1 MRKDVLISLL
11 AITGAPVAA
20 LADADVV
27 IDKTAWTGDDLTV
40 SEDGSVT
47 VSTGKEVSIEKELAP
62 GKYMLQRATFTDN
75 AKIVAVYKGKEYA
88 PGVAF
93 TIDSDAPAKVKVK
106 VRAVTPGEFKFSGVK
121 FTLIFDFAAP
131 VKELGAQLGEIVSGT
146 SDYFRRTDAWTK
158 GKDGKPSL
166 EMQVADYAS
175 QLDIIE
181 KGDYEVYVK
190 NHLWQGKNSPELR
203 ALTDG
208 IAALAKVV
216 EKANDN
222 ENAYF
227 SAQNAYEAAEY
238 QFRSFS
244 STWYTVAEEIRATY
258 QADYNKIQQSINDF
272 KALAREKYD
281 AGEAKELKTAEF
293 TENFNR
299 MLNELEANI
308 GVSDAAWINIYAV
321 YQDGLR
327 VFNAA
332 QEEIHTQMPDDGN
345 YADWNEEAL
354 NAMRSAWKKV
364 SDLYKTIDADKT
376 KASELEEN
384 FRTLKEA
391 QVVVIN
397 ATKDEYLAKH
407 VDAEAKKAAADQ
419 LLSALEDGFQSLGD
433 DFQYLEKSDDV
444 NQKYANRVKEIRTAI
459 NALKDKVAKDYKAPH
474 NIRTASY
481 DADRDAIQAK
491 ISSLRSDA
499 GAIIQNYENYQK
511 LLKALGTETG
521 LQKKLDDAKA
531 AVAKMKPADEKDTY
545 DVAAHFQ
552 KTAAGLQKTIDEI
565 KAAVEK
571 SYQEKMLTETVRGD
585 FQSQIDA
592 AAMAIGKYQDD
603 ATAALDRYDVVS
615 TAIKDYEA
623 ALTTLRGT
631 VGPKTLVV
639 ATPATEVTGKTYGE
653 RITKLQTEIDRV
665 AGNFSAAKE
674 KLDADLLAAL
684 LAVQLKETILTD
696 AQALNAAFANDKVNS
711 DKTAKIEA
719 AKAMYDAASKVVDA
733 IKADIDKYKGV
744 PYEYYNVTWTEDN
757 LGLKYDELLQDL
769 NDIEASTNTQKAK
782 IQAVAATKDD
792 ITEDNAV
799 EAMSLLS
806 VIKGDVDAINDA
818 LSALLGRVD
827 EQKAHV
833 NAENQAYTD
842 FIGNQ
847 YYYYP
852 KGAEL
857 VSRTLTEAKK
867 AFVIPGESIDPQIQA
882 TTTKL
887 EALKAEAA
895 TARAKEILQES
906 CKDSYDAE
914 GHVVK
919 GITSRLSDL
928 QLEANALKAMATDS
942 TANYNAY
949 QKLKEN
955 FDGQKIDIWNYTYGS
970 GYYAREDYSTHYGF
984 VSAFD
989 AVRTRINQKTDGTN
1003 ADYYRGLLAYPDGVH
1018 FKEREAIKQAIED
1031 AYKAGKAWTG
1041 TLKYNSYTYKYEPVL
1056 NTEIVRRMTDLSN
1069 VLKMLPKQAY
1079 NDKTNYYTQVDEG
1092 NKCQTLWD
1100 EVNGLFNASDLR
1112 PETLKPY
1119 LSQLGDL
1126 LKRIKEQKALVV
1138 KYYAEGLTTTNNS
1151 DVSKAYRRI
1160 ETELGGLKA
1169 FIEGNSEYNAAI
1181 AGDNLTRYN
1190 TFCEK
1195 VQETENKYGEGT
1207 AQIAGYQN
1215 ISTEELKELV
1225 NVESIIAA
1233 QENIYKY
1240 AALIKNLKDDAAA
1253 TYAETTSPALW
1264 DIAEANAKKAQEY
1277 TDQIEA
1283 YKKELDL
1290 AVNTA
1295 VRAKLEEMLA
1305 NLNDNQL
1312 APAKEK
1318 VASYDKNVR
1327 DNAFANVQEFYDRV
1341 SADDYK
1347 KSQLLVSNLDN
1358 DWNFFGMVPNLLV
1371 ADLEQAAQN
1380 EWKALYEGVY
1390 VGVDGTLTEGDD
1402 RYAGAKA
1409 DNEKWLAALEGF
1421 AYEGKDD
1428 DFKSYKD
1435 CVAKYLTPA
1444 TELAA
1449 KAADGT
1455 FTGKIADL
1463 QRYIDAFY
1471 AEAGAVYTSAKAK
1484 ADAYDANIKNFDQ
1497 LTIDYNTVTERIKAA
1512 QEYYGAFNVASSR
1525 IEANIASAFNQVKRW
1540 QADLTR
1546 QNASQEMSKRIYGLT
1561 IGEDKQWYDCHSI
1574 KILSIDGIYNA
1585 ANQAEVDAIK
1595 ADIVAIETQKR
1606 EALDNLTGT
1615 AADEVKAYYDEHCKN
1630 LAKELDDLLK
1640 EFDENATL
1648 AEAKKDAGLLALEK
1662 KVAQARMGLIKLV
1675 NAELIEG
1682 VANSL
1687 EMLVSQAES
1696 GYSAVNITYDGVY
1709 TPVKVEYKSA
1719 LDACREELDGVKNL
1733 ITSYGDEIV
1742 TYKTKVIHLLNVLID
1757 RMGATRMDII
1767 EANKPYV
1774 AHAKAMENLQNAY
1787 DALVAEQTRV
1797 KELIASYQHSSTV
1810 LEESSYKQVG
1820 NEVFVLERGKSYME
1834 NYEKLFFNVA
1844 SEKAEEVSGVLEQA
1858 AKTLEEGPVS
1868 AILTDS
1874 QVESYKDGCLYD
1886 AYAKL
1891 AVAEVFGAWYETT
1904 QVYQSNVWGA
1914 RSAMENSFDKSGTKI
1929 YDEDGALREQFDNLK
1944 LACRNFDNY
1953 LTSENGRIDL
1963 ILPTKDI
1970 NGNAWL
1976 NPDGSVAV
1984 VKPINYPK
1992 DEEYG
1997 VKLVAATSESLVES
2011 MNALR
2016 TSIEENTYVLGDV
2029 TEDGVVL
2036 TDDYLAVL
2044 NALLDPETLEGGK
2057 VFAAADVNRDG
2068 KISIADVTLI
2078 AAKVTN
2084 GLWPSLGGSLNAP
2097 MVGSEN
2103 FTVSAEDNNGVQ
2115 RIAINLENRKDYVA
2129 CQMDIVLPAG
2139 MTVVGESVGNRANG
2153 HALYSK
2159 DINGVHRVVI
2169 STIENNSFPN
2179 GSAILY
2185 LDVQGGSIDKVALDN
2200 VIFAEANGRET
2211 TITGNDATG
2220 INGMETEGSLK
2231 QKIYTVGGQLLDK
2244 VKQGINIVRNANGK
2258 TQKVTGK

>member
-27 IDKTAWTGDDLTV
+27 IDKTAWSGDDLTV

-88 PGVAF
+88 PEVAF
-93 TIDSDAPAKVKVK
+93 TIEGDAPAKVRVK

-181 KGDYEVYVK
+181 KGDYDVYVK

-203 ALTDG
+203 ALAEG
-208 IAALAKVV
+208 IGALAKVV

-345 YADWNEEAL
+345 YADWNAEAL

-376 KASELEEN
+376 KASKLEEN

-419 LLSALEDGFQSLGD
+419 LLADLED
-433 DFQYLEKSDDV
+433 DFQYLEKSEDV
-444 NQKYANRVKEIRTAI
+444 NLKYANRVKEIRTAI
-459 NALKDKVAKDYKAPH
+459 NTLKAKVDKDYKAPH

-531 AVAKMKPADEKDTY
+531 AVAKMKPAAEGDTY
-545 DVAAHFQ
+545 DMAAHFQ

-571 SYQEKMLTETVRGD
+571 GYQEKTLTETVRGD

-592 AAMAIGKYQDD
+592 AAMAVGKYQDD
-603 ATAALDRYDVVS
+603 ATAAMARYDVVN
-615 TAIKDYEA
+615 TAIKDYKG
-623 ALTTLRGT
+623 ALATLRAT
-631 VGPKTLVV
+631 VGTKTLVV

-653 RITKLQTEIDRV
+653 RITQLQTEIDRV

-733 IKADIDKYKGV
+733 IKADIDEYKGV

-769 NDIEASTNTQKAK
+769 NEIEANANTQKAK
-782 IQAVAATKDD
+782 IQAVAATEDD

-818 LSALLGRVD
+818 LSELLTRVNA
-827 EQKAHV
+827 QKAHV
-833 NAENQAYTD
+833 NAEKQAYTD

-857 VSRTLTEAKK
+857 VSRTLTEAKN

-919 GITSRLSDL
+919 GITSRLNDL
-928 QLEANALKAMATDS
+928 QLEANALKALAIDS
-942 TANYNAY
+942 TANYDAY
-949 QKLKEN
+949 QKLKDN
-955 FDGQKIDIWNYTYGS
+955 FVGQRIDIWNYSSWG
-970 GYYAREDYSTHYGF
+970 RDYTTTHYGF
-984 VSAFD
+984 ANAFD
-989 AVRTRINQKTDGTN
+989 AVRTRINQKTNGTN
-1003 ADYYRGLLAYPDGVH
+1003 AAYYLSLLAYPDGVH
-1018 FKEREAIKQAIED
+1018 FKERQAIEQAIEA

-1041 TLKYNSYTYKYEPVL
+1041 SFKYNYNTYKNEPEL
-1056 NTEIVRRMTDLSN
+1056 NTGIARRMTDLSN

-1079 NDKTNYYTQVDEG
+1079 NDYTNNSTQVDEG
-1092 NKCQTLWD
+1092 NKCQALWD

-1119 LSQLGDL
+1119 LSKLGDL
-1126 LKRIKEQKALVV
+1126 LKRIKEQKTLVE
-1138 KYYAEGLTTTNNS
+1138 KYYAEGLTTTNHKT
-1151 DVSKAYRRI
+1151 VSEAYRSI
-1160 ETELGGLKA
+1160 KLKLDELKA
-1169 FIEGNSEYNAAI
+1169 FIEGNSEYNGAI

-1190 TFCEK
+1190 TFCAK
-1195 VQETENKYGEGT
+1195 VQETEDKYGEGT

-1240 AALIKNLKDDAAA
+1240 AVLIKDLKDEAAA
-1253 TYAETTSPALW
+1253 TYANTTSPALW
-1264 DIAEANAKKAQEY
+1264 DIEEANAKKAQKY

-1347 KSQLLVSNLDN
+1347 KSQLLVSNLDD
-1358 DWNFFGMVPNLLV
+1358 DWSFFGMVPNLLV

-1428 DFKSYKD
+1428 DLKSYKD

-1497 LTIDYNTVTERIKAA
+1497 LTIDYNTVAERIKAA
-1512 QEYYGAFNVASSR
+1512 QDYYGAFNVASSR

-1546 QNASQEMSKRIYGLT
+1546 QNASQEMSKRVYGLI
-1561 IGEDKQWYDCHSI
+1561 IGEDEQWYDCHSI

-1640 EFDENATL
+1640 EFDENATP

-1696 GYSAVNITYDGVY
+1696 SYSNVNITYDGVY

-1719 LDACREELDGVKNL
+1719 LDACRNELDGVKNL

-1774 AHAKAMENLQNAY
+1774 AHAKAMKDLQDAY

-1810 LEESSYKQVG
+1810 LEESSWKQVG
-1820 NEVFVLERGKSYME
+1820 NEVFVFERGKSYME

-1874 QVESYKDGCLYD
+1874 QVESYKDGSLKD

-1891 AVAEVFGAWYETT
+1891 AVAEVFGAWNETQ
-1904 QVYQSNVWGA
+1904 QVYKPNVL
-1914 RSAMENSFDKSGTKI
+1914 SALDDMEKSFYKSGAKV

-1976 NPDGSVAV
+1976 NPDGSVAA

-2036 TDDYLAVL
+2036 TDDYLTVL
-2044 NALLDPETLEGGK
+2044 NAVLDPETLEGGK

-2084 GLWPSLGGSLNAP
+2084 GLWPSLGGTLNAP

-2103 FTVSAEDNNGVQ
+2103 LTVSAEDNNGVQ

-2129 CQMDIVLPAG
+2129 CQMDIILPAG

-2159 DINGVHRVVI
+2159 DIDGVHRVVI
-2169 STIENNSFPN
+2169 STIENNCFTN

-2185 LDVQGGSIDKVALDN
+2185 LDVQGGSIDKVALDK

-2211 TITGNDATG
+2211 YITGSDATG
-2220 INGMETEGSLK
+2220 INGMEAEGSLK

>member
-62 GKYMLQRATFTDN
+62 GKYMLQPATFTDN

-93 TIDSDAPAKVKVK
+93 TIDGAAPAKVKVK

-121 FTLIFDFAAP
+121 FTLLFDFAAP
-131 VKELGAQLGEIVSGT
+131 VKELSAQLGEIVSGT
-146 SDYFRRTDAWTK
+146 SEYFRTTDAWKK
-158 GKDGKPSL
+158 GNDEKPSL

-190 NHLWQGKNSPELR
+190 NHLWQGENSPELR

-208 IAALAKVV
+208 IGALADVV
-216 EKANDN
+216 EKANVN
-222 ENAYF
+222 ENSYKSAWDAYTD
-227 SAQNAYEAAEY
+227 AKR
-238 QFRSFS
+238 QFDGFYW
-244 STWYTVAEEIRATY
+244 TWYYTDKAMKDTY
-258 QADYNKIQQSINDF
+258 QADYDKIKKDIEDF
-272 KALAREKYD
+272 GTLAKQKYN
-281 AGEAKELKTAEF
+281 AGAANELKTDEF
-293 TENFNR
+293 TENFSWQFNT
-299 MLNELEANI
+299 LKANI
-308 GVSDAAWINIYAV
+308 GTSGNAWLNISAT
-321 YQDGLR
+321 YQDGLSS
-327 VFNAA
+327 FNAA
-332 QEEIHTQMPDDGN
+332 QEEIHTRMPDDGN

-354 NAMRSAWKKV
+354 NAMRKEWKKV

-376 KASELEEN
+376 KASEQEKK
-384 FRTLKEA
+384 FRTLKEE
-391 QVVVIN
+391 QVLAIN
-397 ATKDEYLAKH
+397 AIKDKYLANYD
-407 VDAEAKKAAADQ
+407 DAQAKKAAADQ
-419 LLSALEDGFQSLGD
+419 LLADLKD
-433 DFQYLEKSDDV
+433 DFQYLEESDDV

-459 NALKDKVAKDYKAPH
+459 NALRDKVEKDYKAPH

-531 AVAKMKPADEKDTY
+531 AVAKMKPAAEGDTY
-545 DVAAHFQ
+545 DMAAHFQ

-571 SYQEKMLTETVRGD
+571 GYQEKTLTETVRGD

-592 AAMAIGKYQDD
+592 AAMAVVKYQDD
-603 ATAALDRYDVVS
+603 ATAAMARYDVVN
-615 TAIKDYEA
+615 TAIKDYKD
-623 ALTTLRGT
+623 ALATLRAT
-631 VGPKTLVV
+631 VGTKTLVV

-696 AQALNAAFANDKVNS
+696 AQALNDAFANDKVNS

-733 IKADIDKYKGV
+733 IKADIDEYKGV

-769 NDIEASTNTQKAK
+769 NEIEANANTQKAK
-782 IQAVAATKDD
+782 IQAVAATEDD

-818 LSALLGRVD
+818 LSELLTRVNA
-827 EQKAHV
+827 QKAHV
-833 NAENQAYTD
+833 NAEKQAYTD

-857 VSRTLTEAKK
+857 VSRTLTEAKN

-919 GITSRLSDL
+919 GITSRLNDL
-928 QLEANALKAMATDS
+928 QLEANALKALAIDS
-942 TANYNAY
+942 TANYDAY
-949 QKLKEN
+949 QKLKDN
-955 FDGQKIDIWNYTYGS
+955 FVGQRIDIWNYSSWG
-970 GYYAREDYSTHYGF
+970 RDYTTTHYGF
-984 VSAFD
+984 ANAFD
-989 AVRTRINQKTDGTN
+989 AVRTRINQKTNGTN
-1003 ADYYRGLLAYPDGVH
+1003 AAYYLSLLAYPDGVH
-1018 FKEREAIKQAIED
+1018 FKERQAIEQAIEA

-1041 TLKYNSYTYKYEPVL
+1041 SFKYNYNTYKNEPEL
-1056 NTEIVRRMTDLSN
+1056 NTGIARRMTDLSN

-1079 NDKTNYYTQVDEG
+1079 NDYTNNSTQVDEG
-1092 NKCQTLWD
+1092 NKCQALWD

-1119 LSQLGDL
+1119 LSKLGDL
-1126 LKRIKEQKALVV
+1126 LKRIKEQKTLVE
-1138 KYYAEGLTTTNNS
+1138 KYYAEGLTTTNHKT
-1151 DVSKAYRRI
+1151 VSEAYRSI
-1160 ETELGGLKA
+1160 KLKLDELKA
-1169 FIEGNSEYNAAI
+1169 FIEGNSEYNGAI

-1190 TFCEK
+1190 TFCAK
-1195 VQETENKYGEGT
+1195 VQETEDKYGEGT

-1240 AALIKNLKDDAAA
+1240 AVLIKDLKDEAAA
-1253 TYAETTSPALW
+1253 TYANTTSPALW
-1264 DIAEANAKKAQEY
+1264 DIEEANAKKAQKY

-1318 VASYDKNVR
+1318 VAGFDKNVR

-1347 KSQLLVSNLDN
+1347 KSQLLVSNLDD
-1358 DWNFFGMVPNLLV
+1358 DWSFFGMVPNLLV

-1428 DFKSYKD
+1428 DLKSYKD

-1546 QNASQEMSKRIYGLT
+1546 QNASQEMSKRVYGLI

-1640 EFDENATL
+1640 EFDENATP

-1696 GYSAVNITYDGVY
+1696 SYSNVNITYDGVY

-1719 LDACREELDGVKNL
+1719 LDACRNELDGVKNL

-1774 AHAKAMENLQNAY
+1774 AHAKAMKDLQDAY
-1787 DALVAEQTRV
+1787 DALVAEQSRV
-1797 KELIASYQHSSTV
+1797 KELIASYQHSSNV
-1810 LEESSYKQVG
+1810 LEMSSGVEIEGDFFVFES
-1820 NEVFVLERGKSYME
+1820 GKSYME

-1874 QVESYKDGCLYD
+1874 QVESYKDGSLKD

-1891 AVAEVFGAWYETT
+1891 AVAEVFGAWNETQ
-1904 QVYQSNVWGA
+1904 QVYKPNVL
-1914 RSAMENSFDKSGTKI
+1914 SALDDMEKSFYKSGAKV

-1976 NPDGSVAV
+1976 NPDGSVAA

-2036 TDDYLAVL
+2036 TDDYLTVL
-2044 NALLDPETLEGGK
+2044 NAVLDPETLEGGK

-2084 GLWPSLGGSLNAP
+2084 GLWPSLGGTLNAP

-2103 FTVSAEDNNGVQ
+2103 LTVSAEDNNGVQ

-2129 CQMDIVLPAG
+2129 CQMDIILPAG

-2159 DINGVHRVVI
+2159 DIDGVHRVVI
-2169 STIENNSFPN
+2169 STIENNCFTN

-2185 LDVQGGSIDKVALDN
+2185 LDVQGGSIDKVALDK

-2211 TITGNDATG
+2211 YITGSDATG
-2220 INGMETEGSLK
+2220 INGMEAEGSLK

>member
-62 GKYMLQRATFTDN
+62 GEYKLQDAPELFTDN

-93 TIDSDAPAKVKVK
+93 TIDGDAPAKVKVK

-121 FTLIFDFAAP
+121 FILVFKFENLL
-131 VKELGAQLGEIVSGT
+131 KELDAQLGEIVSGT
-146 SDYFRRTDAWTK
+146 SKYFRNTDAWKK

-166 EMQVADYAS
+166 EMQVSDYAS
-175 QLDIIE
+175 QIAIIQ
-181 KGDYEVYVK
+181 KGGYEVYVK
-190 NHLWQGKNSPELR
+190 NHLWQGEKSPELL
-203 ALTDG
+203 ALKNG

-222 ENAYF
+222 ENAYLR
-227 SAQNAYEAAEY
+227 ARNTYEAAEY
-238 QFRSFS
+238 RLRNFDS
-244 STWYTVAEEIRATY
+244 WYGADEEIQATY
-258 QADYNKIQQSINDF
+258 QADYDKLQSYINDF
-272 KALAREKYD
+272 KALALQKYN
-281 AGEAKELKTAEF
+281 AGDAKELKTDEF
-293 TENFNR
+293 AENFDS
-299 MLNELEANI
+299 MLNKLKFNI
-308 GVSDAAWINIYAV
+308 GASNDAWRNINAV

-332 QEEIHTQMPDDGN
+332 QEEIHIQMPDDGN

-376 KASELEEN
+376 KASEQEEN
-384 FRTLKEA
+384 FRTQKEA

-407 VDAEAKKAAADQ
+407 ADAEAKKAAADQ
-419 LLSALEDGFQSLGD
+419 LLSALED

-474 NIRTASY
+474 NIRTANY
-481 DADRDAIQAK
+481 DADCDAIQTK

-521 LQKKLDDAKA
+521 LQKKLDDAKT
-531 AVAKMKPADEKDTY
+531 AVAKMKPAAKGDTY
-545 DVAAHFQ
+545 DMAAHFQ

-571 SYQEKMLTETVRGD
+571 GYQEKTLTETVRGD

-592 AAMAIGKYQDD
+592 AAMAVVKYQDD
-603 ATAALDRYDVVS
+603 ATAAMARYDVVN
-615 TAIKDYEA
+615 TAIKDYKD
-623 ALTTLRGT
+623 ALATLRAT
-631 VGPKTLVV
+631 VGTKTLVV

-665 AGNFSAAKE
+665 AGDFSAAKK

-684 LAVQLKETILTD
+684 LTVKLKETILTD
-696 AQALNAAFANDKVNS
+696 AQALNDAFANDKVNS

-733 IKADIDKYKGV
+733 IKADIDEYKGV

-769 NDIEASTNTQKAK
+769 NEIEANANTQKAK
-782 IQAVAATKDD
+782 IQAVAATEDD

-818 LSALLGRVD
+818 LSELLARVNA
-827 EQKAHV
+827 QKAHV
-833 NAENQAYTD
+833 NAEKQAYTD

-857 VSRTLTEAKK
+857 VSRTLTEAKN

-887 EALKAEAA
+887 GALKAEAA

-919 GITSRLSDL
+919 GITSRLNDL
-928 QLEANALKAMATDS
+928 QLEADALKALAIDS
-942 TANYNAY
+942 TANYDAY
-949 QKLKEN
+949 QKLKDN
-955 FDGQKIDIWNYTYGS
+955 FVGQRIDIWNYSSWG
-970 GYYAREDYSTHYGF
+970 RDYTTTHYGF
-984 VSAFD
+984 ANAFD
-989 AVRTRINQKTDGTN
+989 AVRTRINQKTNGTN
-1003 ADYYRGLLAYPDGVH
+1003 AAYYLSLLAYPDGVH
-1018 FKEREAIKQAIED
+1018 FKERQAIEQAIEA

-1041 TLKYNSYTYKYEPVL
+1041 SFKYNYNTYKNEPEL
-1056 NTEIVRRMTDLSN
+1056 NTGIARRMTDLSN

-1079 NDKTNYYTQVDEG
+1079 NDYTNNSTQVDEG
-1092 NKCQTLWD
+1092 NKCQALWD

-1126 LKRIKEQKALVV
+1126 LKRIKEQKALVE
-1138 KYYAEGLTTTNNS
+1138 KYYAEALTTTNHKT
-1151 DVSKAYRRI
+1151 VSEAYRSI
-1160 ETELGGLKA
+1160 KFELDGLKA
-1169 FIEGNSEYNAAI
+1169 FIEGNSEYNGAI
-1181 AGDNLTRYN
+1181 AGDNLARYN
-1190 TFCEK
+1190 TFCTK
-1195 VQETENKYGEGT
+1195 VQETEDKYGEGT

-1253 TYAETTSPALW
+1253 TYAKTTSPALW
-1264 DIAEANAKKAQEY
+1264 DIDEANAAKAMEY
-1277 TDQIEA
+1277 TAQIEA
-1283 YKKELDL
+1283 YKKDLDL

-1318 VASYDKNVR
+1318 VAGFDKNVR

-1347 KSQLLVSNLDN
+1347 KSQLLVSNLDD
-1358 DWNFFGMVPNLLV
+1358 DWSFFGMVPNLLV

-1421 AYEGKDD
+1421 AYEGKGDD
-1428 DFKSYKD
+1428 LKSYKD

-1463 QRYIDAFY
+1463 QRYINAFY

-1512 QEYYGAFNVASSR
+1512 QDYYGAFNVASSR
-1525 IEANIASAFNQVKRW
+1525 IEANIASTFDQVKRW

-1546 QNASQEMSKRIYGLT
+1546 QNASQEMSKRVYGLI

-1585 ANQAEVDAIK
+1585 ANLAEVDAIK

-1640 EFDENATL
+1640 EFDENATP

-1675 NAELIEG
+1675 NAELIDG
-1682 VANSL
+1682 VASSL
-1687 EMLVSQAES
+1687 GTLVSQAETT
-1696 GYSAVNITYDGVY
+1696 YSSVNTTYEQVY
-1709 TPVKVEYKSA
+1709 APVKVEYKSA

-1774 AHAKAMENLQNAY
+1774 AHAKAMKDLQDAY

-1810 LEESSYKQVG
+1810 LEESSWKQVG
-1820 NEVFVLERGKSYME
+1820 NEVFVFESGKSYME

-1874 QVESYKDGCLYD
+1874 QVESYKDGSLKD

-1891 AVAEVFGAWYETT
+1891 ETVEVLGAWYETK
-1904 QVYQSNVWGA
+1904 QVYQFNVL
-1914 RSAMENSFDKSGTKI
+1914 SALYDMDKSFNKSGTKI

-1944 LACRNFDNY
+1944 LARQNFDNY
-1953 LTSENGRIDL
+1953 LAFGEMGQIDL

-1976 NPDGSVAV
+1976 NPDGSVAA

-2016 TSIEENTYVLGDV
+2016 ASVEENTYVLGDV

-2103 FTVSAEDNNGVQ
+2103 LTVSAEDNNGVQ

-2129 CQMDIVLPAG
+2129 CQMDIILPAG

-2159 DINGVHRVVI
+2159 DIDGVHRVVI
-2169 STIENNSFPN
+2169 STIENNSFTN

-2185 LDVQGGSIDKVALDN
+2185 LDVQGGSIDKVALDK

-2211 TITGNDATG
+2211 TITGSDATG
-2220 INGMETEGSLK
+2220 ISGMEAEGSLK

>member
-216 EKANDN
+216 EAANDN
-222 ENAYF
+222 ENAYH
-227 SAQNAYEAAEY
+227 SARNAYEAAEY
-238 QFRSFS
+238 RLRNFYS
-244 STWYTVAEEIRATY
+244 WYGAAEEIQATY
-258 QADYNKIQQSINDF
+258 QADYNKIQQSITDF
-272 KALAREKYD
+272 KVLAQQKYN
-281 AGEAKELKTAEF
+281 AGTAKELKTAEF

-299 MLNELEANI
+299 MLNELETNI
-308 GVSDAAWINIYAV
+308 GVSGDAWRNIKDV

-345 YADWNEEAL
+345 YADWNAEAL

-376 KASELEEN
+376 KASKLEEN
-384 FRTLKEA
+384 FRTLKKA
-391 QVVVIN
+391 QVLEIN
-397 ATKDEYLAKH
+397 ATKDKYLAKH
-407 VDAEAKKAAADQ
+407 ADAEAKKAAADQ
-419 LLSALEDGFQSLGD
+419 LLSALED

-521 LQKKLDDAKA
+521 LQKKLDDATA

-585 FQSQIDA
+585 FQQQIDA

-603 ATAALDRYDVVS
+603 AKAALDRYDVVS

-782 IQAVAATKDD
+782 IQAVAATEDD
-792 ITEDNAV
+792 ITEANAV

-818 LSALLGRVD
+818 LSELLMRVD
-827 EQKAHV
+827 AQKAHV
-833 NAENQAYTD
+833 NAETQAYTN

-847 YYYYP
+847 SYYYAT
-852 KGAEL
+852 GAGL
-857 VSRTLTEAKK
+857 VSRTLTEAKD
-867 AFVIPGESIDPQIQA
+867 AFKIPGESIDPQIQA

-887 EALKAEAA
+887 DALKAEAA

-919 GITSRLSDL
+919 GITSRLNDL

-955 FDGQKIDIWNYTYGS
+955 FDGQKIDIWNYTYG
-970 GYYAREDYSTHYGF
+970 YYAKDYYSTHDGF

-1041 TLKYNSYTYKYEPVL
+1041 TLKYNNYTYEYEPVL
-1056 NTEIVRRMTDLSN
+1056 NTGIVRRMTDLSN

-1079 NDKTNYYTQVDEG
+1079 NDCTNYYSQVNEG
-1092 NKCQTLWD
+1092 NTCQTLWD

-1119 LSQLGDL
+1119 LSKLGDL
-1126 LKRIKEQKALVV
+1126 LKRIKEQKALVE

-1151 DVSKAYRRI
+1151 DVSEAYRSI
-1160 ETELGGLKA
+1160 KLELDGLKA

-1181 AGDNLTRYN
+1181 AGDNLKRYN
-1190 TFCEK
+1190 TFCVK

-1240 AALIKNLKDDAAA
+1240 AALIKKLKDKAAA

-1264 DIAEANAKKAQEY
+1264 DIAEVNAKEAQKY

-1283 YKKELDL
+1283 YKKDLDL

-1347 KSQLLVSNLDN
+1347 KSQLLVSNLDG
-1358 DWNFFGMVPNLLV
+1358 DWSFFGMVPNLLV
-1371 ADLEQAAQN
+1371 ADLEQAAKD

-1428 DFKSYKD
+1428 DLKSYKD
-1435 CVAKYLTPA
+1435 RVAKYLTPA

-1463 QRYIDAFY
+1463 QRYINAFY

-1546 QNASQEMSKRIYGLT
+1546 QNASQEMSKRVYGLI

-1615 AADEVKAYYDEHCKN
+1615 AADEVKAYYDEYCKN

-1640 EFDENATL
+1640 EFDENATP

-1696 GYSAVNITYDGVY
+1696 GYSAVNNTYNGVY

-1774 AHAKAMENLQNAY
+1774 AHAKAMKDLQNAY

-1797 KELIASYQHSSTV
+1797 KELIASYQHAS
-1810 LEESSYKQVG
+1810 
-1820 NEVFVLERGKSYME
+1820 EVREHSDWQGLGEMFYFEGGKSYME
-1834 NYEKLFFNVA
+1834 NYEKLFFNEA
-1844 SEKAEEVSGVLEQA
+1844 SEKAEVVSDVLEQA

-1868 AILTDS
+1868 AILTDN
-1874 QVESYKDGCLYD
+1874 QVESYKDGCLNE
-1886 AYAKL
+1886 AYAEL
-1891 AVAEVFGAWYETT
+1891 ATVEAFGAWKET
-1904 QVYQSNVWGA
+1904 QSVYQVNVNSA
-1914 RSAMENSFDKSGTKI
+1914 RYAMENSFNKSGTNI
-1929 YDEDGALREQFDNLK
+1929 YDEDNTLWEQFNNLER
-1944 LACRNFDNY
+1944 ACQNFDNY
-1953 LTSENGRIDL
+1953 RNFVDIYR

-1976 NPDGSVAV
+1976 NPDGSEAWQ
-1984 VKPINYPK
+1984 KEINYSK

-2084 GLWPSLGGSLNAP
+2084 GLWPSLGGTLNAP

-2103 FTVSAEDNNGVQ
+2103 LTVSAEDNNGVQ

-2129 CQMDIVLPAG
+2129 CQMDIILPAG

-2159 DINGVHRVVI
+2159 DIDGVHRVVI
-2169 STIENNSFPN
+2169 STIENNSFTN

-2185 LDVQGGSIDKVALDN
+2185 LDVQGGSIDKVALDK

-2211 TITGNDATG
+2211 YITGSDATG
-2220 INGMETEGSLK
+2220 ISGMEAEGSLK

>member
-62 GKYMLQRATFTDN
+62 GEYKLQDAPELFTDN

-93 TIDSDAPAKVKVK
+93 TIDGDAPAKVKVK

-121 FTLIFDFAAP
+121 FILIFDFAAP
-131 VKELGAQLGEIVSGT
+131 VKELSAQLGEIVSGT

-216 EKANDN
+216 EAANDN
-222 ENAYF
+222 ENAYN
-227 SAQNAYEAAEY
+227 SARNAYEAAEY
-238 QFRSFS
+238 RLRNFYS
-244 STWYTVAEEIRATY
+244 WYGAAEEIQATY
-258 QADYNKIQQSINDF
+258 QADYNKIQQSITDF
-272 KALAREKYD
+272 KVLAQQKYN
-281 AGEAKELKTAEF
+281 AGTAKELKTAEF

-299 MLNELEANI
+299 MLNELETNI
-308 GVSDAAWINIYAV
+308 GVSGDAWRNIKDV

-327 VFNAA
+327 VFSAA

-345 YADWNEEAL
+345 YADWNAEAL

-376 KASELEEN
+376 KASKLEEN
-384 FRTLKEA
+384 FRTLKKA
-391 QVVVIN
+391 QVLEIN
-397 ATKDEYLAKH
+397 ATKDKYLAKH
-407 VDAEAKKAAADQ
+407 ADAEAKKAAADQ
-419 LLSALEDGFQSLGD
+419 LLSALED

-531 AVAKMKPADEKDTY
+531 AVAKMKPAAEGDTY
-545 DVAAHFQ
+545 DMAAHFQ

-571 SYQEKMLTETVRGD
+571 GYQEKTLTETVRGD

-592 AAMAIGKYQDD
+592 AAMAVVKYQDD
-603 ATAALDRYDVVS
+603 ATAAMGRYDVVN
-615 TAIKDYEA
+615 TAIKNYKD
-623 ALTTLRGT
+623 ALATLRAT
-631 VGPKTLVV
+631 VGTKTLVV

-696 AQALNAAFANDKVNS
+696 AQALDAAFANDKVNS

-733 IKADIDKYKGV
+733 IKADIDEYKGV

-818 LSALLGRVD
+818 LSELLTRVNA
-827 EQKAHV
+827 QKAHV
-833 NAENQAYTD
+833 NAEKQAYTD

-857 VSRTLTEAKK
+857 VSRTLTEAKN

-919 GITSRLSDL
+919 GITSRLNDL

-970 GYYAREDYSTHYGF
+970 GYYARNDYSTHYGF
-984 VSAFD
+984 DSAFD

-1003 ADYYRGLLAYPDGVH
+1003 AAYYLGLLAYPDGVH

-1041 TLKYNSYTYKYEPVL
+1041 SLEYSYNSYKYEPVL
-1056 NTEIVRRMTDLSN
+1056 NKEIVRRMTDLSN
-1069 VLKMLPKQAY
+1069 VLKMIPKQAY
-1079 NDKTNYYTQVDEG
+1079 DDCTNYKTQVYEL
-1092 NKCQTLWD
+1092 NLKQELWD

-1126 LKRIKEQKALVV
+1126 LKRIKEQKALVE

-1151 DVSKAYRRI
+1151 MVSEAYRSI
-1160 ETELGGLKA
+1160 KLELDGLKA
-1169 FIEGNSEYNAAI
+1169 FIEGNSDYNAVI

-1190 TFCEK
+1190 TFCAK

-1253 TYAETTSPALW
+1253 TYAKTTSPALW
-1264 DIAEANAKKAQEY
+1264 DIDEANAAKAMEY
-1277 TDQIEA
+1277 TAQIEA
-1283 YKKELDL
+1283 YKKDLDL

-1347 KSQLLVSNLDN
+1347 KSQLLVSNLDD
-1358 DWNFFGMVPNLLV
+1358 DWSFFGMVPNLLV

-1428 DFKSYKD
+1428 DLKSYKD
-1435 CVAKYLTPA
+1435 RVADYLTPA

-1561 IGEDKQWYDCHSI
+1561 IGEDEQWYDCHSI

-1585 ANQAEVDAIK
+1585 ANQAEVAAIK

-1640 EFDENATL
+1640 EFDENATP

-1662 KVAQARMGLIKLV
+1662 KVAQTRMGLIKLV

-1682 VANSL
+1682 VASSL

-1696 GYSAVNITYDGVY
+1696 GYSAVNNTYDGVY

-1742 TYKTKVIHLLNVLID
+1742 TYKTKVIHLLNGLID
-1757 RMGATRMDII
+1757 RMGTTSMDII

-1774 AHAKAMENLQNAY
+1774 AHAKAMKDLQDAY

-1797 KELIASYQHSSTV
+1797 KELIASYQHVS
-1810 LEESSYKQVG
+1810 
-1820 NEVFVLERGKSYME
+1820 EVREHSDWQGLGEMFYFEGGKSYME

-1844 SEKAEEVSGVLEQA
+1844 SEKAEVVNGVLEQA

-1891 AVAEVFGAWYETT
+1891 ATVEAFGAWKET
-1904 QVYQSNVWGA
+1904 QSVYQSKVYTALN
-1914 RSAMENSFDKSGTKI
+1914 AMENSFNKSGTNI
-1929 YDEDGALREQFDNLK
+1929 YDEDNSLWEQFNNLER
-1944 LACRNFDNY
+1944 ACQRFDSYLNFVDIY
-1953 LTSENGRIDL
+1953 R

-1976 NPDGSVAV
+1976 NPDGSEAWQ
-1984 VKPINYPK
+1984 KEINYSK

-2103 FTVSAEDNNGVQ
+2103 LTVSAEDNNGVQ

-2129 CQMDIVLPAG
+2129 CQMDIILPAG

-2159 DINGVHRVVI
+2159 DIDGVHRVVI
-2169 STIENNSFPN
+2169 STIENNCFTN

-2185 LDVQGGSIDKVALDN
+2185 LDVQGGSIDKVALDK

-2211 TITGNDATG
+2211 TITGSDATG
-2220 INGMETEGSLK
+2220 ISGMEAEGSLK

>member
-62 GKYMLQRATFTDN
+62 GEYKLQDAPELFTDN

-93 TIDSDAPAKVKVK
+93 TIDGDAPAKVKVK

-121 FTLIFDFAAP
+121 FILIFDFAAP
-131 VKELGAQLGEIVSGT
+131 VKELSAQLGEIVSGT

-216 EKANDN
+216 EAANDN
-222 ENAYF
+222 ENAYN
-227 SAQNAYEAAEY
+227 SARNAYEAAEY
-238 QFRSFS
+238 RLRNFYS
-244 STWYTVAEEIRATY
+244 WYGAAEEIQATY
-258 QADYNKIQQSINDF
+258 QADYNKIQQSITDF
-272 KALAREKYD
+272 KVLAQQKYN
-281 AGEAKELKTAEF
+281 AGTAKELKTAEF

-299 MLNELEANI
+299 MLNELETNI
-308 GVSDAAWINIYAV
+308 GVSGDAWRNIKDV

-345 YADWNEEAL
+345 YADWNAEAL

-376 KASELEEN
+376 KASKLEEN
-384 FRTLKEA
+384 FRTLKKA
-391 QVVVIN
+391 QVLEIN
-397 ATKDEYLAKH
+397 ATKDKYLAKH
-407 VDAEAKKAAADQ
+407 ADAEAKKAAADQ
-419 LLSALEDGFQSLGD
+419 LLSALED

-521 LQKKLDDAKA
+521 LQKKLDDATA

-585 FQSQIDA
+585 FQQQIDA

-603 ATAALDRYDVVS
+603 AKAALDRYDVVS

-782 IQAVAATKDD
+782 IQTVAATEDD
-792 ITEDNAV
+792 ITEANAV

-818 LSALLGRVD
+818 LSELLTRVD
-827 EQKAHV
+827 AQKAHV
-833 NAENQAYTD
+833 NAETQAYTN

-847 YYYYP
+847 SYYYAT
-852 KGAEL
+852 GAGL
-857 VSRTLTEAKK
+857 VSRTLTEAKD
-867 AFVIPGESIDPQIQA
+867 AFKIPGESIDPQIQA

-887 EALKAEAA
+887 DALKAEAA

-906 CKDSYDAE
+906 CRDSYDAE

-919 GITSRLSDL
+919 GITSRLNDL

-955 FDGQKIDIWNYTYGS
+955 FAKQTIKIWVGYNNWGGQYTTNCIGFADAFEMVRYYVDIFTDKTNRTYYS
-970 GYYAREDYSTHYGF
+970 GLIA
-984 VSAFD
+984 
-989 AVRTRINQKTDGTN
+989 N
-1003 ADYYRGLLAYPDGVH
+1003 PDGVH
-1018 FKEREAIKQAIED
+1018 FKELEAIKKAIED
-1031 AYKAGKAWTG
+1031 AYKAGEAWTVDWYG
-1041 TLKYNSYTYKYEPVL
+1041 RPVL
-1056 NTEIVRRMTDLSN
+1056 NTGIVERMEKLSN
-1069 VLKMLPKQAY
+1069 ELQVLPKRAYDDYTNHKTQEDELNKSQA
-1079 NDKTNYYTQVDEG
+1079 
-1092 NKCQTLWD
+1092 LWD

-1119 LSQLGDL
+1119 LSDLGGL
-1126 LKRIKEQKALVV
+1126 LKRIKEQKALVE
-1138 KYYAEGLTTTNNS
+1138 KYYAEGLTTTNHS
-1151 DVSKAYRRI
+1151 MVSEAYRSI
-1160 ETELGGLKA
+1160 ETGLDGLKA
-1169 FIEGNSEYNAAI
+1169 FIEGNSEYNGAI
-1181 AGDNLTRYN
+1181 AKDNLTRYN
-1190 TFCEK
+1190 TFCAK

-1240 AALIKNLKDDAAA
+1240 AALIKDLKDDAAA
-1253 TYAETTSPALW
+1253 TYANTTSPALW
-1264 DIAEANAKKAQEY
+1264 DIAEDNAKKAQKY

-1312 APAKEK
+1312 VPAKEK

-1347 KSQLLVSNLDN
+1347 KSQLLVSNLDA
-1358 DWNFFGMVPNLLV
+1358 DWSFFGMVSNLLV
-1371 ADLEQAAQN
+1371 ADLE
-1380 EWKALYEGVY
+1380 
-1390 VGVDGTLTEGDD
+1390 
-1402 RYAGAKA
+1402 
-1409 DNEKWLAALEGF
+1409 
-1421 AYEGKDD
+1421 
-1428 DFKSYKD
+1428 
-1435 CVAKYLTPA
+1435 
-1444 TELAA
+1444 
-1449 KAADGT
+1449 
-1455 FTGKIADL
+1455 
-1463 QRYIDAFY
+1463 
-1471 AEAGAVYTSAKAK
+1471 
-1484 ADAYDANIKNFDQ
+1484 
-1497 LTIDYNTVTERIKAA
+1497 
-1512 QEYYGAFNVASSR
+1512 
-1525 IEANIASAFNQVKRW
+1525 
-1540 QADLTR
+1540 
-1546 QNASQEMSKRIYGLT
+1546 
-1561 IGEDKQWYDCHSI
+1561 
-1574 KILSIDGIYNA
+1574 
-1585 ANQAEVDAIK
+1585 
-1595 ADIVAIETQKR
+1595 
-1606 EALDNLTGT
+1606 
-1615 AADEVKAYYDEHCKN
+1615 
-1630 LAKELDDLLK
+1630 
-1640 EFDENATL
+1640 
-1648 AEAKKDAGLLALEK
+1648 
-1662 KVAQARMGLIKLV
+1662 
-1675 NAELIEG
+1675 
-1682 VANSL
+1682 
-1687 EMLVSQAES
+1687 
-1696 GYSAVNITYDGVY
+1696 
-1709 TPVKVEYKSA
+1709 
-1719 LDACREELDGVKNL
+1719 
-1733 ITSYGDEIV
+1733 
-1742 TYKTKVIHLLNVLID
+1742 
-1757 RMGATRMDII
+1757 
-1767 EANKPYV
+1767 
-1774 AHAKAMENLQNAY
+1774 
-1787 DALVAEQTRV
+1787 
-1797 KELIASYQHSSTV
+1797 
-1810 LEESSYKQVG
+1810 
-1820 NEVFVLERGKSYME
+1820 
-1834 NYEKLFFNVA
+1834 
-1844 SEKAEEVSGVLEQA
+1844 
-1858 AKTLEEGPVS
+1858 
-1868 AILTDS
+1868 
-1874 QVESYKDGCLYD
+1874 
-1886 AYAKL
+1886 
-1891 AVAEVFGAWYETT
+1891 
-1904 QVYQSNVWGA
+1904 
-1914 RSAMENSFDKSGTKI
+1914 
-1929 YDEDGALREQFDNLK
+1929 
-1944 LACRNFDNY
+1944 
-1953 LTSENGRIDL
+1953 
-1963 ILPTKDI
+1963 
-1970 NGNAWL
+1970 
-1976 NPDGSVAV
+1976 
-1984 VKPINYPK
+1984 
-1992 DEEYG
+1992 
-1997 VKLVAATSESLVES
+1997 
-2011 MNALR
+2011 
-2016 TSIEENTYVLGDV
+2016 
-2029 TEDGVVL
+2029 
-2036 TDDYLAVL
+2036 
-2044 NALLDPETLEGGK
+2044 
-2057 VFAAADVNRDG
+2057 
-2068 KISIADVTLI
+2068 
-2078 AAKVTN
+2078 
-2084 GLWPSLGGSLNAP
+2084 
-2097 MVGSEN
+2097 
-2103 FTVSAEDNNGVQ
+2103 
-2115 RIAINLENRKDYVA
+2115 
-2129 CQMDIVLPAG
+2129 
-2139 MTVVGESVGNRANG
+2139 
-2153 HALYSK
+2153 
-2159 DINGVHRVVI
+2159 
-2169 STIENNSFPN
+2169 
-2179 GSAILY
+2179 
-2185 LDVQGGSIDKVALDN
+2185 
-2200 VIFAEANGRET
+2200 
-2211 TITGNDATG
+2211 
-2220 INGMETEGSLK
+2220 
-2231 QKIYTVGGQLLDK
+2231 
-2244 VKQGINIVRNANGK
+2244 
-2258 TQKVTGK
+2258 

>member
-216 EKANDN
+216 EDANSN
-222 ENAYF
+222 ENSYKSAWDAYTD
-227 SAQNAYEAAEY
+227 AKR
-238 QFRSFS
+238 QFDGFYW
-244 STWYTVAEEIRATY
+244 TWYYTDKAMKETY
-258 QADYNKIQQSINDF
+258 QADYDKIKKDIEDF
-272 KALAREKYD
+272 GTLAKQKYD
-281 AGEAKELKTAEF
+281 AGAAKELKTAEF
-293 TENFNR
+293 TENFSRQFNT
-299 MLNELEANI
+299 LKDNI
-308 GVSDAAWINIYAV
+308 GTSGNAWLNISDT
-321 YQDGLR
+321 YQDGLSS
-327 VFNAA
+327 FNAA

-345 YADWNEEAL
+345 YADWNAEAL
-354 NAMRSAWKKV
+354 NAMRLAWKKV

-391 QVVVIN
+391 QVLEIN
-397 ATKDEYLAKH
+397 ATKDKYLAKH
-407 VDAEAKKAAADQ
+407 ADAEAKKAAADQ
-419 LLSALEDGFQSLGD
+419 LLSALED

-531 AVAKMKPADEKDTY
+531 AVAKMKPAAEGDTY
-545 DVAAHFQ
+545 DMAAHFQ

-571 SYQEKMLTETVRGD
+571 GYQEKTLTETVRGD

-592 AAMAIGKYQDD
+592 AAMAVVKYQDD
-603 ATAALDRYDVVS
+603 ATAAMARYDVVN
-615 TAIKDYEA
+615 TAIKDYKD
-623 ALTTLRGT
+623 ALATLRAT
-631 VGPKTLVV
+631 VGTKTLVV

-696 AQALNAAFANDKVNS
+696 AQALNDAFANDKVNS

-733 IKADIDKYKGV
+733 IKADIDEYKGV

-769 NDIEASTNTQKAK
+769 NEIEANANTQKAK
-782 IQAVAATKDD
+782 IQAVAATEDD

-818 LSALLGRVD
+818 LSELLTRVNA
-827 EQKAHV
+827 QKAHV
-833 NAENQAYTD
+833 NAEKQAYTD

-857 VSRTLTEAKK
+857 VSRTLTEAKN

-919 GITSRLSDL
+919 GITSRLNDL

-955 FDGQKIDIWNYTYGS
+955 FDGQKIDIWNYTYG
-970 GYYAREDYSTHYGF
+970 YYAKDYYSTHDGF

-1041 TLKYNSYTYKYEPVL
+1041 TLKYNNYTYEYEPVL
-1056 NTEIVRRMTDLSN
+1056 NTGIVRRMTDLSN

-1079 NDKTNYYTQVDEG
+1079 NDCTNYYSQVNEG
-1092 NKCQTLWD
+1092 NTCQTLWD

-1119 LSQLGDL
+1119 LSKLGDL
-1126 LKRIKEQKALVV
+1126 LKRIKEQKALVE

-1151 DVSKAYRRI
+1151 DVSEAYRSI
-1160 ETELGGLKA
+1160 KLELDGLKA

-1181 AGDNLTRYN
+1181 AGDNLKRYN
-1190 TFCEK
+1190 TFCVK

-1240 AALIKNLKDDAAA
+1240 AALIKKLKDKAAA

-1264 DIAEANAKKAQEY
+1264 DIYEVNAKEAQKY

-1283 YKKELDL
+1283 YKKDLDL

-1347 KSQLLVSNLDN
+1347 KSQLLVSNLDG
-1358 DWNFFGMVPNLLV
+1358 DWSFFGMVPNLLV
-1371 ADLEQAAQN
+1371 ADLEQAAKD

-1428 DFKSYKD
+1428 DLKSYKD
-1435 CVAKYLTPA
+1435 RVAKYLTPA

-1463 QRYIDAFY
+1463 QRYINAFY

-1546 QNASQEMSKRIYGLT
+1546 QNASQEMSKRVYGLI

-1615 AADEVKAYYDEHCKN
+1615 AADEVKAYYDEYCKN

-1640 EFDENATL
+1640 EFDENATP

-1696 GYSAVNITYDGVY
+1696 GYSAVNNTYNGVY

-1774 AHAKAMENLQNAY
+1774 AHAKAMKDLQNAY

-1797 KELIASYQHSSTV
+1797 KELIASYQHAS
-1810 LEESSYKQVG
+1810 
-1820 NEVFVLERGKSYME
+1820 EVREHSDWQGLGEMFYFEGGKSYME
-1834 NYEKLFFNVA
+1834 NYEKLFFNEA
-1844 SEKAEEVSGVLEQA
+1844 SEKAEVVSDVLEQA

-1874 QVESYKDGCLYD
+1874 QVESYKDGCLNE

-1891 AVAEVFGAWYETT
+1891 ATVEAFGAWKETLS
-1904 QVYQSNVWGA
+1904 VYQSNVFSA
-1914 RSAMENSFDKSGTKI
+1914 RYDMEKSFNKSGTNI
-1929 YDEDGALREQFDNLK
+1929 YDEDNTLWEQFNNLER
-1944 LACRNFDNY
+1944 ACQNFDNY
-1953 LTSENGRIDL
+1953 RNFVDIYR

-1976 NPDGSVAV
+1976 NPDGSEAWQ
-1984 VKPINYPK
+1984 KEINYSK

-2084 GLWPSLGGSLNAP
+2084 GLWPSLGGTLNAP

-2103 FTVSAEDNNGVQ
+2103 LTVSAEDNNGVQ

-2129 CQMDIVLPAG
+2129 CQMDIILPAG

-2159 DINGVHRVVI
+2159 DIDGVHRVVI
-2169 STIENNSFPN
+2169 STIENNSFTN

-2185 LDVQGGSIDKVALDN
+2185 LDVQGGSIDKVALDK

-2211 TITGNDATG
+2211 YITGSDATG
-2220 INGMETEGSLK
+2220 ISGMEAEGSLK

>member
-345 YADWNEEAL
+345 YADWNAEAL
-354 NAMRSAWKKV
+354 NAMRLAWKEV

-391 QVVVIN
+391 QVDSIN
-397 ATKDEYLAKH
+397 ATKGEYLAMH
-407 VDAEAKKAAADQ
+407 ADAEAKKRAADQ
-419 LLSALEDGFQSLGD
+419 LLADLED
-433 DFQYLEKSDDV
+433 DFQYLEKSEDV
-444 NQKYANRVKEIRTAI
+444 NLKYANRVKEIRTAI

-521 LQKKLDDAKA
+521 LQKQLDDAKA
-531 AVAKMKPADEKDTY
+531 AVAKMKPAAEGDTY
-545 DVAAHFQ
+545 DMAAHFQ

-571 SYQEKMLTETVRGD
+571 GYQEKTLTETVRGD

-592 AAMAIGKYQDD
+592 AAMAVVKYQDD
-603 ATAALDRYDVVS
+603 ATAAMARYDVVN
-615 TAIKDYEA
+615 TAIKDYKD
-623 ALTTLRGT
+623 ALATLRAT
-631 VGPKTLVV
+631 VGTKTLVV

-696 AQALNAAFANDKVNS
+696 AQALNDAFANDKVNS

-733 IKADIDKYKGV
+733 IKADIDEYKGV

-769 NDIEASTNTQKAK
+769 NEIEANANTQKAK
-782 IQAVAATKDD
+782 IQAVAATEDD

-818 LSALLGRVD
+818 LSELLTRVNA
-827 EQKAHV
+827 QKAHV
-833 NAENQAYTD
+833 NAEKQAYTD
-842 FIGNQ
+842 LIGNQ

-857 VSRTLTEAKK
+857 VSRTLTEAKN

-919 GITSRLSDL
+919 GITSRLNDL
-928 QLEANALKAMATDS
+928 QLEANALKALAIDS
-942 TANYNAY
+942 TANYDAY
-949 QKLKEN
+949 QKLKDN
-955 FDGQKIDIWNYTYGS
+955 FVGQRIDIWNYSSWG
-970 GYYAREDYSTHYGF
+970 RDYTTTHYGF
-984 VSAFD
+984 ANAFD
-989 AVRTRINQKTDGTN
+989 AVRTRINQKTNGTN
-1003 ADYYRGLLAYPDGVH
+1003 AAYYLSLLAYPDGVH
-1018 FKEREAIKQAIED
+1018 FKERQAIEQAIEA

-1041 TLKYNSYTYKYEPVL
+1041 SFKYNYNTYKNEPEL
-1056 NTEIVRRMTDLSN
+1056 NTGIARRMTDLSN

-1079 NDKTNYYTQVDEG
+1079 NDYTNNSTQVDEG
-1092 NKCQTLWD
+1092 NKCQALWD

-1119 LSQLGDL
+1119 LSKLGDL
-1126 LKRIKEQKALVV
+1126 LKRIKEQKALVE
-1138 KYYAEGLTTTNNS
+1138 KYYAEGLTTTNHKT
-1151 DVSKAYRRI
+1151 VSEAYRSIKI
-1160 ETELGGLKA
+1160 ELDGLKA
-1169 FIEGNSEYNAAI
+1169 FIEGNGDYNAVI
-1181 AGDNLTRYN
+1181 AGDNLIRYN
-1190 TFCEK
+1190 TFCAK
-1195 VQETENKYGEGT
+1195 VQETEDKYGEGT

-1240 AALIKNLKDDAAA
+1240 AALIKNLKDKAAD

-1264 DIAEANAKKAQEY
+1264 DIDEDNAAKAMEY

-1283 YKKELDL
+1283 YKKDLDL

-1305 NLNDNQL
+1305 NLNNNQL

-1318 VASYDKNVR
+1318 VAGFDKNVR

-1347 KSQLLVSNLDN
+1347 KSQLLVSNLDA

-1428 DFKSYKD
+1428 DLKSYKD

-1471 AEAGAVYTSAKAK
+1471 TEAGAVYTSAKAK

-1546 QNASQEMSKRIYGLT
+1546 QNASQEMSKRVYGLT

-1585 ANQAEVDAIK
+1585 ANLAEVDAIK

-1640 EFDENATL
+1640 EFVENATP

-1675 NAELIEG
+1675 NTELIEG

-1696 GYSAVNITYDGVY
+1696 SYSNVNITYDGVY

-1820 NEVFVLERGKSYME
+1820 NEVFVFERGKSYME

-1874 QVESYKDGCLYD
+1874 QVESYKDGSLKD

-1891 AVAEVFGAWYETT
+1891 ETVEVLGAWYETK
-1904 QVYQSNVWGA
+1904 QVYQFNVL
-1914 RSAMENSFDKSGTKI
+1914 SALYDMEKSFHKSGTNI
-1929 YDEDGALREQFDNLK
+1929 FDEDGALREQFDNLK
-1944 LACRNFDNY
+1944 LAKQNFDNY
-1953 LTSENGRIDL
+1953 LAFGEMGQIDL

-2084 GLWPSLGGSLNAP
+2084 GLWPSLGGTLNAP

-2103 FTVSAEDNNGVQ
+2103 LTVSAEDNNGVQ

-2129 CQMDIVLPAG
+2129 CQMDIILPAG

-2159 DINGVHRVVI
+2159 DIDGVHRVVI
-2169 STIENNSFPN
+2169 STIENNSFTN

-2185 LDVQGGSIDKVALDN
+2185 LDVQGGCIDKVALDK

-2211 TITGNDATG
+2211 YITGSDATG
-2220 INGMETEGSLK
+2220 ISGMEAEGSLK

>member
-1 MRKDVLISLL
+1 M
-11 AITGAPVAA
+11 
-20 LADADVV
+20 
-27 IDKTAWTGDDLTV
+27 
-40 SEDGSVT
+40 
-47 VSTGKEVSIEKELAP
+47 
-62 GKYMLQRATFTDN
+62 
-75 AKIVAVYKGKEYA
+75 
-88 PGVAF
+88 
-93 TIDSDAPAKVKVK
+93 
-106 VRAVTPGEFKFSGVK
+106 TPGEFKFSGVK

-332 QEEIHTQMPDDGN
+332 QEEIHTQMPDGGN

-354 NAMRSAWKKV
+354 NAMRLAWKEV
-364 SDLYKTIDADKT
+364 SDLYKEINADKT
-376 KASELEEN
+376 KASKLEKK
-384 FRTLKEA
+384 FRTLKEDR
-391 QVVVIN
+391 VRGIN
-397 ATKDEYLAKH
+397 ATKDDYLAKH
-407 VDAEAKKAAADQ
+407 ADAEAKKAAADQ
-419 LLSALEDGFQSLGD
+419 LLADLKD
-433 DFQYLEKSDDV
+433 DFQYLEESDDV
-444 NQKYANRVKEIRTAI
+444 NLKYANRVKEIRTAI
-459 NALKDKVAKDYKAPH
+459 NALRDKVDKDYEAPH
-474 NIRTASY
+474 NIRTANY

-531 AVAKMKPADEKDTY
+531 AVAKMKPAAEKDTY

-571 SYQEKMLTETVRGD
+571 SYQEKTLTETVRGD
-585 FQSQIDA
+585 FQSQIDS
-592 AAMAIGKYQDD
+592 AAMAVVKYQDD
-603 ATAALDRYDVVS
+603 ATAAMARYDVVN
-615 TAIKDYEA
+615 TAIKDYKD
-623 ALTTLRGT
+623 ALATLRAT
-631 VGPKTLVV
+631 VGTKTLVV

-665 AGNFSAAKE
+665 AGNFSPAKE

-696 AQALNAAFANDKVNS
+696 AQALNDAFANDKVNS

-733 IKADIDKYKGV
+733 IKADIDEYKGV

-757 LGLKYDELLQDL
+757 LGLKYDELLQEL
-769 NDIEASTNTQKAK
+769 NEIEANANTQKAK
-782 IQAVAATKDD
+782 IQAVAATEDD

-818 LSALLGRVD
+818 LSELLTRVNA
-827 EQKAHV
+827 QKAHV
-833 NAENQAYTD
+833 NAEKQAYTD

-857 VSRTLTEAKK
+857 VSRTLTEAKN

-919 GITSRLSDL
+919 GITSRLNDL

-955 FDGQKIDIWNYTYGS
+955 FDGQKIEIWNYTYGS
-970 GYYAREDYSTHYGF
+970 GYYAKDYYSPHYGF

-1041 TLKYNSYTYKYEPVL
+1041 YYSSYKYEPVL
-1056 NTEIVRRMTDLSN
+1056 NKEIVRRMTDLSN

-1079 NDKTNYYTQVDEG
+1079 NDCTNYKTQVYEL
-1092 NKCQTLWD
+1092 NLKQELWD

-1126 LKRIKEQKALVV
+1126 LKRIKEQKALVE

-1151 DVSKAYRRI
+1151 MVSEAYRSI
-1160 ETELGGLKA
+1160 KLELDGLKA
-1169 FIEGNSEYNAAI
+1169 FIEGNSDYNAVI

-1190 TFCEK
+1190 TFCAK
-1195 VQETENKYGEGT
+1195 VQETEDKYGEGT

-1253 TYAETTSPALW
+1253 TYAKTTSPALW
-1264 DIAEANAKKAQEY
+1264 DIDEANAAKAMEY
-1277 TDQIEA
+1277 TAQIEA
-1283 YKKELDL
+1283 YKKDLDL

-1347 KSQLLVSNLDN
+1347 KSQLLVSNLDG
-1358 DWNFFGMVPNLLV
+1358 DWSFFGMVPNLLV

-1428 DFKSYKD
+1428 DLKSYKD

-1463 QRYIDAFY
+1463 QRYINAFY

-1497 LTIDYNTVTERIKAA
+1497 LTIDYNTVTERIKTA

-1546 QNASQEMSKRIYGLT
+1546 QNASQEMSKRVYGLI

-1640 EFDENATL
+1640 EFDENATP

-1696 GYSAVNITYDGVY
+1696 SYSNVNITYDGVY

-1719 LDACREELDGVKNL
+1719 LDACRNELDGVKNL

-1742 TYKTKVIHLLNVLID
+1742 TYKTKVIHLLNGLID
-1757 RMGATRMDII
+1757 RMGTTRMDII

-1774 AHAKAMENLQNAY
+1774 AHAKAMKDLQDAY

-1797 KELIASYQHSSTV
+1797 KELIASYQHVSTV
-1810 LEESSYKQVG
+1810 LGESSWQQVG
-1820 NEVFVLERGKSYME
+1820 GEVFVFESDKSYME

-1874 QVESYKDGCLYD
+1874 QVDSYKDGCLYD

-1914 RSAMENSFDKSGTKI
+1914 RSAMENSFYKSGTKI

-1976 NPDGSVAV
+1976 NPDGSVAW
-1984 VKPINYPK
+1984 VKAINYPK

-1997 VKLVAATSESLVES
+1997 VKLVAATSETLVES
-2011 MNALR
+2011 MNTLR

-2084 GLWPSLGGSLNAP
+2084 GLWPSLGGSLNAL

-2103 FTVSAEDNNGVQ
+2103 LTVSAEDNNGVQ

-2129 CQMDIVLPAG
+2129 CQMDIILPAG

-2159 DINGVHRVVI
+2159 DIDGVHRVVI
-2169 STIENNSFPN
+2169 STIENNSFTN

-2185 LDVQGGSIDKVALDN
+2185 LDVQGGSIDKVALDK

-2211 TITGNDATG
+2211 YITGSDATG
-2220 INGMETEGSLK
+2220 INGMEAEGSLK

>member
-11 AITGAPVAA
+11 AITGTPVAA

-62 GKYMLQRATFTDN
+62 GEYKLQPATFTDN

-93 TIDSDAPAKVKVK
+93 TIDGDAPAKVRVK

-121 FTLIFDFAAP
+121 FTLLFDFAAP

-146 SDYFRRTDAWTK
+146 SDYFRTTDAWKK

-190 NHLWQGKNSPELR
+190 NHLWQGEDSPELL
-203 ALTDG
+203 ALKNG
-208 IAALAKVV
+208 IVALADVV
-216 EKANDN
+216 EKANVN
-222 ENAYF
+222 ENSYKSAWDAYTD
-227 SAQNAYEAAEY
+227 AKR
-238 QFRSFS
+238 QFDGFYW
-244 STWYTVAEEIRATY
+244 TWYYTDKAMKETY
-258 QADYNKIQQSINDF
+258 QADYDKIKKDIEDF
-272 KALAREKYD
+272 GTLAKQKYN
-281 AGEAKELKTAEF
+281 AGVANELKTDEF
-293 TENFNR
+293 TENFSWQFNT
-299 MLNELEANI
+299 LKANI
-308 GVSDAAWINIYAV
+308 GTSGNAWLNISAT
-321 YQDGLR
+321 YQDGLSS
-327 VFNAA
+327 FNAA

-354 NAMRSAWKKV
+354 NAMRKEWKKV

-376 KASELEEN
+376 KASEQEKK
-384 FRTLKEA
+384 FRTLKEK
-391 QVVVIN
+391 QVLEIN
-397 ATKDEYLAKH
+397 AIRDKYLANH
-407 VDAEAKKAAADQ
+407 ADADAKKKAADQ
-419 LLSALEDGFQSLGD
+419 LLADLED
-433 DFQYLEKSDDV
+433 DFLYLEKSEDV
-444 NQKYANRVKEIRTAI
+444 NLKYANRVKEIRTAI
-459 NALKDKVAKDYKAPH
+459 NALKDKVTTDYKAPH

-521 LQKKLDDAKA
+521 LQKQLDDAKA

-552 KTAAGLQKTIDEI
+552 KTAADLQKTIDQI

-665 AGNFSAAKE
+665 AGNFSGAKE

-696 AQALNAAFANDKVNS
+696 AQALNAAFRDDKVNS

-719 AKAMYDAASKVVDA
+719 AKAMYDAASKIVDA

-818 LSALLGRVD
+818 LSELLGRVD

-857 VSRTLTEAKK
+857 VSRTLTEAKN

-919 GITSRLSDL
+919 GITSRLNDL
-928 QLEANALKAMATDS
+928 QLEANALKALAIDS
-942 TANYNAY
+942 TANYDAY
-949 QKLKEN
+949 QKLKDN
-955 FDGQKIDIWNYTYGS
+955 FVGQRIDIWNYSSWG
-970 GYYAREDYSTHYGF
+970 RDYTTTHYGF
-984 VSAFD
+984 ANAFD
-989 AVRTRINQKTDGTN
+989 AVRTRINQKTNGTN
-1003 ADYYRGLLAYPDGVH
+1003 AAYYLSLLAYPDGVH
-1018 FKEREAIKQAIED
+1018 FKERQAIEQAIEA

-1041 TLKYNSYTYKYEPVL
+1041 SFKYNYNTYKNEPEL
-1056 NTEIVRRMTDLSN
+1056 NTGIARRMTDLSN

-1079 NDKTNYYTQVDEG
+1079 NDYTNNSTQVDEG
-1092 NKCQTLWD
+1092 NKCQALWD

-1119 LSQLGDL
+1119 LSKLGDL
-1126 LKRIKEQKALVV
+1126 LKRIKEQKALVE
-1138 KYYAEGLTTTNNS
+1138 KYYAEGLTTTNNVT
-1151 DVSKAYRRI
+1151 VSEAYRRI
-1160 ETELGGLKA
+1160 KIELDGLKA
-1169 FIEGNSEYNAAI
+1169 FIEGNSEYNAVI

-1190 TFCEK
+1190 TFCAK

-1207 AQIAGYQN
+1207 VQIAGYQN

-1240 AALIKNLKDDAAA
+1240 AALIKNLKDEAAA
-1253 TYAETTSPALW
+1253 SYAETTSPALW
-1264 DIAEANAKKAQEY
+1264 DIDEDNAAKAMEY
-1277 TDQIEA
+1277 TAQIEA
-1283 YKKELDL
+1283 YKKDLDL

-1318 VASYDKNVR
+1318 VAGFDKNVR

-1347 KSQLLVSNLDN
+1347 KSQLLVSNLDD
-1358 DWNFFGMVPNLLV
+1358 DWSFFGMVPNMLV

-1428 DFKSYKD
+1428 DLKSYKD

-1463 QRYIDAFY
+1463 QRYINAFY

-1484 ADAYDANIKNFDQ
+1484 ADAYEANIKNFDQ

-1546 QNASQEMSKRIYGLT
+1546 QNASQEMSKRVYGLI

-1640 EFDENATL
+1640 EFDENATP

-1696 GYSAVNITYDGVY
+1696 SYSNVNSTYDGVY

-1719 LDACREELDGVKNL
+1719 LDACRNELDGVKNL

-1757 RMGATRMDII
+1757 RMGATSMDII

-1774 AHAKAMENLQNAY
+1774 AHAKAMKDLQNAY
-1787 DALVAEQTRV
+1787 DALVAEQSRV
-1797 KELIASYQHSSTV
+1797 KELIASYQHSSNV
-1810 LEESSYKQVG
+1810 LEMSLGVQIEGDTFVFES
-1820 NEVFVLERGKSYME
+1820 GKSYME
-1834 NYEKLFFNVA
+1834 NYEKLFFNVGN
-1844 SEKAEEVSGVLEQA
+1844 EKAEVVSGVLEQA

-1891 AVAEVFGAWYETT
+1891 AMAEVFGAYNETY
-1904 QVYQSNVWGA
+1904 QVYRSNVWGA
-1914 RSAMENSFDKSGTKI
+1914 YSAMQNSFYKSGTKI
-1929 YDEDGALREQFDNLK
+1929 YDEDGALREQFDNLT
-1944 LACRNFDNY
+1944 LAKQNFDNY
-1953 LTSENGRIDL
+1953 LDFHGWDR

-1976 NPDGSVAV
+1976 NPDGSEAGQ
-1984 VKPINYPK
+1984 KEINYSK

-2016 TSIEENTYVLGDV
+2016 ISIEENTYVLGDV

-2103 FTVSAEDNNGVQ
+2103 LTVSAEDNNGVQ

-2129 CQMDIVLPAG
+2129 CQMDIILPAG

-2159 DINGVHRVVI
+2159 DIDGVHRVVI
-2169 STIENNSFPN
+2169 STIENNSFTN

-2185 LDVQGGSIDKVALDN
+2185 LDVQGGSIDKVALDK

-2211 TITGNDATG
+2211 TITGSDATG
-2220 INGMETEGSLK
+2220 ISGMEAEGSLK

>member
-62 GKYMLQRATFTDN
+62 GKYMLQPATFTDN

-93 TIDSDAPAKVKVK
+93 TIDGDVPAKVKVK
-106 VRAVTPGEFKFSGVK
+106 VRAVTLGEFKFSGVK

-131 VKELGAQLGEIVSGT
+131 VKELSAQLGEIVSGT
-146 SDYFRRTDAWTK
+146 SKYFLTTDAWKK

-181 KGDYEVYVK
+181 KGDYDVYVK
-190 NHLWQGKNSPELR
+190 NHLWQGENSPELR
-203 ALTDG
+203 ELTNG
-208 IAALAKVV
+208 IAALATVV

-222 ENAYF
+222 ENAYH
-227 SAQNAYEAAEY
+227 SAQNAYEAAEW

-419 LLSALEDGFQSLGD
+419 LLSALED

-459 NALKDKVAKDYKAPH
+459 NALRDKVDKDYKAPH

-491 ISSLRSDA
+491 INSLRSDA
-499 GAIIQNYENYQK
+499 GVIIQNYENYQK

-585 FQSQIDA
+585 FQQQIDA

-757 LGLKYDELLQDL
+757 LGLKYDELLQEL

-806 VIKGDVDAINDA
+806 VIKGDVDAINEA
-818 LSALLGRVD
+818 LSELLTRVD
-827 EQKAHV
+827 AQKAHV
-833 NAENQAYTD
+833 NAERQAYTD

-857 VSRTLTEAKK
+857 VSRTLTEAKN
-867 AFVIPGESIDPQIQA
+867 AFKIPGESIDPQIQA
-882 TTTKL
+882 TTNKL
-887 EALKAEAA
+887 DALKAEAA

-919 GITSRLSDL
+919 GITSRLNDL
-928 QLEANALKAMATDS
+928 QLEANALKKMATDS
-942 TANYNAY
+942 TANYDAY
-949 QKLKEN
+949 QELKRNIAEQ
-955 FDGQKIDIWNYTYGS
+955 GIMIWWGYDYYG
-970 GYYAREDYSTHYGF
+970 RDKMDYCYGF
-984 VSAFD
+984 ANAFN
-989 AVRTRINQKTDGTN
+989 AAWKYVNRFTDGTN
-1003 ADYYRGLLAYPDGVH
+1003 AAYYLGLLSYPDGVH
-1018 FKEREAIKQAIED
+1018 FKECEAIRQAIED

-1056 NTEIVRRMTDLSN
+1056 NTGIVRRMTDLSN
-1069 VLKMLPKQAY
+1069 VLQMLPKQAY
-1079 NDKTNYYTQVDEG
+1079 NDHTNYITQVDEL
-1092 NKCQTLWD
+1092 NKRQALWD

-1126 LKRIKEQKALVV
+1126 LKRIKEQKALVE
-1138 KYYAEGLTTTNNS
+1138 KYYAEGLTTTNHS
-1151 DVSKAYRRI
+1151 TVSEAYRFIKI
-1160 ETELGGLKA
+1160 ELDGLKA
-1169 FIEGNSEYNAAI
+1169 FIEGNGDYNAVI
-1181 AGDNLTRYN
+1181 AGDNLIRYN
-1190 TFCEK
+1190 TFCAK
-1195 VQETENKYGEGT
+1195 VQETEDKYGEGT

-1240 AALIKNLKDDAAA
+1240 AALIKNLKDEAAA
-1253 TYAETTSPALW
+1253 SFTNTTSPALW
-1264 DIAEANAKKAQEY
+1264 DIDEANAAKAMEY
-1277 TDQIEA
+1277 TAQIEA
-1283 YKKELDL
+1283 YKKDLDL

-1295 VRAKLEEMLA
+1295 VRVKLEEMLA

-1318 VASYDKNVR
+1318 VAGFDKNVR

-1347 KSQLLVSNLDN
+1347 KSQLLVSNLDA

-1371 ADLEQAAQN
+1371 ADLEQAAKN

-1428 DFKSYKD
+1428 DLKSYKD
-1435 CVAKYLTPA
+1435 RVAKYLTPA

-1463 QRYIDAFY
+1463 QRYINAFY

-1497 LTIDYNTVTERIKAA
+1497 LTIDYNTVTERIKTA

-1546 QNASQEMSKRIYGLT
+1546 QNASQEMSKRVYGLI

-1640 EFDENATL
+1640 EFDENATP

-1675 NAELIEG
+1675 NAELIDG
-1682 VANSL
+1682 VASSL
-1687 EMLVSQAES
+1687 GTLVSQAETT
-1696 GYSAVNITYDGVY
+1696 YSSVNTTYEQVY
-1709 TPVKVEYKSA
+1709 APVKVEYKSA

-1774 AHAKAMENLQNAY
+1774 AHAKAMKDLQDAY

-1810 LEESSYKQVG
+1810 FEESSWKQVG
-1820 NEVFVLERGKSYME
+1820 NEVFVFERGKSYME

-1874 QVESYKDGCLYD
+1874 QVESYKDGSLKD

-1891 AVAEVFGAWYETT
+1891 ETVEVLGAWYETK
-1904 QVYQSNVWGA
+1904 QVYQFNVL
-1914 RSAMENSFDKSGTKI
+1914 SALYDMEKSFHKSGTKI

-1944 LACRNFDNY
+1944 LAQQNFDNY
-1953 LTSENGRIDL
+1953 LAFGEMGQIDL

-1976 NPDGSVAV
+1976 NPDGSVAA

-2068 KISIADVTLI
+2068 KISVADVTLI

-2103 FTVSAEDNNGVQ
+2103 LTVSAEDNNGVQ

-2129 CQMDIVLPAG
+2129 CQMDIILPAG

-2159 DINGVHRVVI
+2159 DIDGVHRVVI
-2169 STIENNSFPN
+2169 STIENNCFTN

-2185 LDVQGGSIDKVALDN
+2185 LDVQGGSIDKVALDK

-2211 TITGNDATG
+2211 TITGSDATG
-2220 INGMETEGSLK
+2220 ISGMEAEGSLK

>member
-62 GKYMLQRATFTDN
+62 GKYMLQPATFTDN

-93 TIDSDAPAKVKVK
+93 TIDGAAPAKVKVK

-121 FTLIFDFAAP
+121 FTLLFDFAAP
-131 VKELGAQLGEIVSGT
+131 VKELSAQLGEIVSGT
-146 SDYFRRTDAWTK
+146 SEYFRTTDAWKK
-158 GKDGKPSL
+158 GNDEKPSL

-190 NHLWQGKNSPELR
+190 NHLWQGENSPELR

-208 IAALAKVV
+208 IGALADVV
-216 EKANDN
+216 EKANVN
-222 ENAYF
+222 ENSYKSAWDAYTD
-227 SAQNAYEAAEY
+227 AKR
-238 QFRSFS
+238 QFDGFYW
-244 STWYTVAEEIRATY
+244 TWYYTDKAMKDTY
-258 QADYNKIQQSINDF
+258 QADYDKIKKDIEDF
-272 KALAREKYD
+272 GTLAKQKYN
-281 AGEAKELKTAEF
+281 AGAANELKTDEF
-293 TENFNR
+293 TENFSWQFNT
-299 MLNELEANI
+299 LKANI
-308 GVSDAAWINIYAV
+308 GTSGNAWLNISAT
-321 YQDGLR
+321 YQDGLSS
-327 VFNAA
+327 FNAA
-332 QEEIHTQMPDDGN
+332 QEEIHTRMPDDGN

-354 NAMRSAWKKV
+354 NAMRKEWKKV

-376 KASELEEN
+376 KASEQEKK
-384 FRTLKEA
+384 FRTLKEE
-391 QVVVIN
+391 QVWAIN
-397 ATKDEYLAKH
+397 AIKDKYLANYD
-407 VDAEAKKAAADQ
+407 DAQAKKAAADQ
-419 LLSALEDGFQSLGD
+419 LLADLKD
-433 DFQYLEKSDDV
+433 DFQYLEESDDV

-459 NALKDKVAKDYKAPH
+459 NALRDKVEKDYKAPH

-531 AVAKMKPADEKDTY
+531 AVAKMKPAAEGDTY
-545 DVAAHFQ
+545 DMAAHFQ

-571 SYQEKMLTETVRGD
+571 GYQEKTLTETVRGD

-592 AAMAIGKYQDD
+592 AAMAVVKYQDD
-603 ATAALDRYDVVS
+603 ATAAMARYDVVN
-615 TAIKDYEA
+615 TAIKDYKD
-623 ALTTLRGT
+623 ALATLRAT
-631 VGPKTLVV
+631 VGTKTLVV

-696 AQALNAAFANDKVNS
+696 AQALNDAFANDKVNS

-733 IKADIDKYKGV
+733 IKADIDEYKGV

-769 NDIEASTNTQKAK
+769 NEIEANANTQKAK
-782 IQAVAATKDD
+782 IQAVAATEDD

-818 LSALLGRVD
+818 LSELLTRVNA
-827 EQKAHV
+827 QKAHV
-833 NAENQAYTD
+833 NAEKQAYTD

-857 VSRTLTEAKK
+857 VSRTLTEAKN

-919 GITSRLSDL
+919 GITSRLNDL
-928 QLEANALKAMATDS
+928 QLEANALKALAIDS
-942 TANYNAY
+942 TANYDAY
-949 QKLKEN
+949 QKLKDN
-955 FDGQKIDIWNYTYGS
+955 FVGQRIDIWNYSSWG
-970 GYYAREDYSTHYGF
+970 RDYTTTHYGF
-984 VSAFD
+984 ANAFD
-989 AVRTRINQKTDGTN
+989 AVRTRINQKTNGTN
-1003 ADYYRGLLAYPDGVH
+1003 AAYYLSLLAYPDGVH
-1018 FKEREAIKQAIED
+1018 FKERQAIEQAIEA

-1041 TLKYNSYTYKYEPVL
+1041 SFKYNYNTYKNEPEL
-1056 NTEIVRRMTDLSN
+1056 NTGIARRMTDLSN

-1079 NDKTNYYTQVDEG
+1079 NDYTNNSTQVDEG
-1092 NKCQTLWD
+1092 NKCQALWD

-1119 LSQLGDL
+1119 LSKLGDL
-1126 LKRIKEQKALVV
+1126 LKRIKEQKTLVE
-1138 KYYAEGLTTTNNS
+1138 KYYAEGLTTTNHKT
-1151 DVSKAYRRI
+1151 VSEAYRSI
-1160 ETELGGLKA
+1160 KLKLDELKA
-1169 FIEGNSEYNAAI
+1169 FIEGNSEYNGAI

-1190 TFCEK
+1190 TFCAK
-1195 VQETENKYGEGT
+1195 VQETEDKYGEGT

-1240 AALIKNLKDDAAA
+1240 AVLIKDLKDEAAA
-1253 TYAETTSPALW
+1253 TYANTTSPALW
-1264 DIAEANAKKAQEY
+1264 DIEEANAKKAQKY

-1347 KSQLLVSNLDN
+1347 KSQLLVSNLDD
-1358 DWNFFGMVPNLLV
+1358 DWSFFGMVPNLLV

-1428 DFKSYKD
+1428 DLKSYKD

-1512 QEYYGAFNVASSR
+1512 QDYYGAFNVASSR

-1546 QNASQEMSKRIYGLT
+1546 QNASQEMSKRVYGLI
-1561 IGEDKQWYDCHSI
+1561 IGEDEQWYDCHSI

-1640 EFDENATL
+1640 EFDENATP

-1675 NAELIEG
+1675 NAELIDG
-1682 VANSL
+1682 VASSL
-1687 EMLVSQAES
+1687 GTLVSQAES
-1696 GYSAVNITYDGVY
+1696 SYSSVNTTYDQVY
-1709 TPVKVEYKSA
+1709 APVKVEYKSA

-1774 AHAKAMENLQNAY
+1774 AHAKAMKDLQDAY
-1787 DALVAEQTRV
+1787 DALVAEQSRV
-1797 KELIASYQHSSTV
+1797 KELIASYQHSSNV
-1810 LEESSYKQVG
+1810 LEMSSGVEIEGDFFVFES
-1820 NEVFVLERGKSYME
+1820 GKSYME

-1874 QVESYKDGCLYD
+1874 QVESYKDGSLKD
-1886 AYAKL
+1886 AYEKL
-1891 AVAEVFGAWYETT
+1891 AVAEVFGAWYETQ
-1904 QVYQSNVWGA
+1904 QVYKPNVL
-1914 RSAMENSFDKSGTKI
+1914 SALDDMEKSFYKSGAKI

-1963 ILPTKDI
+1963 ILSTKDI

-1976 NPDGSVAV
+1976 NPDGSVAA

-2044 NALLDPETLEGGK
+2044 NALLDSETLEGGK

-2103 FTVSAEDNNGVQ
+2103 LTVSAEDNNGVQ
-2115 RIAINLENRKDYVA
+2115 RIAINLKNRKDYVA
-2129 CQMDIVLPAG
+2129 CQMDIILPAG

-2159 DINGVHRVVI
+2159 DIDGVHRVVI
-2169 STIENNSFPN
+2169 STIENNCFTN

-2185 LDVQGGSIDKVALDN
+2185 LDVQGGSIDKVALDK

-2211 TITGNDATG
+2211 YITGSDATG
-2220 INGMETEGSLK
+2220 INGMEAEGSLK

>member
-62 GKYMLQRATFTDN
+62 GNYMLQRATFTDN

-88 PGVAF
+88 PEVAF
-93 TIDSDAPAKVKVK
+93 TIEGDAPAKVRVK

-121 FTLIFDFAAP
+121 FTLIFDFAAS

-181 KGDYEVYVK
+181 KGDYDVYVK
-190 NHLWQGKNSPELR
+190 NHLWQGKNSRELR
-203 ALTDG
+203 ALAEG
-208 IAALAKVV
+208 IGALAKVV
-216 EKANDN
+216 EAANDN
-222 ENAYF
+222 ENAYH
-227 SAQNAYEAAEY
+227 SARNSYEAAEY
-238 QFRSFS
+238 QLRNFYS
-244 STWYTVAEEIRATY
+244 WYAAAEEIQAAY
-258 QADYNKIQQSINDF
+258 QADYNKLQQSITDF
-272 KALAREKYD
+272 KVLAQQKYN
-281 AGEAKELKTAEF
+281 AGTAKELKTDEF

-299 MLNELEANI
+299 MLNELGTNI
-308 GVSDAAWINIYAV
+308 GASGDAWRNIKYV

-345 YADWNEEAL
+345 YADWNAEAL

-376 KASELEEN
+376 KASELEED

-397 ATKDEYLAKH
+397 ATKDEYRAKH
-407 VDAEAKKAAADQ
+407 IDAEAKKAAADQ
-419 LLSALEDGFQSLGD
+419 LLADLED

-444 NQKYANRVKEIRTAI
+444 NQKYASRIKEIRTAI

-491 ISSLRSDA
+491 INSLRSDA

-531 AVAKMKPADEKDTY
+531 AVAKMKPAAEGDTY

-571 SYQEKMLTETVRGD
+571 GYQEKTLTETVRGD

-592 AAMAIGKYQDD
+592 AAMAVVKYQDD
-603 ATAALDRYDVVS
+603 ATAAMGRYDVVN
-615 TAIKDYEA
+615 TAIKNYKD
-623 ALTTLRGT
+623 ALATLRAT
-631 VGPKTLVV
+631 VGTKTLVV

-696 AQALNAAFANDKVNS
+696 AQALDAAFANDKVNS

-733 IKADIDKYKGV
+733 IKADIDEYKGV

-769 NDIEASTNTQKAK
+769 NEIEANANTQKAK

-818 LSALLGRVD
+818 LSELLTRVNA
-827 EQKAHV
+827 QKAHV
-833 NAENQAYTD
+833 NAEKQAYTD

-857 VSRTLTEAKK
+857 VSRTLTEAKN

-919 GITSRLSDL
+919 GITSRLNDL

-955 FDGQKIDIWNYTYGS
+955 FDRQKIDIWNYTYGS
-970 GYYAREDYSTHYGF
+970 GYYARNDYSTHYGF
-984 VSAFD
+984 DSAFS
-989 AVRTRINQKTDGTN
+989 AVWTRINQKTDGTN
-1003 ADYYRGLLAYPDGVH
+1003 AAYYLGLLSYPDGVH
-1018 FKEREAIKQAIED
+1018 YKEREAIRQAIED

-1041 TLKYNSYTYKYEPVL
+1041 SLEYSYSSYKYEPVL
-1056 NTEIVRRMTDLSN
+1056 NTGIVRRMTDLSN

-1079 NDKTNYYTQVDEG
+1079 DDCTNYKTQVYEL
-1092 NKCQTLWD
+1092 NQKQELWD

-1119 LSQLGDL
+1119 LSKLGDL
-1126 LKRIKEQKALVV
+1126 LKRIKEQKALVE

-1151 DVSKAYRRI
+1151 MVSEAYRSI
-1160 ETELGGLKA
+1160 KLELDGLKA
-1169 FIEGNSEYNAAI
+1169 FIEGNSEYNAVI

-1190 TFCEK
+1190 TFCAK
-1195 VQETENKYGEGT
+1195 VQETEDKYGEGT

-1253 TYAETTSPALW
+1253 TYAKTTSPALW
-1264 DIAEANAKKAQEY
+1264 DIDEANAAKAMEY
-1277 TDQIEA
+1277 TAQIEA
-1283 YKKELDL
+1283 YKKDLDL

-1295 VRAKLEEMLA
+1295 VRAKLEEKLA

-1318 VASYDKNVR
+1318 VAGFDKNVR

-1347 KSQLLVSNLDN
+1347 KSQLLVSNLDD
-1358 DWNFFGMVPNLLV
+1358 DWSFFGMVPNLLV

-1428 DFKSYKD
+1428 DLKAYKD
-1435 CVAKYLTPA
+1435 RVADYLTPA

-1561 IGEDKQWYDCHSI
+1561 IGEDKQWYDYHSI

-1585 ANQAEVDAIK
+1585 ANQAEVAAIK

-1640 EFDENATL
+1640 EFDENATP

-1662 KVAQARMGLIKLV
+1662 KVAQTRMGLIKLV

-1682 VANSL
+1682 VASSL
-1687 EMLVSQAES
+1687 EKLVSQAES
-1696 GYSAVNITYDGVY
+1696 GYSAVNNTYDGVY

-1742 TYKTKVIHLLNVLID
+1742 TYKTKVIHLLNGLID

-1774 AHAKAMENLQNAY
+1774 AHAKAMKDLQNAY

-1797 KELIASYQHSSTV
+1797 KELIASYQHASTV
-1810 LEESSYKQVG
+1810 LEMSSWQQVE
-1820 NEVFVLERGKSYME
+1820 NEVFEFELGKSYME

-1844 SEKAEEVSGVLEQA
+1844 SEKAEEVSDVLEQA

-1874 QVESYKDGCLYD
+1874 QVESYKDGSLYE

-1891 AVAEVFGAWYETT
+1891 AMAEVFGAWNETK
-1904 QVYQSNVWGA
+1904 QVYQGNVWGA
-1914 RSAMENSFDKSGTKI
+1914 RSAMENSFYKSGTNI

-1944 LACRNFDNY
+1944 LACQNFYNY
-1953 LTSENGRIDL
+1953 LNFVDIYR

-1976 NPDGSVAV
+1976 NPDGSEAWQ
-1984 VKPINYPK
+1984 KEINYSK

-1997 VKLVAATSESLVES
+1997 VKLVAATSQSLVDS

-2016 TSIEENTYVLGDV
+2016 ASVEENTYVLGDV

-2103 FTVSAEDNNGVQ
+2103 LTVSAEDNNGVQ

-2169 STIENNSFPN
+2169 STIENNSFTN

>member
-27 IDKTAWTGDDLTV
+27 IDKTAWSGDDLTV

-93 TIDSDAPAKVKVK
+93 TIDGDAPAKVKVK

-121 FTLIFDFAAP
+121 FTLLFDFAAP
-131 VKELGAQLGEIVSGT
+131 VKELSAQLGEIVSGT
-146 SDYFRRTDAWTK
+146 SDYFRTTDAWK
-158 GKDGKPSL
+158 MGKDGKPSL

-181 KGDYEVYVK
+181 KGDYDVYVK
-190 NHLWQGKNSPELR
+190 NHLWQGKNSPELL
-203 ALTDG
+203 ALTNG
-208 IAALAKVV
+208 IGALAKVV
-216 EKANDN
+216 EDANNN
-222 ENAYF
+222 ENSYKSAWDAYTD
-227 SAQNAYEAAEY
+227 AQS
-238 QFRSFS
+238 QFNSFS
-244 STWYTVAEEIRATY
+244 WTWRYGDIAEEIKATY
-258 QADYNKIQQSINDF
+258 QADYDKIQPYINDF
-272 KALAREKYD
+272 KALAEQKYN
-281 AGEAKELKTAEF
+281 AGTAKELKTAEF

-299 MLNELEANI
+299 MLNELKTNI
-308 GVSDAAWINIYAV
+308 GVSGDAWTNINAV

-345 YADWNEEAL
+345 YADWNAEAL

-376 KASELEEN
+376 KASKLEEN

-397 ATKDEYLAKH
+397 ATKNEYLAKH
-407 VDAEAKKAAADQ
+407 ADAEAKYAAANQ
-419 LLSALEDGFQSLGD
+419 LLADLED
-433 DFQYLEKSDDV
+433 DFQYLEKSEDV

-459 NALKDKVAKDYKAPH
+459 NALKDKVDKDYKAPH

-481 DADRDAIQAK
+481 DADRDAILAK

-531 AVAKMKPADEKDTY
+531 AVAKMKPAVEGDTY

-571 SYQEKMLTETVRGD
+571 GYQEKTLTETVRGG

-592 AAMAIGKYQDD
+592 AAMAVVKYQED
-603 ATAALDRYDVVS
+603 ATAAMARYDVVN
-615 TAIKDYEA
+615 TAIKDYKD
-623 ALTTLRGT
+623 ALATLRAT
-631 VGPKTLVV
+631 VGTKTLVV

-653 RITKLQTEIDRV
+653 RITQLQTEIDRV

-719 AKAMYDAASKVVDA
+719 AKAMYDAASNVVNA

-744 PYEYYNVTWTEDN
+744 PYTYYGVTWTEDN
-757 LGLKYDELLQDL
+757 LGLKYDELLQEL
-769 NDIEASTNTQKAK
+769 NEIEAKTNTQKAK

-818 LSALLGRVD
+818 LSDLLTRVD
-827 EQKAHV
+827 AQKDHV
-833 NAENQAYTD
+833 NAEKQAYTD

-857 VSRTLTEAKK
+857 VSRTLKEAKD

-887 EALKAEAA
+887 DALKAEAA

-919 GITSRLSDL
+919 GITSRLNDL
-928 QLEANALKAMATDS
+928 QQEANALKKLATDS
-942 TANYNAY
+942 TANYDAY
-949 QKLKEN
+949 QELKRNIAEQ
-955 FDGQKIDIWNYTYGS
+955 GIMIWCGYDYYG
-970 GYYAREDYSTHYGF
+970 RDKMDYCYGF
-984 VSAFD
+984 ANAFN
-989 AVRTRINQKTDGTN
+989 AAWKYVNRFTDGTN
-1003 ADYYRGLLAYPDGVH
+1003 AAYYLGLLSYPDGVH
-1018 FKEREAIKQAIED
+1018 FKEREAIRQAIED

-1056 NTEIVRRMTDLSN
+1056 NTGIVRRMTDLSN
-1069 VLKMLPKQAY
+1069 VLQMLPKQAY
-1079 NDKTNYYTQVDEG
+1079 NDHTNYITQVDEL
-1092 NKCQTLWD
+1092 NKRQALWD

-1126 LKRIKEQKALVV
+1126 LKRIKEQKALVE

-1151 DVSKAYRRI
+1151 MVIKAYRSI
-1160 ETELGGLKA
+1160 KLELDGLKA
-1169 FIEGNSEYNAAI
+1169 FIEGNSEYNGAI

-1190 TFCEK
+1190 TFCTK

-1240 AALIKNLKDDAAA
+1240 AALIKDLKDDAAA

-1264 DIAEANAKKAQEY
+1264 DIAEANAAKAMEY
-1277 TDQIEA
+1277 TAQIEA

-1318 VASYDKNVR
+1318 VAGFDKNVC

-1347 KSQLLVSNLDN
+1347 KSQLLVSNLDD
-1358 DWNFFGMVPNLLV
+1358 DWSFFGMVPNLLV

-1428 DFKSYKD
+1428 DLKSYKD

-1471 AEAGAVYTSAKAK
+1471 AEAGAVYISAKAK

-1546 QNASQEMSKRIYGLT
+1546 QNASQEMSKRVYGLT

-1585 ANQAEVDAIK
+1585 ANLAEVDAIK

-1640 EFDENATL
+1640 EFDENATP

-1696 GYSAVNITYDGVY
+1696 TYDSVNTTYEQVY
-1709 TPVKVEYKSA
+1709 APVKVEYKSA

-1742 TYKTKVIHLLNVLID
+1742 TYKTKVIHLLNGLID

-1774 AHAKAMENLQNAY
+1774 AHAKAMKDLQDAY
-1787 DALVAEQTRV
+1787 DALVAEQSRV
-1797 KELIASYQHSSTV
+1797 KELIASYQHSSNV
-1810 LEESSYKQVG
+1810 LEMSSGVEIEGDFFVFES
-1820 NEVFVLERGKSYME
+1820 GKSYME

-1886 AYAKL
+1886 VYAKL
-1891 AVAEVFGAWYETT
+1891 AMAEVFGAYNETC
-1904 QVYQSNVWGA
+1904 QVYRNNVWGA
-1914 RSAMENSFDKSGTKI
+1914 YSAMQNSFYKSGTKI
-1929 YDEDGALREQFDNLK
+1929 YDEDGALREQFDNLT
-1944 LACRNFDNY
+1944 LAKQNFDNY
-1953 LTSENGRIDL
+1953 LDFHGCDR

-1976 NPDGSVAV
+1976 NPDGSEAGQ
-1984 VKPINYPK
+1984 KEINYSK

-2084 GLWPSLGGSLNAP
+2084 GLWPSLGGTLNAP

-2103 FTVSAEDNNGVQ
+2103 LTVSAEDNNGVQ

-2129 CQMDIVLPAG
+2129 CQMDIILPAG

-2159 DINGVHRVVI
+2159 DIDGVHRVVI
-2169 STIENNSFPN
+2169 STIENNSFTN

-2185 LDVQGGSIDKVALDN
+2185 LDVQGGSIDKVALDK

-2211 TITGNDATG
+2211 TITGSDATG
-2220 INGMETEGSLK
+2220 ISGMEAEGSLK

>member
-27 IDKTAWTGDDLTV
+27 IDKTAWSGDDLTV

-62 GKYMLQRATFTDN
+62 GKYMLQPATFTDN

-88 PGVAF
+88 PEVAF
-93 TIDSDAPAKVKVK
+93 TIEGDASAKVRVK

-181 KGDYEVYVK
+181 KGDYDVYVK

-203 ALTDG
+203 AQAEG
-208 IAALAKVV
+208 IGALAKVV
-216 EKANDN
+216 EAANDN

-419 LLSALEDGFQSLGD
+419 LLSALED

-491 ISSLRSDA
+491 INSLRSDA

-521 LQKKLDDAKA
+521 LQKQLDDAKA
-531 AVAKMKPADEKDTY
+531 AVAKMKPAAKGDAY

-552 KTAAGLQKTIDEI
+552 ETAAGLQKTIDQI
-565 KAAVEK
+565 KEAVEK
-571 SYQEKMLTETVRGD
+571 AYQEKTLTETARTD
-585 FQSQIDA
+585 FQQQIDA
-592 AAMAIGKYQDD
+592 AAMGIGKYQDD
-603 ATAALDRYDVVS
+603 ATAALDRYNVVN
-615 TAIKDYEA
+615 TAIKDYKD
-623 ALTTLRGT
+623 ALATLRAT
-631 VGPKTLVV
+631 VGTKTLVV

-665 AGNFSAAKE
+665 AGNFSAANE
-674 KLDADLLAAL
+674 KLDAEHLAALL

-696 AQALNAAFANDKVNS
+696 AQALNAAFDNDKVNS

-782 IQAVAATKDD
+782 IQAVAATEDD

-818 LSALLGRVD
+818 LSELLTRVNA
-827 EQKAHV
+827 QKAHV
-833 NAENQAYTD
+833 NAETQAYTD

-857 VSRTLTEAKK
+857 VSRTLTEAKN

-919 GITSRLSDL
+919 GITSRLNDL

-970 GYYAREDYSTHYGF
+970 GYYARDYYSPHYGF

-1003 ADYYRGLLAYPDGVH
+1003 AAYYLGLLAYPDGVH
-1018 FKEREAIKQAIED
+1018 FKEREAIRQAIED

-1041 TLKYNSYTYKYEPVL
+1041 SLEYSYNSYKYEPVL
-1056 NTEIVRRMTDLSN
+1056 NTGIVRRMTDLSN
-1069 VLKMLPKQAY
+1069 VLKMIPKQAY
-1079 NDKTNYYTQVDEG
+1079 NDCTNYSTQVYEL
-1092 NKCQTLWD
+1092 NLKQELWD

-1126 LKRIKEQKALVV
+1126 LKRIKEQKALVE

-1151 DVSKAYRRI
+1151 MVSEAYRSI
-1160 ETELGGLKA
+1160 KLELDGLKA
-1169 FIEGNSEYNAAI
+1169 FIEGNSDYNAVI

-1190 TFCEK
+1190 TFCAK

-1253 TYAETTSPALW
+1253 TYAKTTSPVLW
-1264 DIAEANAKKAQEY
+1264 DIDEANAAKAMEY
-1277 TDQIEA
+1277 TAQIEA
-1283 YKKELDL
+1283 YKKDLDL

-1347 KSQLLVSNLDN
+1347 KSQLLVSNLDD
-1358 DWNFFGMVPNLLV
+1358 DWSFFGMVPNLLV

-1546 QNASQEMSKRIYGLT
+1546 QNASQEMSKRVYGLT

-1640 EFDENATL
+1640 EFVENATP

-1682 VANSL
+1682 VASSL
-1687 EMLVSQAES
+1687 GTLVSQAES
-1696 GYSAVNITYDGVY
+1696 TYDDVNTTYDGVY

-1742 TYKTKVIHLLNVLID
+1742 TYKTKIIHLLNVLID

-1810 LEESSYKQVG
+1810 LEMSLGVQIEGDTFVFES
-1820 NEVFVLERGKSYME
+1820 GKSYME

-1844 SEKAEEVSGVLEQA
+1844 NEKAEVVSDVLELA

-1874 QVESYKDGCLYD
+1874 QVESYKDGSLYD

-1891 AVAEVFGAWYETT
+1891 AMAEVFGAYNETY
-1904 QVYQSNVWGA
+1904 QVYRNNVWGA
-1914 RSAMENSFDKSGTKI
+1914 YSAMQNSFYKSGTKI

-1944 LACRNFDNY
+1944 LAKQNFDNY
-1953 LTSENGRIDL
+1953 LDFHGWDR

-1976 NPDGSVAV
+1976 NPDGSEAGQ
-1984 VKPINYPK
+1984 KEINYSK

-2084 GLWPSLGGSLNAP
+2084 GLWPSLGGTLNAP

-2103 FTVSAEDNNGVQ
+2103 LTVSAEDHNGVQ

-2129 CQMDIVLPAG
+2129 CQMDIILPAG

-2159 DINGVHRVVI
+2159 DIDGVHRVVI
-2169 STIENNSFPN
+2169 STIENNSFTN

-2185 LDVQGGSIDKVALDN
+2185 LDVQGGSIDKVALDK

-2211 TITGNDATG
+2211 YITGSDATG
-2220 INGMETEGSLK
+2220 ISGMEAEGSLK

>member
-93 TIDSDAPAKVKVK
+93 TIDGDAPAKVKVK

-190 NHLWQGKNSPELR
+190 NHLWQGKNSPELL
-203 ALTDG
+203 ALTNG
-208 IAALAKVV
+208 IVALADVV
-216 EKANDN
+216 EKANVN
-222 ENAYF
+222 ENSYKSAWDAYTD
-227 SAQNAYEAAEY
+227 AKR
-238 QFRSFS
+238 QFDGFYW
-244 STWYTVAEEIRATY
+244 TWYYTDKAMKETY
-258 QADYNKIQQSINDF
+258 QADYDKIKKDIEDF
-272 KALAREKYD
+272 GTLAKQKYD
-281 AGEAKELKTAEF
+281 AGAANELKTAEF
-293 TENFNR
+293 TENFSRQFNT
-299 MLNELEANI
+299 LKDNI
-308 GVSDAAWINIYAV
+308 GTSGNAWLNISAT
-321 YQDGLR
+321 YQDGLSS
-327 VFNAA
+327 FNAA
-332 QEEIHTQMPDDGN
+332 QEKIHTQMPDDGN
-345 YADWNEEAL
+345 YADWNAEAL
-354 NAMRSAWKKV
+354 NAMRSAWKEV

-376 KASELEEN
+376 KAPKEEEN

-419 LLSALEDGFQSLGD
+419 LLSALED

-531 AVAKMKPADEKDTY
+531 AVAKMKPAAEGDTY
-545 DVAAHFQ
+545 DMAAHFQ

-571 SYQEKMLTETVRGD
+571 GYQEKTLTETVRGD

-592 AAMAIGKYQDD
+592 AAMAVVKYQDD
-603 ATAALDRYDVVS
+603 ATAAMARYDVVN
-615 TAIKDYEA
+615 TAIKDYKD
-623 ALTTLRGT
+623 ALATLRAT
-631 VGPKTLVV
+631 VGTKTLVV

-696 AQALNAAFANDKVNS
+696 AQALNDAFANDKVNS

-733 IKADIDKYKGV
+733 IKADIDEYKGV

-769 NDIEASTNTQKAK
+769 NEIEANANTQKAK
-782 IQAVAATKDD
+782 IQAVAATEDD

-818 LSALLGRVD
+818 LSELLTRVNA
-827 EQKAHV
+827 QKAHV
-833 NAENQAYTD
+833 NAEKQAYTD

-857 VSRTLTEAKK
+857 VSRTLTEAKN

-919 GITSRLSDL
+919 GITSRLNDL

-942 TANYNAY
+942 TANYDAY
-949 QKLKEN
+949 QKLKDN
-955 FDGQKIDIWNYTYGS
+955 FVGQRIDIWNYSSWG
-970 GYYAREDYSTHYGF
+970 RDYTTTHYGF
-984 VSAFD
+984 ANAFD
-989 AVRTRINQKTDGTN
+989 AVRTRINQKTNGTN
-1003 ADYYRGLLAYPDGVH
+1003 AAYYLSLLAYPDGVH
-1018 FKEREAIKQAIED
+1018 FKERQAIEQAIEA

-1041 TLKYNSYTYKYEPVL
+1041 SFKYNYNTYKNEPEL
-1056 NTEIVRRMTDLSN
+1056 NTGIARRMTDLSN

-1079 NDKTNYYTQVDEG
+1079 NDYTNNSTQVDEG
-1092 NKCQTLWD
+1092 NKCQALWD

-1119 LSQLGDL
+1119 LSKLGDL
-1126 LKRIKEQKALVV
+1126 LKRIKEQKALVE
-1138 KYYAEGLTTTNNS
+1138 KYYAEGLTTTNHKT
-1151 DVSKAYRRI
+1151 VSEAYRSI
-1160 ETELGGLKA
+1160 KLKLDELKA
-1169 FIEGNSEYNAAI
+1169 FIEGNSEYNGAI
-1181 AGDNLTRYN
+1181 AGDNLKRYN
-1190 TFCEK
+1190 TFCAK
-1195 VQETENKYGEGT
+1195 VQETEDKYGEGT

-1240 AALIKNLKDDAAA
+1240 AALIKNLKDEAAA
-1253 TYAETTSPALW
+1253 SFTNTTSPALW
-1264 DIAEANAKKAQEY
+1264 DINEANAAKAMEY
-1277 TDQIEA
+1277 TAQIEA
-1283 YKKELDL
+1283 YKKDLDL

-1295 VRAKLEEMLA
+1295 VRVKLEEMLA

-1318 VASYDKNVR
+1318 VAGFDKNVR

-1347 KSQLLVSNLDN
+1347 KSQLLVSNLDA

-1421 AYEGKDD
+1421 AYEGKDGD
-1428 DFKSYKD
+1428 LKSYKD

-1640 EFDENATL
+1640 EFDENATP

-1820 NEVFVLERGKSYME
+1820 NEVFVFERGKSYME

-1874 QVESYKDGCLYD
+1874 QVESYKDGSLKD

-1891 AVAEVFGAWYETT
+1891 ETVEVLGAWYETK
-1904 QVYQSNVWGA
+1904 QVYQFNVL
-1914 RSAMENSFDKSGTKI
+1914 SALYDMEKSFHKSGTNI
-1929 YDEDGALREQFDNLK
+1929 FDEDGALREQFDNLK
-1944 LACRNFDNY
+1944 LAKQNIDNY
-1953 LTSENGRIDL
+1953 LAFGEMGQIDL

-2084 GLWPSLGGSLNAP
+2084 GLWPSLGGTLNAP

-2103 FTVSAEDNNGVQ
+2103 LTVSAEDNNGVQ

-2129 CQMDIVLPAG
+2129 CQMDIILPAG

-2159 DINGVHRVVI
+2159 DIDGVHRVVI
-2169 STIENNSFPN
+2169 STIENNSFTN

-2185 LDVQGGSIDKVALDN
+2185 LDVQGGCIDKVALDK

-2211 TITGNDATG
+2211 YITGSDATG
-2220 INGMETEGSLK
+2220 ISGMEAEGSLK

>member
-62 GKYMLQRATFTDN
+62 GKYMLQPATFTDN

-93 TIDSDAPAKVKVK
+93 TIDGAAPAKVKVK

-121 FTLIFDFAAP
+121 FTLLFDFAAP
-131 VKELGAQLGEIVSGT
+131 VKELSAQLGEIVSGT
-146 SDYFRRTDAWTK
+146 SEYFRTTDAWKK
-158 GKDGKPSL
+158 GNDEKPSL

-190 NHLWQGKNSPELR
+190 NHLWQGENSPELR

-208 IAALAKVV
+208 IGALADVV
-216 EKANDN
+216 EKANVN
-222 ENAYF
+222 ENSYKSAWDAYTD
-227 SAQNAYEAAEY
+227 AKR
-238 QFRSFS
+238 QFDGFYW
-244 STWYTVAEEIRATY
+244 TWYYTDKAMKDTY
-258 QADYNKIQQSINDF
+258 QADYDKIKKDIEDF
-272 KALAREKYD
+272 GTLAKQKYN
-281 AGEAKELKTAEF
+281 AGAANELKTDEF
-293 TENFNR
+293 TENFSWQFNT
-299 MLNELEANI
+299 LKANI
-308 GVSDAAWINIYAV
+308 GTSGNAWLNISAT
-321 YQDGLR
+321 YQDGLSS
-327 VFNAA
+327 FNAA
-332 QEEIHTQMPDDGN
+332 QEEIHTRMPDDGN

-354 NAMRSAWKKV
+354 NAMRKEWKKV

-376 KASELEEN
+376 KASEQEKK
-384 FRTLKEA
+384 FRTLKEE
-391 QVVVIN
+391 QVWAIN
-397 ATKDEYLAKH
+397 AIKDKYLANYD
-407 VDAEAKKAAADQ
+407 DAQAKKAAADQ
-419 LLSALEDGFQSLGD
+419 LLADLKD
-433 DFQYLEKSDDV
+433 DFQYLEESDDV

-459 NALKDKVAKDYKAPH
+459 NALRDKVEKDYKAPH

-531 AVAKMKPADEKDTY
+531 AVAKMKPAAEGDTY
-545 DVAAHFQ
+545 DMAAHFQ

-571 SYQEKMLTETVRGD
+571 GYQEKTLTETVRGD

-592 AAMAIGKYQDD
+592 AAMAVVKYQDD
-603 ATAALDRYDVVS
+603 ATAAMARYDVVN
-615 TAIKDYEA
+615 TAIKDYKD
-623 ALTTLRGT
+623 ALATLRAT
-631 VGPKTLVV
+631 VGTKTLVV

-653 RITKLQTEIDRV
+653 RITNLQTEIDRV

-696 AQALNAAFANDKVNS
+696 AQALNDAFANDKVNS

-733 IKADIDKYKGV
+733 IKADIDEYKGV

-769 NDIEASTNTQKAK
+769 NEIEANANTQKAK
-782 IQAVAATKDD
+782 IQAVAATEDD

-818 LSALLGRVD
+818 LSELLTRVNA
-827 EQKAHV
+827 QKAHV
-833 NAENQAYTD
+833 NAEKQAYTD

-857 VSRTLTEAKK
+857 VSRTLTEAKN

-919 GITSRLSDL
+919 GITSRLNDL
-928 QLEANALKAMATDS
+928 QLEANALKALAIDS
-942 TANYNAY
+942 TANYDAY
-949 QKLKEN
+949 QKLKDN
-955 FDGQKIDIWNYTYGS
+955 FVGQRIDIWNYSSWG
-970 GYYAREDYSTHYGF
+970 RDYTTTHYGF
-984 VSAFD
+984 ANAFD
-989 AVRTRINQKTDGTN
+989 AVRTRINQKTNGTN
-1003 ADYYRGLLAYPDGVH
+1003 AAYYLSLLAYPDGVH
-1018 FKEREAIKQAIED
+1018 FKERQAIEQAIEA

-1041 TLKYNSYTYKYEPVL
+1041 SFKYNYNTYKNEPEL
-1056 NTEIVRRMTDLSN
+1056 NTGIARRMTDLSN

-1079 NDKTNYYTQVDEG
+1079 NDYTNNSTQVDEG
-1092 NKCQTLWD
+1092 NKCQALWD

-1119 LSQLGDL
+1119 LSKLGDL
-1126 LKRIKEQKALVV
+1126 LKRIKEQKALVE
-1138 KYYAEGLTTTNNS
+1138 KYYAEGLTTTNHKT
-1151 DVSKAYRRI
+1151 VSEAYRSI
-1160 ETELGGLKA
+1160 KFELDGLKA
-1169 FIEGNSEYNAAI
+1169 FIEGNSEYNGAI
-1181 AGDNLTRYN
+1181 AGDNLARYN
-1190 TFCEK
+1190 TFCTK
-1195 VQETENKYGEGT
+1195 VQETEDKYGEGT

-1240 AALIKNLKDDAAA
+1240 AALIKNLKDKAAHS
-1253 TYAETTSPALW
+1253 YAETTSPALW
-1264 DIAEANAKKAQEY
+1264 DIKEDNAAKAMEY

-1283 YKKELDL
+1283 YKKDLDL

-1318 VASYDKNVR
+1318 VAGFDKNVR

-1347 KSQLLVSNLDN
+1347 KSQLLVSNLDD
-1358 DWNFFGMVPNLLV
+1358 DWSFFGMVPNLLV

-1428 DFKSYKD
+1428 DLKSYKD

-1546 QNASQEMSKRIYGLT
+1546 QNASQEMSKRVYGLT

-1585 ANQAEVDAIK
+1585 ANLAEVDAIK

-1640 EFDENATL
+1640 EFDENATP

-1696 GYSAVNITYDGVY
+1696 TYDSVNTTYEQVY
-1709 TPVKVEYKSA
+1709 APVKVEYKSA

-1742 TYKTKVIHLLNVLID
+1742 TYKTKVIHLLNGLID

-1774 AHAKAMENLQNAY
+1774 AHAKAMKDLQDAY
-1787 DALVAEQTRV
+1787 DALVAEQSRV
-1797 KELIASYQHSSTV
+1797 KELIASYQHSSNV
-1810 LEESSYKQVG
+1810 LEMSSGVEIEGDFFVFES
-1820 NEVFVLERGKSYME
+1820 GKSYME

-1891 AVAEVFGAWYETT
+1891 AMAEVFGAYNETY
-1904 QVYQSNVWGA
+1904 QVYRNNVWGA
-1914 RSAMENSFDKSGTKI
+1914 YSAMQNSFYKSGTKI

-1944 LACRNFDNY
+1944 LAKQNFDNY
-1953 LTSENGRIDL
+1953 LDFHGCDR

-1976 NPDGSVAV
+1976 NPDGSEAWQ
-1984 VKPINYPK
+1984 KEINYPK

-2044 NALLDPETLEGGK
+2044 NALLDSETLEGGK

-2103 FTVSAEDNNGVQ
+2103 LTVSAEDNNGVQ

-2129 CQMDIVLPAG
+2129 CQMDIILPAG

-2159 DINGVHRVVI
+2159 DIDGVHRVVI
-2169 STIENNSFPN
+2169 STIENNCFTN

-2185 LDVQGGSIDKVALDN
+2185 LDVQGGSIDKVALDK

-2211 TITGNDATG
+2211 YITGSDATG
-2220 INGMETEGSLK
+2220 INGMEAEGSLK

>member
-62 GKYMLQRATFTDN
+62 GKYMLQPATFTDN

-93 TIDSDAPAKVKVK
+93 TIDGAAPAKVKVK

-121 FTLIFDFAAP
+121 FTLLFDFAAP
-131 VKELGAQLGEIVSGT
+131 VKELSAQLGEIVSGT
-146 SDYFRRTDAWTK
+146 SEYFRTTDAWKK
-158 GKDGKPSL
+158 GNDEKPSL

-190 NHLWQGKNSPELR
+190 NHLWQGENSPELR

-208 IAALAKVV
+208 IGALADVV
-216 EKANDN
+216 EKANVN
-222 ENAYF
+222 ENSYKSAWDAYTD
-227 SAQNAYEAAEY
+227 AKR
-238 QFRSFS
+238 QFDGFYW
-244 STWYTVAEEIRATY
+244 TWYYTDKAMKETY
-258 QADYNKIQQSINDF
+258 QADYDKIKKDIEDF
-272 KALAREKYD
+272 GTLAKQKYN
-281 AGEAKELKTAEF
+281 AGAANELKTDEF
-293 TENFNR
+293 TENFSWQFNT
-299 MLNELEANI
+299 LKANI
-308 GVSDAAWINIYAV
+308 GTSGNACLNISAT
-321 YQDGLR
+321 YQDGLSS
-327 VFNAA
+327 FNAA
-332 QEEIHTQMPDDGN
+332 QEEIHTRMPDDGN

-354 NAMRSAWKKV
+354 NAMRKEWKKV

-376 KASELEEN
+376 KASEQEKK
-384 FRTLKEA
+384 FRTLKEE
-391 QVVVIN
+391 QVLAIN
-397 ATKDEYLAKH
+397 AIKDKYLANYD
-407 VDAEAKKAAADQ
+407 DAQAKKAAADQ
-419 LLSALEDGFQSLGD
+419 LLADLKD
-433 DFQYLEKSDDV
+433 DFQYLEESDDV

-459 NALKDKVAKDYKAPH
+459 NALRDKVEKDYKAPH

-531 AVAKMKPADEKDTY
+531 AVAKMKPAAEGDTY
-545 DVAAHFQ
+545 DMAAHFQ

-571 SYQEKMLTETVRGD
+571 GYQEKTLTETVRGD

-592 AAMAIGKYQDD
+592 AAMAVVKYQDD
-603 ATAALDRYDVVS
+603 ATAAMARYDVVN
-615 TAIKDYEA
+615 TAIKDYKD
-623 ALTTLRGT
+623 ALATLRAT
-631 VGPKTLVV
+631 VGTKTLVV

-696 AQALNAAFANDKVNS
+696 AQALNDAFANDKVNS

-733 IKADIDKYKGV
+733 IKADIDEYKGV

-769 NDIEASTNTQKAK
+769 NEIEANANTQKAK
-782 IQAVAATKDD
+782 IQAVAATEDD

-818 LSALLGRVD
+818 LSELLTRVNA
-827 EQKAHV
+827 QKAHV
-833 NAENQAYTD
+833 NAEKQAYTD

-857 VSRTLTEAKK
+857 VSRTLTEAKN

-919 GITSRLSDL
+919 GITSRLNDL
-928 QLEANALKAMATDS
+928 QLEANALKALAIDS
-942 TANYNAY
+942 TANYDAY
-949 QKLKEN
+949 QKLKDN
-955 FDGQKIDIWNYTYGS
+955 FVGQRIDIWNYSSWG
-970 GYYAREDYSTHYGF
+970 RDYTTTHYGF
-984 VSAFD
+984 ANAFD
-989 AVRTRINQKTDGTN
+989 AVRTRINQKTNGTN
-1003 ADYYRGLLAYPDGVH
+1003 AAYYLSLLAYPDGVH
-1018 FKEREAIKQAIED
+1018 FKERQAIEQAIEA

-1041 TLKYNSYTYKYEPVL
+1041 SFKYNYNTYKNEPEL
-1056 NTEIVRRMTDLSN
+1056 NTGIARRMTDLSN

-1079 NDKTNYYTQVDEG
+1079 NDYTNNSTQVDEG
-1092 NKCQTLWD
+1092 NKCQALWD

-1119 LSQLGDL
+1119 LSKLGDL
-1126 LKRIKEQKALVV
+1126 LKRIKEQKTLVE
-1138 KYYAEGLTTTNNS
+1138 KYYAEGLTTTNHKT
-1151 DVSKAYRRI
+1151 VSEAYRSI
-1160 ETELGGLKA
+1160 KLKLDELKA
-1169 FIEGNSEYNAAI
+1169 FIEGNSEYNGAI

-1190 TFCEK
+1190 TFCAK
-1195 VQETENKYGEGT
+1195 VQETEDKYGEGT

-1240 AALIKNLKDDAAA
+1240 AVLIKDLKDEAAA
-1253 TYAETTSPALW
+1253 TYANTTSPALW
-1264 DIAEANAKKAQEY
+1264 DIEEANAKKAQKY

-1347 KSQLLVSNLDN
+1347 KSQLLVSNLDD
-1358 DWNFFGMVPNLLV
+1358 DWSFFGMVPNLLV

-1428 DFKSYKD
+1428 DLKSYKD

-1512 QEYYGAFNVASSR
+1512 QDYYGAFNVASSR

-1546 QNASQEMSKRIYGLT
+1546 QNASQEMSKRVYGLI
-1561 IGEDKQWYDCHSI
+1561 IGEDEQWYDCHSI

-1585 ANQAEVDAIK
+1585 ANQAEVVAIK

-1640 EFDENATL
+1640 EFDENATP

-1675 NAELIEG
+1675 NAELIDG
-1682 VANSL
+1682 VASSL
-1687 EMLVSQAES
+1687 GTLVSQAES
-1696 GYSAVNITYDGVY
+1696 SYSSVNTTYDQVY
-1709 TPVKVEYKSA
+1709 APVKVEYKSA

-1774 AHAKAMENLQNAY
+1774 AHAKAMKDLQDAY
-1787 DALVAEQTRV
+1787 DALVAEQSRV
-1797 KELIASYQHSSTV
+1797 KELIASYQHSSNV
-1810 LEESSYKQVG
+1810 LEMSSGVEIEGDFFVFES
-1820 NEVFVLERGKSYME
+1820 GKSYME

-1874 QVESYKDGCLYD
+1874 QVESYKDGSLKD

-1891 AVAEVFGAWYETT
+1891 AVAEVFGAWYETQ
-1904 QVYQSNVWGA
+1904 QVYKPNVL
-1914 RSAMENSFDKSGTKI
+1914 SALDDMEKSFYKSGAKI

-1953 LTSENGRIDL
+1953 LTIENGRIDL

-1976 NPDGSVAV
+1976 NPDGSVAA

-2044 NALLDPETLEGGK
+2044 NALLDSETLEGGK

-2103 FTVSAEDNNGVQ
+2103 LTVSAEDNNGVQ

-2129 CQMDIVLPAG
+2129 CQMDIILPAG

-2159 DINGVHRVVI
+2159 DIDGVHRVVI
-2169 STIENNSFPN
+2169 STIENNCFTN

-2185 LDVQGGSIDKVALDN
+2185 LDVQGGSIDKVALDK

-2211 TITGNDATG
+2211 YITGSDATG
-2220 INGMETEGSLK
+2220 INGMEAEGSLK

>member
-175 QLDIIE
+175 PLDIIE

-345 YADWNEEAL
+345 YADWNAEAL
-354 NAMRSAWKKV
+354 NAMRLAWKEV

-376 KASELEEN
+376 KASKLEEN

-391 QVVVIN
+391 QVDSIN
-397 ATKDEYLAKH
+397 ATKGEYLAMH
-407 VDAEAKKAAADQ
+407 ADAEAKKRAADQ
-419 LLSALEDGFQSLGD
+419 LLADLED
-433 DFQYLEKSDDV
+433 DFQYLEKSEDV
-444 NQKYANRVKEIRTAI
+444 NLKYANRVKEIRTAI

-521 LQKKLDDAKA
+521 LQKQLDDAKA
-531 AVAKMKPADEKDTY
+531 AVAKMKPAAEGDTY
-545 DVAAHFQ
+545 DMAAHFQ

-571 SYQEKMLTETVRGD
+571 GYQEKTLTETVRGD

-592 AAMAIGKYQDD
+592 AAMAVVKYQDD
-603 ATAALDRYDVVS
+603 ATAAMARYDVVN
-615 TAIKDYEA
+615 TAIKDYKD
-623 ALTTLRGT
+623 ALATLRAT
-631 VGPKTLVV
+631 VGTKTLVV

-696 AQALNAAFANDKVNS
+696 AQALNDAFANDKVNS

-733 IKADIDKYKGV
+733 IKADIDEYKGV

-769 NDIEASTNTQKAK
+769 NEIEANANTQKAK
-782 IQAVAATKDD
+782 IQAVAATEDD

-818 LSALLGRVD
+818 LSELLTRVNA
-827 EQKAHV
+827 QKAHV
-833 NAENQAYTD
+833 NAEKQAYTD
-842 FIGNQ
+842 LIGNQ

-857 VSRTLTEAKK
+857 VSRTLTEAKN

-919 GITSRLSDL
+919 GITSRLNDL
-928 QLEANALKAMATDS
+928 QLEANALKALAIDS
-942 TANYNAY
+942 TANYDAY
-949 QKLKEN
+949 QKLKDN
-955 FDGQKIDIWNYTYGS
+955 FVGQRIDIWNYSSWG
-970 GYYAREDYSTHYGF
+970 RDYTTTHYGF
-984 VSAFD
+984 ANAFD
-989 AVRTRINQKTDGTN
+989 AVRTRINQKTNGTN
-1003 ADYYRGLLAYPDGVH
+1003 AAYYLSLLAYPDGVH
-1018 FKEREAIKQAIED
+1018 FKERQAIEQAIEA

-1041 TLKYNSYTYKYEPVL
+1041 SFKYNYNTYKNEPEL
-1056 NTEIVRRMTDLSN
+1056 NTGIARRMTDLSN

-1079 NDKTNYYTQVDEG
+1079 NDYTNNSTQVDEG
-1092 NKCQTLWD
+1092 NKCQALWD

-1119 LSQLGDL
+1119 LSKLGDL
-1126 LKRIKEQKALVV
+1126 LKRIKEQKALVE
-1138 KYYAEGLTTTNNS
+1138 KYYAEGLTTTNHKT
-1151 DVSKAYRRI
+1151 VSEAYRSIKI
-1160 ETELGGLKA
+1160 ELDGLKA
-1169 FIEGNSEYNAAI
+1169 FIEGNGDYNAVI
-1181 AGDNLTRYN
+1181 AGDNLIRYN
-1190 TFCEK
+1190 TFCAK
-1195 VQETENKYGEGT
+1195 VQETEDKYGEGT

-1240 AALIKNLKDDAAA
+1240 AALIKNLKDKAAD

-1264 DIAEANAKKAQEY
+1264 DIDEDNAAKAMEY

-1283 YKKELDL
+1283 YKKDLDL

-1305 NLNDNQL
+1305 NLNNNQL

-1318 VASYDKNVR
+1318 VAGFDKNVR

-1347 KSQLLVSNLDN
+1347 KSQLLVSNLDA

-1428 DFKSYKD
+1428 DLKSYKD

-1471 AEAGAVYTSAKAK
+1471 TEAGAVYTSAKAK

-1546 QNASQEMSKRIYGLT
+1546 QNASQEMSKRVYGLT

-1585 ANQAEVDAIK
+1585 ANLAEVDAIK

-1640 EFDENATL
+1640 EFVENATP

-1675 NAELIEG
+1675 NTELIEG

-1696 GYSAVNITYDGVY
+1696 SYSNVNITYDGVY

-1774 AHAKAMENLQNAY
+1774 AHAKAMKDLQNAY

-1797 KELIASYQHSSTV
+1797 KELIASYQHAS
-1810 LEESSYKQVG
+1810 
-1820 NEVFVLERGKSYME
+1820 EVREYSDWEGLGEMFYFEGGKSYME
-1834 NYEKLFFNVA
+1834 NYEKQFFNEA
-1844 SEKAEEVSGVLEQA
+1844 SEKAEVVSDVLEQA

-1891 AVAEVFGAWYETT
+1891 ATVEAFGAWKET
-1904 QVYQSNVWGA
+1904 QSVYQSNVLSA
-1914 RSAMENSFDKSGTKI
+1914 RDAMEKSFNKSGTNI
-1929 YDEDGALREQFDNLK
+1929 YDEDNTLWEQFNNLER
-1944 LACRNFDNY
+1944 ACQNFDNY
-1953 LTSENGRIDL
+1953 RNFVDIYR

-1976 NPDGSVAV
+1976 NPDGSEARQ
-1984 VKPINYPK
+1984 KEINYSK

-2036 TDDYLAVL
+2036 TDDYLTVL
-2044 NALLDPETLEGGK
+2044 NAVLDPETLEGGK

-2103 FTVSAEDNNGVQ
+2103 LTVSAEDNNGVQ

-2159 DINGVHRVVI
+2159 DIDGVHRVVI
-2169 STIENNSFPN
+2169 STIENNSFTN

-2185 LDVQGGSIDKVALDN
+2185 LDVQGGSIDKVALDK

>member
-121 FTLIFDFAAP
+121 FTLLFDFAAP
-131 VKELGAQLGEIVSGT
+131 VKELSAQLGEIVSGT
-146 SDYFRRTDAWTK
+146 SEYFRTTDAWKK

-293 TENFNR
+293 TENFNS

-419 LLSALEDGFQSLGD
+419 LLSALED

-585 FQSQIDA
+585 FQSQIDT

-684 LAVQLKETILTD
+684 LDVKLKETILTD
-696 AQALNAAFANDKVNS
+696 AQALNAAFAKDKVNS

-769 NDIEASTNTQKAK
+769 NDIEASTNTQKVK

-818 LSALLGRVD
+818 LSELLGRVD

-895 TARAKEILQES
+895 TARANEILQES

-919 GITSRLSDL
+919 GITSRLNDL
-928 QLEANALKAMATDS
+928 QREAEALKEMATDS

-949 QKLKEN
+949 QELKRNIAEQGIMIWRGYDYYGRDYMEY
-955 FDGQKIDIWNYTYGS
+955 FDGFAN
-970 GYYAREDYSTHYGF
+970 
-984 VSAFD
+984 AFD
-989 AVRTRINQKTDGTN
+989 AARKYVNQFTDRTN
-1003 ADYYRGLLAYPDGVH
+1003 AAYYLGLIANPDGVH
-1018 FKEREAIKQAIED
+1018 YKECKSIEQAIED

-1041 TLKYNSYTYKYEPVL
+1041 DLKYNSYTYKFEPVL
-1056 NTEIVRRMTDLSN
+1056 NTGIVRRMTDLSN
-1069 VLKMLPKQAY
+1069 VLQMLPKQAY
-1079 NDKTNYYTQVDEG
+1079 NDHTNYKTQVDEL
-1092 NKCQTLWD
+1092 NKRQALWD

-1119 LSQLGDL
+1119 LSKLGDL
-1126 LKRIKEQKALVV
+1126 LKRIKEQKALVE

-1151 DVSKAYRRI
+1151 MVSEAYRSI
-1160 ETELGGLKA
+1160 KLELDGLKA
-1169 FIEGNSEYNAAI
+1169 FIEGNSEYNAVI

-1190 TFCEK
+1190 TFCAK
-1195 VQETENKYGEGT
+1195 VQETEDKYGEGT

-1240 AALIKNLKDDAAA
+1240 AALIKNLKDEAAA

-1264 DIAEANAKKAQEY
+1264 DIDEANAAKAMEY
-1277 TDQIEA
+1277 TAQIEA
-1283 YKKELDL
+1283 YKKDLDL

-1318 VASYDKNVR
+1318 VAGFDKNVR

-1347 KSQLLVSNLDN
+1347 KSQLLVSNLDA
-1358 DWNFFGMVPNLLV
+1358 DWSFFGMVPNLLV
-1371 ADLEQAAQN
+1371 ADLEQAAKD

-1428 DFKSYKD
+1428 DLKSYKD
-1435 CVAKYLTPA
+1435 RVAKYLTPA

-1512 QEYYGAFNVASSR
+1512 QEYYGAFNVASIR
-1525 IEANIASAFNQVKRW
+1525 IEANIASTFDQVKRW

-1546 QNASQEMSKRIYGLT
+1546 QNASQEMSKRVYGLT

-1606 EALDNLTGT
+1606 EALDNLTGA

-1640 EFDENATL
+1640 EFVENATP

-1682 VANSL
+1682 VASSL
-1687 EMLVSQAES
+1687 GTLVSQAES
-1696 GYSAVNITYDGVY
+1696 AYDDVNTTYDGVY

-1742 TYKTKVIHLLNVLID
+1742 TYKTKIIHILNVLID

-1774 AHAKAMENLQNAY
+1774 AHAKAMKDLQNAY

-1797 KELIASYQHSSTV
+1797 KELIASYQHAS
-1810 LEESSYKQVG
+1810 
-1820 NEVFVLERGKSYME
+1820 EVRALPEWQGLGEMFYFEGGKSYME

-1844 SEKAEEVSGVLEQA
+1844 SEKAEEVSDVLEQA

-1874 QVESYKDGCLYD
+1874 QVESYKDGCLD
-1886 AYAKL
+1886 EAYAKL
-1891 AVAEVFGAWYETT
+1891 AVVEAFGAWKET
-1904 QVYQSNVWGA
+1904 QSVYQSKVYTA
-1914 RSAMENSFDKSGTKI
+1914 RYDMEKSFNKSGTNI
-1929 YDEDGALREQFDNLK
+1929 YDEDNTLWEQFNNLER
-1944 LACRNFDNY
+1944 ACQNFDNY
-1953 LTSENGRIDL
+1953 RNFVDIYR

-1976 NPDGSVAV
+1976 NPDGSEAGQ
-1984 VKPINYPK
+1984 KEINYSK

-2103 FTVSAEDNNGVQ
+2103 LTVSAEDNNGVQ

-2129 CQMDIVLPAG
+2129 CQMDIILPAG

-2159 DINGVHRVVI
+2159 DIDGVHRVVI
-2169 STIENNSFPN
+2169 STIENNCFTN

-2185 LDVQGGSIDKVALDN
+2185 LDVQGGSIDKVALDK

-2211 TITGNDATG
+2211 TITGSDATG
-2220 INGMETEGSLK
+2220 ISGMEAEGSLK

>member
-27 IDKTAWTGDDLTV
+27 IDKTAWSGDDLTV

-88 PGVAF
+88 PEVAF
-93 TIDSDAPAKVKVK
+93 TIEGDVPAKVRVK

-121 FTLIFDFAAP
+121 FTLLFDFAAP

-181 KGDYEVYVK
+181 KGDYDVYVK

-203 ALTDG
+203 ALAEG
-208 IAALAKVV
+208 IGALAKVV

-419 LLSALEDGFQSLGD
+419 LLSALED

-521 LQKKLDDAKA
+521 LQKKLDDANA
-531 AVAKMKPADEKDTY
+531 AVAKMKPAAEGDTY
-545 DVAAHFQ
+545 DMAAHFQ
-552 KTAAGLQKTIDEI
+552 KTAGDLQKTIDEI

-571 SYQEKMLTETVRGD
+571 GYQEKTLTETVRGD

-592 AAMAIGKYQDD
+592 AAMAVVKYQDD
-603 ATAALDRYDVVS
+603 ATAAMARYDVVN
-615 TAIKDYEA
+615 TAIKDYKD
-623 ALTTLRGT
+623 ALATLRAT
-631 VGPKTLVV
+631 VGTKTLVV

-653 RITKLQTEIDRV
+653 RITKLQTEIDCV
-665 AGNFSAAKE
+665 AGNFSPAKE

-684 LAVQLKETILTD
+684 LAVKLKETILTD
-696 AQALNAAFANDKVNS
+696 AQALNDAFANDKVNS

-733 IKADIDKYKGV
+733 IKADIDEYKGV

-769 NDIEASTNTQKAK
+769 NDIEANANTQKAK
-782 IQAVAATKDD
+782 IQAVAATEDD

-818 LSALLGRVD
+818 LSELLTRVNA
-827 EQKAHV
+827 QKAHV
-833 NAENQAYTD
+833 NAEKQAYTD

-857 VSRTLTEAKK
+857 VSRTLTEAKN

-919 GITSRLSDL
+919 GITSRLNDL
-928 QLEANALKAMATDS
+928 QLEANALKALAIDS
-942 TANYNAY
+942 TANYDAY
-949 QKLKEN
+949 QKLKDN
-955 FDGQKIDIWNYTYGS
+955 FVGQRIDIWNYSSWG
-970 GYYAREDYSTHYGF
+970 RDYTTTHYGF
-984 VSAFD
+984 ANAFD
-989 AVRTRINQKTDGTN
+989 AVRTRINQKTNGTN
-1003 ADYYRGLLAYPDGVH
+1003 AAYYLSLLAYPDGVH
-1018 FKEREAIKQAIED
+1018 FKERQAIEQAIEA

-1041 TLKYNSYTYKYEPVL
+1041 SFKYNYNTYKNEPEL
-1056 NTEIVRRMTDLSN
+1056 NTGIARRMTDLSN

-1079 NDKTNYYTQVDEG
+1079 NDYTNNSTQVDEG
-1092 NKCQTLWD
+1092 NKCQALWD

-1119 LSQLGDL
+1119 LSKLGDL
-1126 LKRIKEQKALVV
+1126 LKRIKEQKTLVE
-1138 KYYAEGLTTTNNS
+1138 KYYAEGLTTTNHKT
-1151 DVSKAYRRI
+1151 VSEAYRSI
-1160 ETELGGLKA
+1160 KLKLDELKA
-1169 FIEGNSEYNAAI
+1169 FIEGNSEYNGAI

-1190 TFCEK
+1190 TFCAK
-1195 VQETENKYGEGT
+1195 VQETEDKYGEGT

-1240 AALIKNLKDDAAA
+1240 AVLIKDLKDEAAA
-1253 TYAETTSPALW
+1253 TYANTTSPALW
-1264 DIAEANAKKAQEY
+1264 DIEEANAKKAQKY

-1428 DFKSYKD
+1428 DLKSYKD

-1463 QRYIDAFY
+1463 QRYINAFY

-1497 LTIDYNTVTERIKAA
+1497 LTIDYNTVTERIKTA

-1546 QNASQEMSKRIYGLT
+1546 QNASQEMSKRVYGLI

-1640 EFDENATL
+1640 EFDENATP

-1687 EMLVSQAES
+1687 EMLVSQAELS
-1696 GYSAVNITYDGVY
+1696 YSNVNITYDGVY

-1719 LDACREELDGVKNL
+1719 LDACRNELDGVKNL

-1774 AHAKAMENLQNAY
+1774 AHAKAMKDLQDAY

-1810 LEESSYKQVG
+1810 LEESSWKQVG
-1820 NEVFVLERGKSYME
+1820 NEVFVFERGKSYME

-1844 SEKAEEVSGVLEQA
+1844 SEKAEEVSGVLDQA

-1874 QVESYKDGCLYD
+1874 QVESYKDGSLKD

-1891 AVAEVFGAWYETT
+1891 ETVEVLGAWYETK
-1904 QVYQSNVWGA
+1904 QVYKPNVL
-1914 RSAMENSFDKSGTKI
+1914 SALDDMEKSFYKSGTKI

-1944 LACRNFDNY
+1944 LAQQNFDNY
-1953 LTSENGRIDL
+1953 LAFGEMGQIDL

-1976 NPDGSVAV
+1976 NPDGSVAA

-2044 NALLDPETLEGGK
+2044 NALLDSETLEGGK

-2103 FTVSAEDNNGVQ
+2103 LTVSAEDNNGVQ

-2129 CQMDIVLPAG
+2129 CQMDIILPAG

-2159 DINGVHRVVI
+2159 DIDGVHRVVI
-2169 STIENNSFPN
+2169 STIENNCFTN

-2185 LDVQGGSIDKVALDN
+2185 LDVQGGSIDKVALDK

-2211 TITGNDATG
+2211 YITGSDATG
-2220 INGMETEGSLK
+2220 INGMEAEGSLK

>member
-62 GKYMLQRATFTDN
+62 GEYKLQDAPELFTDN

-93 TIDSDAPAKVKVK
+93 TIDGDAPAKVKVK

-121 FTLIFDFAAP
+121 FILIFDFAAP
-131 VKELGAQLGEIVSGT
+131 VKELSAQLGEIVSGT
-146 SDYFRRTDAWTK
+146 SEYFRTTDAWKK
-158 GKDGKPSL
+158 GNDEKPSL

-345 YADWNEEAL
+345 YADWNAEAL

-376 KASELEEN
+376 KASKLEEN

-397 ATKDEYLAKH
+397 ATKNEYLAKH
-407 VDAEAKKAAADQ
+407 ADAEAKYAAANQ
-419 LLSALEDGFQSLGD
+419 LLADLED
-433 DFQYLEKSDDV
+433 DFQYLEKSEDV

-459 NALKDKVAKDYKAPH
+459 NALKDKVDKDYKAPH

-481 DADRDAIQAK
+481 DADRDAILAK

-531 AVAKMKPADEKDTY
+531 AVAKMKPAVEGDTY

-552 KTAAGLQKTIDEI
+552 KTAGGLQKTIDEI

-571 SYQEKMLTETVRGD
+571 GYQEKTLTETVRGD

-592 AAMAIGKYQDD
+592 AAMAVVKYQDD
-603 ATAALDRYDVVS
+603 ATAAMARYDVVN
-615 TAIKDYEA
+615 TAIKDYKD
-623 ALTTLRGT
+623 ALATLRAT
-631 VGPKTLVV
+631 VGTKTLVV

-674 KLDADLLAAL
+674 KLDAEHLAAL

-696 AQALNAAFANDKVNS
+696 AQALNDAFANDKVNS

-719 AKAMYDAASKVVDA
+719 AKAMYDAASEIVDA

-818 LSALLGRVD
+818 LSELLTRVNA
-827 EQKAHV
+827 QKAHV
-833 NAENQAYTD
+833 NAEKQAYTD

-857 VSRTLTEAKK
+857 VSRTLTEAKN

-919 GITSRLSDL
+919 GITSRLNDL

-970 GYYAREDYSTHYGF
+970 GYYAKDYYSTHDGF

-1041 TLKYNSYTYKYEPVL
+1041 TLKYNNYTYEYEPVL
-1056 NTEIVRRMTDLSN
+1056 NTGIVRRMTDLSN

-1079 NDKTNYYTQVDEG
+1079 NDCTNYYSQVNEG
-1092 NKCQTLWD
+1092 NTCQTLWD

-1119 LSQLGDL
+1119 LSKLGDL
-1126 LKRIKEQKALVV
+1126 LKRIKEQKALVE

-1181 AGDNLTRYN
+1181 AGDNLKRYD
-1190 TFCEK
+1190 TFCDK

-1240 AALIKNLKDDAAA
+1240 AALIKDLKDDAAA

-1347 KSQLLVSNLDN
+1347 KSQLLVSNLDA
-1358 DWNFFGMVPNLLV
+1358 DWSFFGMVPNLLV

-1428 DFKSYKD
+1428 DLKAYKD
-1435 CVAKYLTPA
+1435 RVAKYLTPA

-1512 QEYYGAFNVASSR
+1512 QDYYGAFNVASSR
-1525 IEANIASAFNQVKRW
+1525 IEANIASTFDLVKRW

-1546 QNASQEMSKRIYGLT
+1546 QNASQEMSKRVYGLI

-1585 ANQAEVDAIK
+1585 ANLAEVDAIK

-1606 EALDNLTGT
+1606 EALDNLTGA

-1640 EFDENATL
+1640 EFVENATP

-1696 GYSAVNITYDGVY
+1696 SYSNVNITYDGVY

-1719 LDACREELDGVKNL
+1719 LDACRNELDGVKNL

-1757 RMGATRMDII
+1757 RMGATSMDII

-1774 AHAKAMENLQNAY
+1774 AHAKAMKDLQNAY

-1797 KELIASYQHSSTV
+1797 KELIASYQHASTV
-1810 LEESSYKQVG
+1810 LETSSWQQVG
-1820 NEVFVLERGKSYME
+1820 NEVFEFEHGKSYME

-1874 QVESYKDGCLYD
+1874 QVESYKDGCLYE

-1891 AVAEVFGAWYETT
+1891 AMEEVFGAWNETK
-1904 QVYQSNVWGA
+1904 QVYQGNVCIA
-1914 RSAMENSFDKSGTKI
+1914 RSAMQNSFYKSGTNI

-1944 LACRNFDNY
+1944 LACQNFDNY
-1953 LTSENGRIDL
+1953 LNFVDIYR

-1976 NPDGSVAV
+1976 NPDGSEAWQ
-1984 VKPINYPK
+1984 KEINYSK

-2084 GLWPSLGGSLNAP
+2084 GLWPSLGGTLNAP
-2097 MVGSEN
+2097 MVESEN
-2103 FTVSAEDNNGVQ
+2103 LTVSAEDNNGVQ

-2129 CQMDIVLPAG
+2129 CQMDIILPAG

-2159 DINGVHRVVI
+2159 DIDGVHRVVI
-2169 STIENNSFPN
+2169 STIENNSFTN

-2185 LDVQGGSIDKVALDN
+2185 LDVQGGSIDKVALDK

-2220 INGMETEGSLK
+2220 INGMEAEGSLK

>member
-293 TENFNR
+293 TENFNC

-419 LLSALEDGFQSLGD
+419 LLSALED

-459 NALKDKVAKDYKAPH
+459 NALKDKVDKDYKAPH

-481 DADRDAIQAK
+481 AADRDAIQAK
-491 ISSLRSDA
+491 INSLRSDA

-531 AVAKMKPADEKDTY
+531 AVAKMKPAAEKDTY

-571 SYQEKMLTETVRGD
+571 SYQEKTLTETVRGD
-585 FQSQIDA
+585 FQRQIDA
-592 AAMAIGKYQDD
+592 AAMAVVKYQND
-603 ATAALDRYDVVS
+603 ATAALDRYNVVN
-615 TAIKDYEA
+615 TAIKDYKA
-623 ALTTLRGT
+623 ALATLCVT

-653 RITKLQTEIDRV
+653 RIAKLQTEIDRV
-665 AGNFSAAKE
+665 AGDFSAAK
-674 KLDADLLAAL
+674 KKFDAEHLAAL
-684 LAVQLKETILTD
+684 LDVQLKETILTD
-696 AQALNAAFANDKVNS
+696 AQALNAAFAKDKVNS

-719 AKAMYDAASKVVDA
+719 AKAMYDAASEIVDA

-818 LSALLGRVD
+818 LSELLTRVNA
-827 EQKAHV
+827 QKDHV
-833 NAENQAYTD
+833 NAEKQAYTN

-847 YYYYP
+847 SYYYAT
-852 KGAEL
+852 GAEL
-857 VSRTLTEAKK
+857 VSRTLTEAKN

-895 TARAKEILQES
+895 TARANEILQES

-919 GITSRLSDL
+919 GITSRLNDL
-928 QLEANALKAMATDS
+928 QREAEALKEMATDS

-949 QKLKEN
+949 QELKRNIAEQGIMIWRGYDYYGRDYMEY
-955 FDGQKIDIWNYTYGS
+955 FDGFAN
-970 GYYAREDYSTHYGF
+970 
-984 VSAFD
+984 AFD
-989 AVRTRINQKTDGTN
+989 AARKYVNQFTDRTN
-1003 ADYYRGLLAYPDGVH
+1003 AAYYLGLIANPDGVH
-1018 FKEREAIKQAIED
+1018 YKECKSIEQAIED

-1041 TLKYNSYTYKYEPVL
+1041 DLKYNSYTYKFEPVL
-1056 NTEIVRRMTDLSN
+1056 NTGIVRRMTDLSN
-1069 VLKMLPKQAY
+1069 VLQMLPKQAY
-1079 NDKTNYYTQVDEG
+1079 NDHTNYKTQVDEL
-1092 NKCQTLWD
+1092 NKRQALWD

-1119 LSQLGDL
+1119 LSKLGDL
-1126 LKRIKEQKALVV
+1126 LKRIKEQKALVE

-1151 DVSKAYRRI
+1151 MVSEAYRSI
-1160 ETELGGLKA
+1160 KLELDGLKA
-1169 FIEGNSEYNAAI
+1169 FIEGNSEYNAVI

-1190 TFCEK
+1190 TFCAK
-1195 VQETENKYGEGT
+1195 VQETEDKYGEGT

-1240 AALIKNLKDDAAA
+1240 AALIKNLKDEAAA

-1264 DIAEANAKKAQEY
+1264 DIDEANAAKAMEY
-1277 TDQIEA
+1277 TAQIEA
-1283 YKKELDL
+1283 YKKDLDL

-1318 VASYDKNVR
+1318 VAGFDKNVR

-1347 KSQLLVSNLDN
+1347 KSQLLVSNLDA
-1358 DWNFFGMVPNLLV
+1358 DWSFFGMVPNLLV
-1371 ADLEQAAQN
+1371 ADLEQAAKD

-1428 DFKSYKD
+1428 DLKSYKD
-1435 CVAKYLTPA
+1435 RVAKYLTPA

-1525 IEANIASAFNQVKRW
+1525 IEANIASTFDQVKRW

-1546 QNASQEMSKRIYGLT
+1546 QNASQEMSKRVYGLT

-1606 EALDNLTGT
+1606 EALDNLTGA

-1640 EFDENATL
+1640 EFVENATP

-1682 VANSL
+1682 VASSL
-1687 EMLVSQAES
+1687 GTLVSQAES
-1696 GYSAVNITYDGVY
+1696 AYDDVNTTYDGVY

-1742 TYKTKVIHLLNVLID
+1742 TYKTKIIHILNVLID

-1774 AHAKAMENLQNAY
+1774 AHAKAMKDLQNAY

-1797 KELIASYQHSSTV
+1797 KELIASYQHAS
-1810 LEESSYKQVG
+1810 
-1820 NEVFVLERGKSYME
+1820 EVRALSEWQGLGEMFYFEGGKSYME

-1844 SEKAEEVSGVLEQA
+1844 SEKAEEVSDVLEQA

-1874 QVESYKDGCLYD
+1874 QVESYKDGCLD
-1886 AYAKL
+1886 EAYAKL
-1891 AVAEVFGAWYETT
+1891 AVVEAFGAWKET
-1904 QVYQSNVWGA
+1904 QSVYQSKVYTA
-1914 RSAMENSFDKSGTKI
+1914 RYDMEKSFNKSGTNI
-1929 YDEDGALREQFDNLK
+1929 YDEDNTLWEQFNNLER
-1944 LACRNFDNY
+1944 ACQNFDNY
-1953 LTSENGRIDL
+1953 RNFVDIYR

-1976 NPDGSVAV
+1976 NPDGSEAGQ
-1984 VKPINYPK
+1984 KEINYSK

-2084 GLWPSLGGSLNAP
+2084 GLWPSLGGTLNAP

-2103 FTVSAEDNNGVQ
+2103 LTVSAEDNNGVQ

-2129 CQMDIVLPAG
+2129 CQMDIILPAG

-2159 DINGVHRVVI
+2159 DIDGVHRVVI
-2169 STIENNSFPN
+2169 STIENNCFTN

-2185 LDVQGGSIDKVALDN
+2185 LDVQGGSIDKVALDK

-2211 TITGNDATG
+2211 TITGSDATG
-2220 INGMETEGSLK
+2220 ISGMEAEGSLK

>member
-27 IDKTAWTGDDLTV
+27 IDKTAWSGDDLTV

-88 PGVAF
+88 PEVAF
-93 TIDSDAPAKVKVK
+93 TIEGDAPAKVRVK

-419 LLSALEDGFQSLGD
+419 LLSALED

-459 NALKDKVAKDYKAPH
+459 NALKDKVDKDYKAPH

-481 DADRDAIQAK
+481 DADRDAILAK

-531 AVAKMKPADEKDTY
+531 AVAKMKPAVEGDTY

-552 KTAAGLQKTIDEI
+552 KTAGGLQKTIDEI

-571 SYQEKMLTETVRGD
+571 GYQEKTLTETVRGG

-592 AAMAIGKYQDD
+592 AAMAVVKYQED
-603 ATAALDRYDVVS
+603 ATAAMARYDVVN
-615 TAIKDYEA
+615 TAIKDYKD
-623 ALTTLRGT
+623 ALATLRAT
-631 VGPKTLVV
+631 VGTKTLVV

-653 RITKLQTEIDRV
+653 RITQLQTEIDRV
-665 AGNFSAAKE
+665 AGYFSAAKK

-684 LAVQLKETILTD
+684 LDVQLKETILTD

-719 AKAMYDAASKVVDA
+719 AKAMYDAASNVVNA

-744 PYEYYNVTWTEDN
+744 PYTYYGVTWTEDN
-757 LGLKYDELLQDL
+757 LGLKYDELLQEL
-769 NDIEASTNTQKAK
+769 NEIEAKTNTQKAK

-818 LSALLGRVD
+818 LSDLLTRVD
-827 EQKAHV
+827 AQKDHV
-833 NAENQAYTD
+833 NAEKQAYTD

-857 VSRTLTEAKK
+857 VSRTLKEAKD

-887 EALKAEAA
+887 DALKAEAA

-919 GITSRLSDL
+919 GITSRLNDL
-928 QLEANALKAMATDS
+928 QQEANALKKLATDS
-942 TANYNAY
+942 TANYDAY
-949 QKLKEN
+949 QELKRNIAEQ
-955 FDGQKIDIWNYTYGS
+955 GIMIWCGYDYYG
-970 GYYAREDYSTHYGF
+970 RDKMDYCYGF
-984 VSAFD
+984 ANAFN
-989 AVRTRINQKTDGTN
+989 AAWKYVNRFTDGTN
-1003 ADYYRGLLAYPDGVH
+1003 AAYYLGLLSYPDGVH
-1018 FKEREAIKQAIED
+1018 FKEREAIRQAIED

-1056 NTEIVRRMTDLSN
+1056 NTGIVRRMTDLSN
-1069 VLKMLPKQAY
+1069 VLQMLPKQAY
-1079 NDKTNYYTQVDEG
+1079 NDHTNYITQVDEL
-1092 NKCQTLWD
+1092 NKRQALWD

-1126 LKRIKEQKALVV
+1126 LKRIKEQKALVE

-1151 DVSKAYRRI
+1151 MVIKAYRSI
-1160 ETELGGLKA
+1160 KLELDGLKA

-1240 AALIKNLKDDAAA
+1240 AVLIKNLKDDAAD

-1283 YKKELDL
+1283 YKKDLDL

-1358 DWNFFGMVPNLLV
+1358 DWSFFGMVPNLLV

-1463 QRYIDAFY
+1463 QRYINAFY

-1512 QEYYGAFNVASSR
+1512 QDYYGAFNVASSR
-1525 IEANIASAFNQVKRW
+1525 IEANIASTFDQVKRW

-1640 EFDENATL
+1640 EFDENATP

-1682 VANSL
+1682 VASSL
-1687 EMLVSQAES
+1687 EMLVSQAELS
-1696 GYSAVNITYDGVY
+1696 YSDVNITYDGVY

-1719 LDACREELDGVKNL
+1719 LDACRNELDGVKNL

-1757 RMGATRMDII
+1757 RMGATRTDIM

-1774 AHAKAMENLQNAY
+1774 AHAKAMKDLQNAY

-1797 KELIASYQHSSTV
+1797 KELIASYQHAS
-1810 LEESSYKQVG
+1810 
-1820 NEVFVLERGKSYME
+1820 EVREYSDWEGLGEMFYFEGGKSYME
-1834 NYEKLFFNVA
+1834 NYEKQFFNEA
-1844 SEKAEEVSGVLEQA
+1844 SEKAEVVSDVLEQA

-1868 AILTDS
+1868 AILTDN
-1874 QVESYKDGCLYD
+1874 QVESYKDGCLNE

-1891 AVAEVFGAWYETT
+1891 ATVEAFGAWKET
-1904 QVYQSNVWGA
+1904 QSVYQVNVNSA
-1914 RSAMENSFDKSGTKI
+1914 RYAMENSFNKSGTNI
-1929 YDEDGALREQFDNLK
+1929 YDEDNTLWEQFNNLER
-1944 LACRNFDNY
+1944 ACQNFDNY
-1953 LTSENGRIDL
+1953 RNFVDIYR

-1976 NPDGSVAV
+1976 NPDGSEAWQ
-1984 VKPINYPK
+1984 KEINYSK

-2084 GLWPSLGGSLNAP
+2084 GLWPPLGGTLNAP

-2103 FTVSAEDNNGVQ
+2103 LTVSAEDNNGVQ

-2129 CQMDIVLPAG
+2129 CQMDIILPAG

-2159 DINGVHRVVI
+2159 DIDGVHRVVI
-2169 STIENNSFPN
+2169 STIENNSFTN

-2185 LDVQGGSIDKVALDN
+2185 LDVQGGSIDKVALDK

-2211 TITGNDATG
+2211 TITGSDATG
-2220 INGMETEGSLK
+2220 ISGMEAEGSLK

>member
-62 GKYMLQRATFTDN
+62 GEYKLQDAPELFTDN

-93 TIDSDAPAKVKVK
+93 TIDGDAPAKVKVK

-121 FTLIFDFAAP
+121 FILIFDFAAP
-131 VKELGAQLGEIVSGT
+131 VKELSAQLGEIVSGT
-146 SDYFRRTDAWTK
+146 SEYFRTTDAWKK
-158 GKDGKPSL
+158 GNDEKPSL

-419 LLSALEDGFQSLGD
+419 LLSALED

-531 AVAKMKPADEKDTY
+531 AVAKMKPAAEGDTY
-545 DVAAHFQ
+545 DMAAHFQ

-571 SYQEKMLTETVRGD
+571 GYQEKTLTETVRGD

-592 AAMAIGKYQDD
+592 AAMAVVKYQDD
-603 ATAALDRYDVVS
+603 ATAAMARYDVVN
-615 TAIKDYEA
+615 TAIKDYKD
-623 ALTTLRGT
+623 ALATLRAT
-631 VGPKTLVV
+631 VGTKTLVV

-696 AQALNAAFANDKVNS
+696 AQALNDAFANDKVNS

-733 IKADIDKYKGV
+733 IKADIDEYKGV

-769 NDIEASTNTQKAK
+769 NEIEANANTQKAK
-782 IQAVAATKDD
+782 IQAVAATEDD
-792 ITEDNAV
+792 ITEANAV

-818 LSALLGRVD
+818 LSELLTRVNA
-827 EQKAHV
+827 QKAHV
-833 NAENQAYTD
+833 NAEKQAYTD

-857 VSRTLTEAKK
+857 VSRTLTEAKN

-919 GITSRLSDL
+919 GITSRLNDL

-970 GYYAREDYSTHYGF
+970 GYYAKNYYSPHYGF

-1003 ADYYRGLLAYPDGVH
+1003 AAYYLGLLAYPDGVH

-1041 TLKYNSYTYKYEPVL
+1041 SLEYSYNSYKYEPVL
-1056 NTEIVRRMTDLSN
+1056 NKEIVRRMTDLSN
-1069 VLKMLPKQAY
+1069 VLKMIPKQAY
-1079 NDKTNYYTQVDEG
+1079 DDCTNYKTQVYEL
-1092 NKCQTLWD
+1092 NLKQELWD

-1126 LKRIKEQKALVV
+1126 LKRIKEQKALVE

-1151 DVSKAYRRI
+1151 MVSEAYRSI
-1160 ETELGGLKA
+1160 KLELDGLKA
-1169 FIEGNSEYNAAI
+1169 FIEGNSDYNAVI

-1190 TFCEK
+1190 TFCAK

-1240 AALIKNLKDDAAA
+1240 AALIKNLKDDAAS

-1318 VASYDKNVR
+1318 VAGFDKNVR

-1347 KSQLLVSNLDN
+1347 KSQLLVSNLDA
-1358 DWNFFGMVPNLLV
+1358 DWSFFGMVSNLLV

-1463 QRYIDAFY
+1463 QRYINAFY

-1512 QEYYGAFNVASSR
+1512 QDYYGAFNVASSR
-1525 IEANIASAFNQVKRW
+1525 IEANIASTFDQVKRW

-1640 EFDENATL
+1640 EFDENATP

-1682 VANSL
+1682 VASSL
-1687 EMLVSQAES
+1687 EMLVSQAELS
-1696 GYSAVNITYDGVY
+1696 YSDVNITYDGVY

-1719 LDACREELDGVKNL
+1719 LDACRNELDGVKNL

-1757 RMGATRMDII
+1757 RMGATRTDIM

-1774 AHAKAMENLQNAY
+1774 AHAKAMKNLQNAY

-1797 KELIASYQHSSTV
+1797 KELIASYQHSSNV
-1810 LEESSYKQVG
+1810 LEMSSGVEIEGDFFVFES
-1820 NEVFVLERGKSYME
+1820 GKSYME

-1891 AVAEVFGAWYETT
+1891 AMAEVFGAYNETY
-1904 QVYQSNVWGA
+1904 QVYRNNVWGA
-1914 RSAMENSFDKSGTKI
+1914 YSAMQNSFYKSGTKI

-1944 LACRNFDNY
+1944 LAKQNFDNY
-1953 LTSENGRIDL
+1953 LDFHGCDR

-1976 NPDGSVAV
+1976 NPDGSEAGQ
-1984 VKPINYPK
+1984 KEINYSK

-2036 TDDYLAVL
+2036 TDDYLTVL
-2044 NALLDPETLEGGK
+2044 NAVLDPETLEGGK

-2084 GLWPSLGGSLNAP
+2084 GLWPSLGGTLNAP

-2103 FTVSAEDNNGVQ
+2103 LTVSAEDNNGVQ

-2129 CQMDIVLPAG
+2129 CQMDIILPAG

-2159 DINGVHRVVI
+2159 DIDGVHRVVI
-2169 STIENNSFPN
+2169 STIENNCFTN

-2185 LDVQGGSIDKVALDN
+2185 LDVQGGSIDKVALDK

-2211 TITGNDATG
+2211 TITGSDATG
-2220 INGMETEGSLK
+2220 ISGMEAEGSLK

>member
-62 GKYMLQRATFTDN
+62 GEYKLQDAPELFTDN

-93 TIDSDAPAKVKVK
+93 TIDGDAPAKVKVK

-121 FTLIFDFAAP
+121 FILIFDFAAP
-131 VKELGAQLGEIVSGT
+131 VKELSAQLGEIVSGT
-146 SDYFRRTDAWTK
+146 SEYFRRTDAWKK
-158 GKDGKPSL
+158 GNDEKPSL

-419 LLSALEDGFQSLGD
+419 LLSALED

-592 AAMAIGKYQDD
+592 AAMAVVKYQDD
-603 ATAALDRYDVVS
+603 ATAAMARYDVVN
-615 TAIKDYEA
+615 TAIKDYKD
-623 ALTTLRGT
+623 ALATLRAT
-631 VGPKTLVV
+631 VGTKTLVV

-818 LSALLGRVD
+818 LSELLGRVD

-1041 TLKYNSYTYKYEPVL
+1041 SLEYSYNSYKYEPVL
-1056 NTEIVRRMTDLSN
+1056 NKEIVRRMTDLSN
-1069 VLKMLPKQAY
+1069 VLKMIPKQAY
-1079 NDKTNYYTQVDEG
+1079 DDCTNYKTQVYEL
-1092 NKCQTLWD
+1092 NLKQELWD

-1126 LKRIKEQKALVV
+1126 LKRIKEQKALVE

-1151 DVSKAYRRI
+1151 MVSEAYRSI
-1160 ETELGGLKA
+1160 KLELDGLKA
-1169 FIEGNSEYNAAI
+1169 FIEGNSDYNAVI

-1190 TFCEK
+1190 TFCAK

-1240 AALIKNLKDDAAA
+1240 AALIKNLKDDAAS

-1347 KSQLLVSNLDN
+1347 KSQLLVSNLDA
-1358 DWNFFGMVPNLLV
+1358 DWSFFGMVPNLLV

-1428 DFKSYKD
+1428 DLKSYKD
-1435 CVAKYLTPA
+1435 RVAKYLTPA

-1512 QEYYGAFNVASSR
+1512 QDYYGAFNVASSR

-1561 IGEDKQWYDCHSI
+1561 IGEDKQWYDFHSI

-1585 ANQAEVDAIK
+1585 ANRAEVDAIK

-1640 EFDENATL
+1640 EFDENATP

-1662 KVAQARMGLIKLV
+1662 KVAQTRMGLIKLV

-1682 VANSL
+1682 VASSL
-1687 EMLVSQAES
+1687 EILVSQAES
-1696 GYSAVNITYDGVY
+1696 SYSDVNNTYEGVY

-1719 LDACREELDGVKNL
+1719 LDACRNELDGVKNL

-1810 LEESSYKQVG
+1810 LEMSLGVQIEGDTFVFES
-1820 NEVFVLERGKSYME
+1820 GKSYME

-1844 SEKAEEVSGVLEQA
+1844 NEKAEVVSDVLELA

-1874 QVESYKDGCLYD
+1874 QVESYKDGSLYD

-1891 AVAEVFGAWYETT
+1891 AMAEVFGAYNETY
-1904 QVYQSNVWGA
+1904 QVYRNNVWGA
-1914 RSAMENSFDKSGTKI
+1914 YSAMQNSFYKSGTKI

-1944 LACRNFDNY
+1944 LAKQNFDNY
-1953 LTSENGRIDL
+1953 LDFHGWDR

-1976 NPDGSVAV
+1976 NPDGSEAGQ
-1984 VKPINYPK
+1984 KEINYSK

-2084 GLWPSLGGSLNAP
+2084 GLWPSLGGTLNAP

-2103 FTVSAEDNNGVQ
+2103 LTVSAEDNNGVQ

-2129 CQMDIVLPAG
+2129 CQMDIILPAG

-2159 DINGVHRVVI
+2159 DIDGVHRVVI
-2169 STIENNSFPN
+2169 STIENNSFTN

-2185 LDVQGGSIDKVALDN
+2185 LDVQGGSIDKVALDK

-2211 TITGNDATG
+2211 YITGSDATG
-2220 INGMETEGSLK
+2220 ISGMEAEGSLK

>member
-62 GKYMLQRATFTDN
+62 GEYKLQPATFTDN

-93 TIDSDAPAKVKVK
+93 TIDGDAPAKVKVK

-146 SDYFRRTDAWTK
+146 SAYFLTTDAWKK

-190 NHLWQGKNSPELR
+190 NHLWQGKDSPELH
-203 ALTDG
+203 ALTEG

-216 EKANDN
+216 EAANDN
-222 ENAYF
+222 ENSYKSALDAYTD
-227 SAQNAYEAAEY
+227 AKR
-238 QFRSFS
+238 QFDGFYW
-244 STWYTVAEEIRATY
+244 TWYYTDKAMKETY
-258 QADYNKIQQSINDF
+258 QADYDKIKKDIEDF
-272 KALAREKYD
+272 GTLAKQKYN
-281 AGEAKELKTAEF
+281 AGAANELKTDEF
-293 TENFNR
+293 TENFSRQFNT
-299 MLNELEANI
+299 LKANI
-308 GVSDAAWINIYAV
+308 GTSGNAWLNITAV

-345 YADWNEEAL
+345 YADWNAEAL

-364 SDLYKTIDADKT
+364 SDLYKTIDDDKT
-376 KASELEEN
+376 KASEQEEN

-419 LLSALEDGFQSLGD
+419 LLADLED
-433 DFQYLEKSDDV
+433 DFQYLEKSEDV
-444 NQKYANRVKEIRTAI
+444 NLKYANRVKEIRTAI
-459 NALKDKVAKDYKAPH
+459 DALKDKVATDYKAPH
-474 NIRTASY
+474 NIRTANY

-571 SYQEKMLTETVRGD
+571 SYQEKTLTETVRGD
-585 FQSQIDA
+585 FQGQIDA
-592 AAMAIGKYQDD
+592 AAMAVVKYQND
-603 ATAALDRYDVVS
+603 ATAALARYDVVN
-615 TAIKDYEA
+615 TAIKDYKDVLA
-623 ALTTLRGT
+623 TLRAT
-631 VGPKTLVV
+631 VGTKTLVV

-674 KLDADLLAAL
+674 KLDAEHLAAL

-696 AQALNAAFANDKVNS
+696 AQALNDAFANDKVNS

-744 PYEYYNVTWTEDN
+744 PYTYYDVTWTEDN
-757 LGLKYDELLQDL
+757 LGLKYDELLQEL
-769 NDIEASTNTQKAK
+769 NDIEANTNTQKAK
-782 IQAVAATKDD
+782 IQAVAATEDD

-818 LSALLGRVD
+818 LSELLERVN
-827 EQKAHV
+827 EQKKHV
-833 NAENQAYTD
+833 NAEKQAYTD
-842 FIGNQ
+842 FLGNQ

-852 KGAEL
+852 TGAEL
-857 VSRTLTEAKK
+857 VSRTLTEAKN

-887 EALKAEAA
+887 DALKAEAA

-919 GITSRLSDL
+919 GITSRLYDL
-928 QLEANALKAMATDS
+928 QMEASALKKLATDS

-949 QKLKEN
+949 QELKRNIAE
-955 FDGQKIDIWNYTYGS
+955 QDIMIWC
-970 GYYAREDYSTHYGF
+970 GYSYWGGDYMDYRHGF
-984 VSAFD
+984 ADAFD
-989 AVRTRINQKTDGTN
+989 AVWMYVNQFTDRTN
-1003 ADYYRGLLAYPDGVH
+1003 ADYYRGLIANPDGVH
-1018 FKEREAIKQAIED
+1018 YKECKNIEQAIED

-1056 NTEIVRRMTDLSN
+1056 NTGIVSRMTDLSN
-1069 VLKMLPKQAY
+1069 VLKMIPKQA
-1079 NDKTNYYTQVDEG
+1079 NDDHANYYTQVDEL
-1092 NKCQTLWD
+1092 NKRQALWD

-1119 LSQLGDL
+1119 LSKLGDL
-1126 LKRIKEQKALVV
+1126 LKRIKEQKALVE

-1151 DVSKAYRRI
+1151 MVSEAYRRI

-1169 FIEGNSEYNAAI
+1169 FIEGNSEYNAVI

-1190 TFCEK
+1190 TFCDK

-1240 AALIKNLKDDAAA
+1240 AALIKNLKDEAADS
-1253 TYAETTSPALW
+1253 YAKTTSPALW
-1264 DIAEANAKKAQEY
+1264 DIGEANAAKAMEY
-1277 TDQIEA
+1277 TAQIEA
-1283 YKKELDL
+1283 YKKDLDL

-1347 KSQLLVSNLDN
+1347 KSQLLVSNLDA
-1358 DWNFFGMVPNLLV
+1358 DWSFFGMVPNLLV
-1371 ADLEQAAQN
+1371 ADLEQAAKD

-1390 VGVDGTLTEGDD
+1390 VGQDGTLTEGDD

-1409 DNEKWLAALEGF
+1409 DNEKWLTALEGF

-1428 DFKSYKD
+1428 DLKAYKAR
-1435 CVAKYLTPA
+1435 VADYLTPA

-1463 QRYIDAFY
+1463 QRYINAFY

-1484 ADAYDANIKNFDQ
+1484 ADAYDANIKNFEQ

-1512 QEYYGAFNVASSR
+1512 QDYYGAFNVASSR
-1525 IEANIASAFNQVKRW
+1525 IEANIASTFDQVKRW

-1546 QNASQEMSKRIYGLT
+1546 QNASQEMSKRVYGLT

-1585 ANQAEVDAIK
+1585 ANLAEVDAIK

-1640 EFDENATL
+1640 EFVENATP

-1682 VANSL
+1682 VASSL
-1687 EMLVSQAES
+1687 EILVSQAES
-1696 GYSAVNITYDGVY
+1696 GYSDVNITYDQVY

-1719 LDACREELDGVKNL
+1719 LDACRNELDGVKNL

-1742 TYKTKVIHLLNVLID
+1742 TYKTKVIHLLNGLID
-1757 RMGATRMDII
+1757 RMGATRTDII

-1774 AHAKAMENLQNAY
+1774 AHAKAMEDLQNAY

-1797 KELIASYQHSSTV
+1797 KELIASYQHAS
-1810 LEESSYKQVG
+1810 
-1820 NEVFVLERGKSYME
+1820 EVREYSDWQGLGEMFYFEGGKSYME

-1844 SEKAEEVSGVLEQA
+1844 SEKAEVVSGVLEQA

-1891 AVAEVFGAWYETT
+1891 ATVEAFGAWKET
-1904 QVYQSNVWGA
+1904 QSVYQSKVNTA
-1914 RSAMENSFDKSGTKI
+1914 RYDMENSFNKSGTNI
-1929 YDEDGALREQFDNLK
+1929 YDEDNSLWEQFNNLER
-1944 LACRNFDNY
+1944 ACQRFDSYLNFADIY
-1953 LTSENGRIDL
+1953 R

-1976 NPDGSVAV
+1976 NPDGTEAWQKEV
-1984 VKPINYPK
+1984 NYSK

-2016 TSIEENTYVLGDV
+2016 ASVEENTYVLGDI
-2029 TEDGVVL
+2029 TEDGIVL

-2068 KISIADVTLI
+2068 KISVADVTLI

-2084 GLWPSLGGSLNAP
+2084 GIWPSLGGYLNAP
-2097 MVGSEN
+2097 MLGSEN
-2103 FTVSAEDNNGVQ
+2103 LTVAAEDNNGVQ

-2129 CQMDIVLPAG
+2129 CQMDIILPAG

-2159 DINGVHRVVI
+2159 DIDGVHRVLI
-2169 STIENNSFPN
+2169 STIENNCFTN

-2185 LDVQGGSIDKVALDN
+2185 LDVQGGSIDKVALDK

-2211 TITGNDATG
+2211 TITGSDATG
-2220 INGMETEGSLK
+2220 INGMEAEGSLK

>member
-62 GKYMLQRATFTDN
+62 GKYMLQPATFTDN

-106 VRAVTPGEFKFSGVK
+106 VRAVPPGEFKFSGVK
-121 FTLIFDFAAP
+121 FTLIFDFAAS

-146 SDYFRRTDAWTK
+146 SEYFRTTDAWKK

-166 EMQVADYAS
+166 EMQLADYAS

-181 KGDYEVYVK
+181 KGDYDVYVK
-190 NHLWQGKNSPELR
+190 NHLWQGKNSPELL
-203 ALTDG
+203 ALTNG
-208 IAALAKVV
+208 IVALADVV
-216 EKANDN
+216 EKANVN
-222 ENAYF
+222 ENSYKSAWDAYTD
-227 SAQNAYEAAEY
+227 AKR
-238 QFRSFS
+238 QFDGFYW
-244 STWYTVAEEIRATY
+244 TWYYTDKAMKETY
-258 QADYNKIQQSINDF
+258 QADYDKIKKDIEDF
-272 KALAREKYD
+272 GTLAKQKYD
-281 AGEAKELKTAEF
+281 AGAANELKTAEF
-293 TENFNR
+293 TENFSRQFNT
-299 MLNELEANI
+299 LKDNI
-308 GVSDAAWINIYAV
+308 GTSGNAWLNISAT
-321 YQDGLR
+321 YQDGLSS
-327 VFNAA
+327 FNAA
-332 QEEIHTQMPDDGN
+332 QEKIHTQMPDDGN
-345 YADWNEEAL
+345 YADWNAEAL
-354 NAMRSAWKKV
+354 NAMRSAWKEV

-376 KASELEEN
+376 KAPKEEEN

-391 QVVVIN
+391 QVKVIN
-397 ATKDEYLAKH
+397 DTKDKYLANYA
-407 VDAEAKKAAADQ
+407 DAETKKAAADQ
-419 LLSALEDGFQSLGD
+419 LLADLED
-433 DFQYLEKSDDV
+433 DFQYLEKSEDV
-444 NQKYANRVKEIRTAI
+444 NLKYANRVKEIRIAI
-459 NALKDKVAKDYKAPH
+459 NALKDKVGTDYKAPH
-474 NIRTASY
+474 NIRTANY

-521 LQKKLDDAKA
+521 LQKKLDDAKT
-531 AVAKMKPADEKDTY
+531 AVAKMKPAAKGDTY
-545 DVAAHFQ
+545 DMAAHFQ

-571 SYQEKMLTETVRGD
+571 GYQEKTLTETVRGD

-592 AAMAIGKYQDD
+592 AAMAVVKYQDD
-603 ATAALDRYDVVS
+603 ATAAMARYYVVN
-615 TAIKDYEA
+615 TAIKDYKD
-623 ALTTLRGT
+623 ALATLRAT
-631 VGPKTLVV
+631 VGTKTLVV

-696 AQALNAAFANDKVNS
+696 AQALNDAFANDKVNS

-733 IKADIDKYKGV
+733 IKADIDEYKGV

-818 LSALLGRVD
+818 LSELLSRVN

-833 NAENQAYTD
+833 NAEKQAYTN

-847 YYYYP
+847 SYYYAT
-852 KGAEL
+852 GAEL
-857 VSRTLTEAKK
+857 VSRTLTEAKN

-895 TARAKEILQES
+895 TARANEILQES

-919 GITSRLSDL
+919 GITSRLNDL
-928 QLEANALKAMATDS
+928 QREAEALKEMATDS

-949 QKLKEN
+949 QELKRNIAEQGIMIWCGYDYWGRDYMEYL
-955 FDGQKIDIWNYTYGS
+955 DGFAN
-970 GYYAREDYSTHYGF
+970 
-984 VSAFD
+984 AFD
-989 AVRTRINQKTDGTN
+989 AARKYVNQFTDRTN
-1003 ADYYRGLLAYPDGVH
+1003 AAYYLGLIANPDGVH
-1018 FKEREAIKQAIED
+1018 YKECKSIEQAIED

-1041 TLKYNSYTYKYEPVL
+1041 DLKYNSYTYKFEPVL
-1056 NTEIVRRMTDLSN
+1056 NTGIVRRMTDLSN
-1069 VLKMLPKQAY
+1069 VLQMLPKQAY
-1079 NDKTNYYTQVDEG
+1079 NDHTNYKTQVDEL
-1092 NKCQTLWD
+1092 NKRQALWD

-1126 LKRIKEQKALVV
+1126 LKRIKEQKALVE

-1151 DVSKAYRRI
+1151 MVIKTYRSI
-1160 ETELGGLKA
+1160 KLELDGLKA
-1169 FIEGNSEYNAAI
+1169 FIEGNSDYNAVI

-1195 VQETENKYGEGT
+1195 VQETEDKYGEGT

-1240 AALIKNLKDDAAA
+1240 AALIKNLKDDAAD
-1253 TYAETTSPALW
+1253 TYAKTTSPVLW

-1318 VASYDKNVR
+1318 VAGFDKNVR
-1327 DNAFANVQEFYDRV
+1327 DNAFANVQEFYERV

-1347 KSQLLVSNLDN
+1347 KSQLLVSNLDA
-1358 DWNFFGMVPNLLV
+1358 DWSFFGMVPNLLV
-1371 ADLEQAAQN
+1371 ADLEQAAQD

-1428 DFKSYKD
+1428 DLKAYKD
-1435 CVAKYLTPA
+1435 RVAKYLTPA

-1471 AEAGAVYTSAKAK
+1471 AEAGAVYTSAKAT

-1512 QEYYGAFNVASSR
+1512 QDYYGAFNVASSR
-1525 IEANIASAFNQVKRW
+1525 IEANIASTFDQVKRW

-1546 QNASQEMSKRIYGLT
+1546 QNASQEMSKRVYGLI

-1640 EFDENATL
+1640 EFVENATP

-1696 GYSAVNITYDGVY
+1696 SYSDVNITYNGVY

-1719 LDACREELDGVKNL
+1719 LDACRNELDGVKNL

-1742 TYKTKVIHLLNVLID
+1742 TYKTKVIHLLKVLID

-1774 AHAKAMENLQNAY
+1774 AHAKAMEDLQNAY

-1797 KELIASYQHSSTV
+1797 KELIASYQHSSEFPETSSWQG
-1810 LEESSYKQVG
+1810 LGDDMFYFESA
-1820 NEVFVLERGKSYME
+1820 KSYME

-1844 SEKAEEVSGVLEQA
+1844 SEKAEVVSGVLEQA

-1886 AYAKL
+1886 AHAKL
-1891 AVAEVFGAWYETT
+1891 ATIEAFGAWNETKWEYGRK
-1904 QVYQSNVWGA
+1904 VYIALN
-1914 RSAMENSFDKSGTKI
+1914 AMKKSFNKSGTNLF
-1929 YDEDGALREQFDNLK
+1929 DEDGALLEQFNNLER
-1944 LACRNFDNY
+1944 ACQNFNSY
-1953 LTSENGRIDL
+1953 LDFVDIYR
-1963 ILPTKDI
+1963 ILPTMDI

-1976 NPDGSVAV
+1976 NPDGSEAWQ
-1984 VKPINYPK
+1984 KEINYSK

-1997 VKLVAATSESLVES
+1997 VKLVAATSQSLVES

-2016 TSIEENTYVLGDV
+2016 ASVEENTYVLGDV

-2103 FTVSAEDNNGVQ
+2103 LTVSAEDNNGVQ

-2129 CQMDIVLPAG
+2129 CQMDIILPAG

-2159 DINGVHRVVI
+2159 DIDGVHRVVI
-2169 STIENNSFPN
+2169 STIENNCFTN

-2185 LDVQGGSIDKVALDN
+2185 LDVQGGSIDKVALDK

-2211 TITGNDATG
+2211 TITGSDATG
-2220 INGMETEGSLK
+2220 ISGMEAEGSLK

>member
-88 PGVAF
+88 PEVAF
-93 TIDSDAPAKVKVK
+93 TIEGDAPAKVRVK
-106 VRAVTPGEFKFSGVK
+106 VRAVLPGEFKFSGIK
-121 FTLIFDFAAP
+121 FTLLFDFAAP
-131 VKELGAQLGEIVSGT
+131 VKELSAQLGEIVSGT
-146 SDYFRRTDAWTK
+146 SEYFRTTDAWKK
-158 GKDGKPSL
+158 GNDEKPSL

-227 SAQNAYEAAEY
+227 SAQNAYEAAEW

-419 LLSALEDGFQSLGD
+419 LLSALED

-459 NALKDKVAKDYKAPH
+459 NALRDKVDKDYKAPH

-491 ISSLRSDA
+491 INSLRSDA
-499 GAIIQNYENYQK
+499 GVIIQNYENYQK

-585 FQSQIDA
+585 FQQQIDA

-757 LGLKYDELLQDL
+757 LGLKYDELLQEL

-806 VIKGDVDAINDA
+806 VIKGDVDAINEA
-818 LSALLGRVD
+818 LSELLTRVD
-827 EQKAHV
+827 AQKAHV
-833 NAENQAYTD
+833 NAERQAYTD

-857 VSRTLTEAKK
+857 VSRTLTEAKN
-867 AFVIPGESIDPQIQA
+867 AFKIPGESIDPQIQA
-882 TTTKL
+882 TTNKL
-887 EALKAEAA
+887 DALKAEAA

-919 GITSRLSDL
+919 GITSRLNDL
-928 QLEANALKAMATDS
+928 QLEANALKKMATDS
-942 TANYNAY
+942 TANYDAY
-949 QKLKEN
+949 QELKRNIAEQ
-955 FDGQKIDIWNYTYGS
+955 GIMIWWGYDYYG
-970 GYYAREDYSTHYGF
+970 RDKMDYCYGF
-984 VSAFD
+984 ANAFN
-989 AVRTRINQKTDGTN
+989 AAWKYVNRFTDGTN
-1003 ADYYRGLLAYPDGVH
+1003 AAYYLGLLSYPDGVH
-1018 FKEREAIKQAIED
+1018 FKEREAIRQAIED

-1056 NTEIVRRMTDLSN
+1056 NTGIVRRMTDLSN
-1069 VLKMLPKQAY
+1069 VLQMLPKQAY
-1079 NDKTNYYTQVDEG
+1079 NDHTNYITQVDEL
-1092 NKCQTLWD
+1092 NKRQALWD

-1126 LKRIKEQKALVV
+1126 LKRIKEQKALVE
-1138 KYYAEGLTTTNNS
+1138 KYYAEGLTTTNHS
-1151 DVSKAYRRI
+1151 TVSEAYRFIKI
-1160 ETELGGLKA
+1160 ELDGLKA
-1169 FIEGNSEYNAAI
+1169 FIEGNGDYNAVI
-1181 AGDNLTRYN
+1181 AGDNLIRYN
-1190 TFCEK
+1190 TFCAK
-1195 VQETENKYGEGT
+1195 VQETEDKYGEGT
-1207 AQIAGYQN
+1207 A
-1215 ISTEELKELV
+1215 
-1225 NVESIIAA
+1225 
-1233 QENIYKY
+1233 
-1240 AALIKNLKDDAAA
+1240 
-1253 TYAETTSPALW
+1253 
-1264 DIAEANAKKAQEY
+1264 
-1277 TDQIEA
+1277 
-1283 YKKELDL
+1283 
-1290 AVNTA
+1290 
-1295 VRAKLEEMLA
+1295 
-1305 NLNDNQL
+1305 
-1312 APAKEK
+1312 
-1318 VASYDKNVR
+1318 
-1327 DNAFANVQEFYDRV
+1327 
-1341 SADDYK
+1341 
-1347 KSQLLVSNLDN
+1347 
-1358 DWNFFGMVPNLLV
+1358 
-1371 ADLEQAAQN
+1371 
-1380 EWKALYEGVY
+1380 
-1390 VGVDGTLTEGDD
+1390 
-1402 RYAGAKA
+1402 
-1409 DNEKWLAALEGF
+1409 
-1421 AYEGKDD
+1421 
-1428 DFKSYKD
+1428 
-1435 CVAKYLTPA
+1435 
-1444 TELAA
+1444 
-1449 KAADGT
+1449 
-1455 FTGKIADL
+1455 
-1463 QRYIDAFY
+1463 
-1471 AEAGAVYTSAKAK
+1471 
-1484 ADAYDANIKNFDQ
+1484 
-1497 LTIDYNTVTERIKAA
+1497 
-1512 QEYYGAFNVASSR
+1512 
-1525 IEANIASAFNQVKRW
+1525 
-1540 QADLTR
+1540 
-1546 QNASQEMSKRIYGLT
+1546 
-1561 IGEDKQWYDCHSI
+1561 
-1574 KILSIDGIYNA
+1574 
-1585 ANQAEVDAIK
+1585 
-1595 ADIVAIETQKR
+1595 
-1606 EALDNLTGT
+1606 
-1615 AADEVKAYYDEHCKN
+1615 
-1630 LAKELDDLLK
+1630 
-1640 EFDENATL
+1640 
-1648 AEAKKDAGLLALEK
+1648 
-1662 KVAQARMGLIKLV
+1662 
-1675 NAELIEG
+1675 
-1682 VANSL
+1682 
-1687 EMLVSQAES
+1687 
-1696 GYSAVNITYDGVY
+1696 
-1709 TPVKVEYKSA
+1709 
-1719 LDACREELDGVKNL
+1719 
-1733 ITSYGDEIV
+1733 
-1742 TYKTKVIHLLNVLID
+1742 
-1757 RMGATRMDII
+1757 
-1767 EANKPYV
+1767 
-1774 AHAKAMENLQNAY
+1774 
-1787 DALVAEQTRV
+1787 
-1797 KELIASYQHSSTV
+1797 
-1810 LEESSYKQVG
+1810 
-1820 NEVFVLERGKSYME
+1820 
-1834 NYEKLFFNVA
+1834 
-1844 SEKAEEVSGVLEQA
+1844 
-1858 AKTLEEGPVS
+1858 
-1868 AILTDS
+1868 
-1874 QVESYKDGCLYD
+1874 
-1886 AYAKL
+1886 
-1891 AVAEVFGAWYETT
+1891 
-1904 QVYQSNVWGA
+1904 
-1914 RSAMENSFDKSGTKI
+1914 
-1929 YDEDGALREQFDNLK
+1929 
-1944 LACRNFDNY
+1944 
-1953 LTSENGRIDL
+1953 
-1963 ILPTKDI
+1963 
-1970 NGNAWL
+1970 
-1976 NPDGSVAV
+1976 
-1984 VKPINYPK
+1984 
-1992 DEEYG
+1992 
-1997 VKLVAATSESLVES
+1997 
-2011 MNALR
+2011 
-2016 TSIEENTYVLGDV
+2016 
-2029 TEDGVVL
+2029 
-2036 TDDYLAVL
+2036 
-2044 NALLDPETLEGGK
+2044 
-2057 VFAAADVNRDG
+2057 
-2068 KISIADVTLI
+2068 
-2078 AAKVTN
+2078 
-2084 GLWPSLGGSLNAP
+2084 
-2097 MVGSEN
+2097 
-2103 FTVSAEDNNGVQ
+2103 
-2115 RIAINLENRKDYVA
+2115 
-2129 CQMDIVLPAG
+2129 
-2139 MTVVGESVGNRANG
+2139 
-2153 HALYSK
+2153 
-2159 DINGVHRVVI
+2159 
-2169 STIENNSFPN
+2169 
-2179 GSAILY
+2179 
-2185 LDVQGGSIDKVALDN
+2185 
-2200 VIFAEANGRET
+2200 
-2211 TITGNDATG
+2211 
-2220 INGMETEGSLK
+2220 
-2231 QKIYTVGGQLLDK
+2231 
-2244 VKQGINIVRNANGK
+2244 
-2258 TQKVTGK
+2258 

>member
-62 GKYMLQRATFTDN
+62 GKYMLQPATFTDN

-93 TIDSDAPAKVKVK
+93 TIDGAAPAKVKVK

-121 FTLIFDFAAP
+121 FTLLFDFAAP
-131 VKELGAQLGEIVSGT
+131 VKELSAQLGEIVSGT
-146 SDYFRRTDAWTK
+146 SDYFRTTDAWKK

-190 NHLWQGKNSPELR
+190 NHLWQGENSPELR

-208 IAALAKVV
+208 IGALADVV
-216 EKANDN
+216 EKANVN
-222 ENAYF
+222 ENSYKSAWDAYTD
-227 SAQNAYEAAEY
+227 AKR
-238 QFRSFS
+238 QFDGFYW
-244 STWYTVAEEIRATY
+244 TWYYTDKAMKDTY
-258 QADYNKIQQSINDF
+258 QADYDKIKKDIEDF
-272 KALAREKYD
+272 GTLAKQKYN
-281 AGEAKELKTAEF
+281 AGAANELKTDEF
-293 TENFNR
+293 TENFSWQFNT
-299 MLNELEANI
+299 LKANI
-308 GVSDAAWINIYAV
+308 GTSGNAWLNISAT
-321 YQDGLR
+321 YQDGLSS
-327 VFNAA
+327 FNAA
-332 QEEIHTQMPDDGN
+332 QEKIHTRMPDDGN

-354 NAMRSAWKKV
+354 NAMRKEWKKV

-376 KASELEEN
+376 KASEQEKK
-384 FRTLKEA
+384 FRTLKEK
-391 QVVVIN
+391 QVLEIN
-397 ATKDEYLAKH
+397 AIRDKYLANH
-407 VDAEAKKAAADQ
+407 ADAEAKKKAADQ
-419 LLSALEDGFQSLGD
+419 LLADLED
-433 DFQYLEKSDDV
+433 DFLYLEKSEDV
-444 NQKYANRVKEIRTAI
+444 NLKYANRVKEIRTAI
-459 NALKDKVAKDYKAPH
+459 NALKGKVAKDYKAPH

-521 LQKKLDDAKA
+521 LQKQLDDAKA
-531 AVAKMKPADEKDTY
+531 AVAKMKPAAEGDTY
-545 DVAAHFQ
+545 DMAAHFQ

-571 SYQEKMLTETVRGD
+571 GYQEKTLTETVRGD

-592 AAMAIGKYQDD
+592 AAMAVVKYQDD
-603 ATAALDRYDVVS
+603 ATAAMARYDVVN
-615 TAIKDYEA
+615 TAIKDYKD
-623 ALTTLRGT
+623 ALATLRAT
-631 VGPKTLVV
+631 VGTKTLVV

-696 AQALNAAFANDKVNS
+696 AQALNDAFANDKVNS

-733 IKADIDKYKGV
+733 IKADIDEYKGV

-769 NDIEASTNTQKAK
+769 NEIEANANTQKAK
-782 IQAVAATKDD
+782 IQAVAATEDD

-818 LSALLGRVD
+818 LSELLTRVNA
-827 EQKAHV
+827 QKAHV
-833 NAENQAYTD
+833 NAEKQAYTD

-857 VSRTLTEAKK
+857 VSRTLTEAKN

-919 GITSRLSDL
+919 GITSRLNDL
-928 QLEANALKAMATDS
+928 QLEANALKALAIDS
-942 TANYNAY
+942 TANYDAY
-949 QKLKEN
+949 QKLKDN
-955 FDGQKIDIWNYTYGS
+955 FVGQRIEIWNYSSWG
-970 GYYAREDYSTHYGF
+970 RDYTTTHYGF
-984 VSAFD
+984 ANAFD
-989 AVRTRINQKTDGTN
+989 AVRTRINQKTNGTN
-1003 ADYYRGLLAYPDGVH
+1003 AAYYLSLLAYPDGVH
-1018 FKEREAIKQAIED
+1018 FKERQAIEQAIEA

-1041 TLKYNSYTYKYEPVL
+1041 SFKYNYNTYKNEPEL
-1056 NTEIVRRMTDLSN
+1056 NTGIARRMTDLSN

-1079 NDKTNYYTQVDEG
+1079 NDYTNNSTQVDEG
-1092 NKCQTLWD
+1092 NKCQALWD

-1119 LSQLGDL
+1119 LSKLGDL
-1126 LKRIKEQKALVV
+1126 LKRIKEQKALVE
-1138 KYYAEGLTTTNNS
+1138 KYYAEGLTTTNHKT
-1151 DVSKAYRRI
+1151 VSEAYRSI
-1160 ETELGGLKA
+1160 KLKLDELKA
-1169 FIEGNSEYNAAI
+1169 FIEGNSEYNGAI

-1190 TFCEK
+1190 TFCAK
-1195 VQETENKYGEGT
+1195 VQETEDKYGEGT

-1240 AALIKNLKDDAAA
+1240 AALIKKLKDKAAA

-1264 DIAEANAKKAQEY
+1264 DIGEVNAKEAQGY

-1283 YKKELDL
+1283 YKKDLDL

-1305 NLNDNQL
+1305 NLNNNQL

-1318 VASYDKNVR
+1318 VAGFDKNVR

-1347 KSQLLVSNLDN
+1347 KSQLLVSNLDA

-1428 DFKSYKD
+1428 DLKSYKD

-1463 QRYIDAFY
+1463 QRYINAFY
-1471 AEAGAVYTSAKAK
+1471 TEAGAVYTSAKAK

-1546 QNASQEMSKRIYGLT
+1546 QNASQEMSKRVYGLT

-1585 ANQAEVDAIK
+1585 ANLAEVDAIK

-1640 EFDENATL
+1640 EFAENATP

-1675 NAELIEG
+1675 NAELIDG
-1682 VANSL
+1682 VASSL
-1687 EMLVSQAES
+1687 GTLVSQAELT
-1696 GYSAVNITYDGVY
+1696 YSNVNMTYDQVY
-1709 TPVKVEYKSA
+1709 APVKVEYKSA

-1757 RMGATRMDII
+1757 RMGATSMDII

-1774 AHAKAMENLQNAY
+1774 AHAKAMKDLQDAY

-1820 NEVFVLERGKSYME
+1820 NEVFVFERGKSYME

-1874 QVESYKDGCLYD
+1874 QVESYKDGSLKD

-1891 AVAEVFGAWYETT
+1891 ETVEVLGAWYETK
-1904 QVYQSNVWGA
+1904 QVYQFNVL
-1914 RSAMENSFDKSGTKI
+1914 SALYDMDKSFNKSGTKI

-1944 LACRNFDNY
+1944 LARQNFDNY
-1953 LTSENGRIDL
+1953 LAFGEMGQIDL

-1976 NPDGSVAV
+1976 NPDGSVAA

-2016 TSIEENTYVLGDV
+2016 ASVEENTYVLGDV

-2103 FTVSAEDNNGVQ
+2103 LTVSAEDNNGVQ

-2129 CQMDIVLPAG
+2129 CQMDIILPAG

-2159 DINGVHRVVI
+2159 DIDGVHRVVI
-2169 STIENNSFPN
+2169 STIENNSFTN

-2185 LDVQGGSIDKVALDN
+2185 LDVQGGCIDKVALDK

-2211 TITGNDATG
+2211 YITGSDATG

>member
-345 YADWNEEAL
+345 YADWNAEAL
-354 NAMRSAWKKV
+354 NAMRLAWKEV

-376 KASELEEN
+376 KASKLEEN

-391 QVVVIN
+391 QVDSIN
-397 ATKDEYLAKH
+397 ATKGEYLAMH
-407 VDAEAKKAAADQ
+407 ADAEAKKRAADQ
-419 LLSALEDGFQSLGD
+419 LLADLED
-433 DFQYLEKSDDV
+433 DFQYLEKSEDV
-444 NQKYANRVKEIRTAI
+444 NLKYANRVKEIRTAI

-521 LQKKLDDAKA
+521 LQKQLDDAKA
-531 AVAKMKPADEKDTY
+531 AVAKMKPAAEGDTY
-545 DVAAHFQ
+545 DMAAHIQ

-571 SYQEKMLTETVRGD
+571 GYQEKTLTETVRGD

-592 AAMAIGKYQDD
+592 AAMAVVKYQDD
-603 ATAALDRYDVVS
+603 ATAAMARYDVVN
-615 TAIKDYEA
+615 TAIKDYKD
-623 ALTTLRGT
+623 ALATLRAT
-631 VGPKTLVV
+631 VGTKTLVV

-696 AQALNAAFANDKVNS
+696 AQALNDAFANDKVNS

-733 IKADIDKYKGV
+733 IKADIDEYKGV

-769 NDIEASTNTQKAK
+769 NEIEANANTQKAK
-782 IQAVAATKDD
+782 IQAVAATEDD

-818 LSALLGRVD
+818 LSELLTRVNA
-827 EQKAHV
+827 QKAHV
-833 NAENQAYTD
+833 NAEKQAYTD
-842 FIGNQ
+842 LIGNQ

-857 VSRTLTEAKK
+857 VSRTLTEAKN

-919 GITSRLSDL
+919 GITSRLNDL
-928 QLEANALKAMATDS
+928 QLEANALKALAIDS
-942 TANYNAY
+942 TANYDAY
-949 QKLKEN
+949 QKLKDN
-955 FDGQKIDIWNYTYGS
+955 FVGQRIDIWNYSSWG
-970 GYYAREDYSTHYGF
+970 RDYTTTHYGF
-984 VSAFD
+984 ANAFD
-989 AVRTRINQKTDGTN
+989 AVRTRINQKTNGTN
-1003 ADYYRGLLAYPDGVH
+1003 AAYYLSLLAYPDGVH
-1018 FKEREAIKQAIED
+1018 FKERQAIEQAIEA

-1041 TLKYNSYTYKYEPVL
+1041 SFKYNYNTYKNEPEL
-1056 NTEIVRRMTDLSN
+1056 NTGIARRMTDLSN

-1079 NDKTNYYTQVDEG
+1079 NDYTNNSTQVDEG
-1092 NKCQTLWD
+1092 NKCQALWD

-1119 LSQLGDL
+1119 LSKLGDL
-1126 LKRIKEQKALVV
+1126 LKRIKEQKALVE
-1138 KYYAEGLTTTNNS
+1138 KYYAEGLTTTNHKT
-1151 DVSKAYRRI
+1151 VSEAYRSIKI
-1160 ETELGGLKA
+1160 ELDGLKA
-1169 FIEGNSEYNAAI
+1169 FIEGNGDYNAVI
-1181 AGDNLTRYN
+1181 AGDNLIRYN
-1190 TFCEK
+1190 TFCAK
-1195 VQETENKYGEGT
+1195 VQETEDKYGEGT

-1240 AALIKNLKDDAAA
+1240 AALIKNLKDKAAD

-1264 DIAEANAKKAQEY
+1264 DIDEDNAAKAMEY

-1283 YKKELDL
+1283 YKKDLDL

-1305 NLNDNQL
+1305 NLNNNQL

-1318 VASYDKNVR
+1318 VAGFDKNVR

-1347 KSQLLVSNLDN
+1347 KSQLLVSNLDA

-1428 DFKSYKD
+1428 DLKSYKD

-1471 AEAGAVYTSAKAK
+1471 TEAGAVYTSAKAK

-1546 QNASQEMSKRIYGLT
+1546 QNASQEMSKRVYGLT

-1585 ANQAEVDAIK
+1585 ANLAEVDAIK

-1640 EFDENATL
+1640 EFVENATP

-1675 NAELIEG
+1675 NTELIEG

-1696 GYSAVNITYDGVY
+1696 SYSNVNITYDGVY

-1774 AHAKAMENLQNAY
+1774 AHAKAMKDLQNAY

-1797 KELIASYQHSSTV
+1797 KELIASYQHAS
-1810 LEESSYKQVG
+1810 
-1820 NEVFVLERGKSYME
+1820 EVREYSDWEGLGEMFYFEGGKSYME
-1834 NYEKLFFNVA
+1834 NYEKQFFNEA
-1844 SEKAEEVSGVLEQA
+1844 SEKAEVVSDVLEQA

-1891 AVAEVFGAWYETT
+1891 ATVEAFGAWKET
-1904 QVYQSNVWGA
+1904 QSVYQSNVLSA
-1914 RSAMENSFDKSGTKI
+1914 RDAMEKSFNKSGTNI
-1929 YDEDGALREQFDNLK
+1929 YDEDNTLWEQFNNLER
-1944 LACRNFDNY
+1944 ACQNFDNY
-1953 LTSENGRIDL
+1953 RNFVDIYR

-1976 NPDGSVAV
+1976 NPDGSEARQ
-1984 VKPINYPK
+1984 KEINYSK

-2036 TDDYLAVL
+2036 TDDYLTVL
-2044 NALLDPETLEGGK
+2044 NAVLDPETLEGGK

-2103 FTVSAEDNNGVQ
+2103 LTVSAEDNNGVQ

-2159 DINGVHRVVI
+2159 DIDGVHRVVI
-2169 STIENNSFPN
+2169 STIENNSFTN

-2185 LDVQGGSIDKVALDN
+2185 LDVQGGSIDKVALDK

>member
-62 GKYMLQRATFTDN
+62 GEYKLQDAPELFTDN

-93 TIDSDAPAKVKVK
+93 TIDGDAPAKVKVK

-121 FTLIFDFAAP
+121 FILIFDFAAP
-131 VKELGAQLGEIVSGT
+131 VKELSAQLGEIVSGT

-216 EKANDN
+216 EAANDN
-222 ENAYF
+222 ENAYN
-227 SAQNAYEAAEY
+227 SARNAYEAAEY
-238 QFRSFS
+238 RLRNFYS
-244 STWYTVAEEIRATY
+244 WYGAAEEIQATY
-258 QADYNKIQQSINDF
+258 QADYNKIQQSITDF
-272 KALAREKYD
+272 KVLAQQKYN
-281 AGEAKELKTAEF
+281 AGTAKELKTAEF

-299 MLNELEANI
+299 MLNELETNI
-308 GVSDAAWINIYAV
+308 GVSGDAWRNIKDV

-345 YADWNEEAL
+345 YADWNAEAL

-376 KASELEEN
+376 KASKLEEN
-384 FRTLKEA
+384 FRTLKKA
-391 QVVVIN
+391 QVLEIN
-397 ATKDEYLAKH
+397 ATKDKYLAKH
-407 VDAEAKKAAADQ
+407 ADAEAKKAAADQ
-419 LLSALEDGFQSLGD
+419 LLSALED

-531 AVAKMKPADEKDTY
+531 AVAKMKPAAEGDTY
-545 DVAAHFQ
+545 DMAAHFQ

-571 SYQEKMLTETVRGD
+571 GYQEKTLTETVRGD

-592 AAMAIGKYQDD
+592 AAMAVVKYQDD
-603 ATAALDRYDVVS
+603 ATAAMGRYDVVN
-615 TAIKDYEA
+615 TAIKNYKD
-623 ALTTLRGT
+623 ALATLRAT
-631 VGPKTLVV
+631 VGTKTLVV

-696 AQALNAAFANDKVNS
+696 AQALDAAFANDKVNS

-733 IKADIDKYKGV
+733 IKADIDEYKGV

-818 LSALLGRVD
+818 LSELLTRVNA
-827 EQKAHV
+827 QKAHV
-833 NAENQAYTD
+833 NAEKQAYTD

-857 VSRTLTEAKK
+857 VSRTLTEAKN

-919 GITSRLSDL
+919 GITSRLNDL

-955 FDGQKIDIWNYTYGS
+955 FDRQKIDIWNYTYGS
-970 GYYAREDYSTHYGF
+970 GYYARNDYSTHYGF
-984 VSAFD
+984 DSAFS
-989 AVRTRINQKTDGTN
+989 AVWTRINQKTDGTN
-1003 ADYYRGLLAYPDGVH
+1003 AAYYLGLLSYPDGVH
-1018 FKEREAIKQAIED
+1018 YKEREAIRQAIED

-1041 TLKYNSYTYKYEPVL
+1041 SLEYSYSSYKYEPVL
-1056 NTEIVRRMTDLSN
+1056 NTGIVRRMTDLSN

-1079 NDKTNYYTQVDEG
+1079 DDCTNYKTQVYEL
-1092 NKCQTLWD
+1092 NQKQELWD

-1119 LSQLGDL
+1119 LSKLGDL
-1126 LKRIKEQKALVV
+1126 LKRIKEQKALVE

-1151 DVSKAYRRI
+1151 MVSEAYRSI
-1160 ETELGGLKA
+1160 KLELDGLKA
-1169 FIEGNSEYNAAI
+1169 FIEGNSEYNAVI

-1190 TFCEK
+1190 TFCAK
-1195 VQETENKYGEGT
+1195 VQETEDKYGEGT

-1253 TYAETTSPALW
+1253 TYAKTTSPALW
-1264 DIAEANAKKAQEY
+1264 DIDEANAAKAMEY
-1277 TDQIEA
+1277 TAQIEA
-1283 YKKELDL
+1283 YKKDLDL

-1295 VRAKLEEMLA
+1295 VRAKLEEKLA

-1318 VASYDKNVR
+1318 VAGFDKNVR

-1347 KSQLLVSNLDN
+1347 KSQLLVSNLDD
-1358 DWNFFGMVPNLLV
+1358 DWSFFGMVPNLLV

-1428 DFKSYKD
+1428 DLKAYKD
-1435 CVAKYLTPA
+1435 RVADYLTPA

-1463 QRYIDAFY
+1463 QRYINAFY

-1561 IGEDKQWYDCHSI
+1561 IGEDKQWYDYHSI

-1585 ANQAEVDAIK
+1585 ANQAEVAAIK

-1640 EFDENATL
+1640 EFDENATP

-1662 KVAQARMGLIKLV
+1662 KVAQTRMGLIKLV

-1682 VANSL
+1682 VASSL

-1696 GYSAVNITYDGVY
+1696 GYSAVNDTYDGVY

-1797 KELIASYQHSSTV
+1797 KELIASYQHASTV
-1810 LEESSYKQVG
+1810 LEMSSWQQVG
-1820 NEVFVLERGKSYME
+1820 NEVFEFEGGKSYME

-1844 SEKAEEVSGVLEQA
+1844 SEKAEEVSDVLEQA

-1874 QVESYKDGCLYD
+1874 QVESYKDGSLYE

-1891 AVAEVFGAWYETT
+1891 ATVEAFGAWKET
-1904 QVYQSNVWGA
+1904 QSVYQVNVNSA
-1914 RSAMENSFDKSGTKI
+1914 RYAMENSFNKSGTNI
-1929 YDEDGALREQFDNLK
+1929 YDEDNTLWEQFNNLER
-1944 LACRNFDNY
+1944 ACQNFDNY
-1953 LTSENGRIDL
+1953 RNFVDIYR

-1976 NPDGSVAV
+1976 NPDGSEAWQ
-1984 VKPINYPK
+1984 KEINYSK

-1997 VKLVAATSESLVES
+1997 VKLVAATSETLVES

-2016 TSIEENTYVLGDV
+2016 TSVEENTYVLGDV

-2103 FTVSAEDNNGVQ
+2103 LTVSAEDNNGVQ

-2129 CQMDIVLPAG
+2129 CQMDIILPAG

-2159 DINGVHRVVI
+2159 DIDGVHRVVI
-2169 STIENNSFPN
+2169 STIENNSFTN

-2185 LDVQGGSIDKVALDN
+2185 LDVQGGSIDKVALDK

-2211 TITGNDATG
+2211 TITGSDATG
-2220 INGMETEGSLK
+2220 ISGMEAEGSLK

>member
-419 LLSALEDGFQSLGD
+419 LLSALED

-531 AVAKMKPADEKDTY
+531 AVAKMKPAAEGDTY
-545 DVAAHFQ
+545 DMAAHFQ
-552 KTAAGLQKTIDEI
+552 KTAADLQKTIDEI

-571 SYQEKMLTETVRGD
+571 GYQEKTLTETVRGD
-585 FQSQIDA
+585 FQSQIDS
-592 AAMAIGKYQDD
+592 AAMAVVKYQDD
-603 ATAALDRYDVVS
+603 ATAAMARYDVVN
-615 TAIKDYEA
+615 TAIKDYKD
-623 ALTTLRGT
+623 ALATLRAT
-631 VGPKTLVV
+631 VGTKTLVV

-665 AGNFSAAKE
+665 AGDFSAAKK

-684 LAVQLKETILTD
+684 LTVKLKETILTD
-696 AQALNAAFANDKVNS
+696 AQALNDAFANDKVNS

-733 IKADIDKYKGV
+733 IKADIDEYKGV

-769 NDIEASTNTQKAK
+769 NEIEANANTQKAK
-782 IQAVAATKDD
+782 IQAVAATEDD

-818 LSALLGRVD
+818 LSELLTRVNA
-827 EQKAHV
+827 QKAHV
-833 NAENQAYTD
+833 NAEKQAYTD

-857 VSRTLTEAKK
+857 VSRTLTEAKN
-867 AFVIPGESIDPQIQA
+867 AFKIPGESIDPQIQA
-882 TTTKL
+882 TTNKL

-919 GITSRLSDL
+919 GITSRLNDL
-928 QLEANALKAMATDS
+928 QLEANALKALAIDS
-942 TANYNAY
+942 TANYDAY
-949 QKLKEN
+949 QKLKDN
-955 FDGQKIDIWNYTYGS
+955 FVGQRIDIWNYSSWG
-970 GYYAREDYSTHYGF
+970 RDYTTTHYGF
-984 VSAFD
+984 ANAFD
-989 AVRTRINQKTDGTN
+989 AVRTRINQKTNGTN
-1003 ADYYRGLLAYPDGVH
+1003 AAYYLSLLAYPDGVH
-1018 FKEREAIKQAIED
+1018 FKERQAIEQAIEA

-1041 TLKYNSYTYKYEPVL
+1041 SFKYNYNTYKNEPEL
-1056 NTEIVRRMTDLSN
+1056 NTGIARRMTDLSN

-1079 NDKTNYYTQVDEG
+1079 NDYTNNSTQVDEG
-1092 NKCQTLWD
+1092 NKCQALWD

-1119 LSQLGDL
+1119 LSKLGDL
-1126 LKRIKEQKALVV
+1126 LKRIKEQKALVE
-1138 KYYAEGLTTTNNS
+1138 KYYAEALTTTNHKT
-1151 DVSKAYRRI
+1151 VSEAYRSI
-1160 ETELGGLKA
+1160 KFELDGLKA
-1169 FIEGNSEYNAAI
+1169 FIEGNSEYNGAI
-1181 AGDNLTRYN
+1181 AGDNLARYN
-1190 TFCEK
+1190 TFCTK
-1195 VQETENKYGEGT
+1195 VQETEDKYGEGT

-1240 AALIKNLKDDAAA
+1240 AALIKNLKDEAAA
-1253 TYAETTSPALW
+1253 SYAKTTSPALW

-1295 VRAKLEEMLA
+1295 VRVKLEEMLA

-1347 KSQLLVSNLDN
+1347 KSQLLVSNLDA
-1358 DWNFFGMVPNLLV
+1358 DWSFFGMVPNLLV

-1428 DFKSYKD
+1428 DLKSYKD
-1435 CVAKYLTPA
+1435 RVAKYLTPA

-1640 EFDENATL
+1640 EFDENATP

-1682 VANSL
+1682 VASSL
-1687 EMLVSQAES
+1687 GTLVSQAES
-1696 GYSAVNITYDGVY
+1696 TYDDVNTTYDGVY
-1709 TPVKVEYKSA
+1709 APVKVEYKSA

-1742 TYKTKVIHLLNVLID
+1742 TYKTKVIHLLNGLID
-1757 RMGATRMDII
+1757 RMGATRMDIM

-1774 AHAKAMENLQNAY
+1774 AHAKAMKDLQDAY

-1797 KELIASYQHSSTV
+1797 KELIASYQHSSELPET
-1810 LEESSYKQVG
+1810 SSWQQVG
-1820 NEVFVLERGKSYME
+1820 NEVFEFESDKSYME

-1844 SEKAEEVSGVLEQA
+1844 SEKAEEVSDVLEQA

-1874 QVESYKDGCLYD
+1874 QVESYKDGCLNE

-1891 AVAEVFGAWYETT
+1891 ATVEAFGAWYETKL
-1904 QVYQSNVWGA
+1904 VYQSKVYTA
-1914 RSAMENSFDKSGTKI
+1914 RYDMENSFNKSGTNI
-1929 YDEDGALREQFDNLK
+1929 YDEDNSLWEQFNNLER
-1944 LACRNFDNY
+1944 ACQNFNNY
-1953 LTSENGRIDL
+1953 LDFVDIYR

-1976 NPDGSVAV
+1976 NPDGSEAWQ
-1984 VKPINYPK
+1984 KEINYSK

-2103 FTVSAEDNNGVQ
+2103 LTVSAEDNNGVQ

-2129 CQMDIVLPAG
+2129 CQMDIILPAG

-2159 DINGVHRVVI
+2159 DIDGVHRVVI
-2169 STIENNSFPN
+2169 STIENNSFTN

-2185 LDVQGGSIDKVALDN
+2185 LDVQGGCIDKVALDK

-2211 TITGNDATG
+2211 YITGSDATG
-2220 INGMETEGSLK
+2220 ISGMEAEGSLK

>member
-88 PGVAF
+88 PEVAF
-93 TIDSDAPAKVKVK
+93 TIEGDAPAKVRVK

-121 FTLIFDFAAP
+121 FTLLFDFAAP

-190 NHLWQGKNSPELR
+190 NHLWQGKKSPELR

-227 SAQNAYEAAEY
+227 SAQNAYEAAEW

-332 QEEIHTQMPDDGN
+332 QEEIHTQMPDDDN
-345 YADWNEEAL
+345 YADWKEEAL

-419 LLSALEDGFQSLGD
+419 LLSALED

-491 ISSLRSDA
+491 INSLRSDA

-521 LQKKLDDAKA
+521 LQKQLDDAKA
-531 AVAKMKPADEKDTY
+531 AVAKMKPAAKGDAY

-552 KTAAGLQKTIDEI
+552 KTAAGLQKTIDQI
-565 KAAVEK
+565 KEAVEK
-571 SYQEKMLTETVRGD
+571 AYQEKTLTETARTD
-585 FQSQIDA
+585 FQQQIDA
-592 AAMAIGKYQDD
+592 AAMSIGKYQDD
-603 ATAALDRYDVVS
+603 ATAALDRYDVVN
-615 TAIKDYEA
+615 TAIKDYKD
-623 ALTTLRGT
+623 ALATLRAT
-631 VGPKTLVV
+631 VGTKTLVV

-674 KLDADLLAAL
+674 KLDAEHLAAL

-696 AQALNAAFANDKVNS
+696 AQALNDAFANDKVNS

-733 IKADIDKYKGV
+733 IKADIDEYKGV

-757 LGLKYDELLQDL
+757 LGLKYDELLQEL

-818 LSALLGRVD
+818 LSELLGRVD

-833 NAENQAYTD
+833 NAEKQAYTD

-857 VSRTLTEAKK
+857 VSRTLTEAKN

-919 GITSRLSDL
+919 GITSRLNDL
-928 QLEANALKAMATDS
+928 QQEANALKKLATDS
-942 TANYNAY
+942 TANYDAY
-949 QKLKEN
+949 QELKRNIAEQ
-955 FDGQKIDIWNYTYGS
+955 GIMIWCGYDYYG
-970 GYYAREDYSTHYGF
+970 RDKMDYCYGF
-984 VSAFD
+984 ANAFN
-989 AVRTRINQKTDGTN
+989 AAWKYVNRFTDGTN
-1003 ADYYRGLLAYPDGVH
+1003 AAYYLGLLSYPDGVH
-1018 FKEREAIKQAIED
+1018 FKEREAIRQAIED

-1056 NTEIVRRMTDLSN
+1056 NTGIVRRMTDLSN
-1069 VLKMLPKQAY
+1069 VLQMLPKQAY
-1079 NDKTNYYTQVDEG
+1079 NDHTNYITQVDEL
-1092 NKCQTLWD
+1092 NKRQALWD

-1112 PETLKPY
+1112 PETLKTY

-1126 LKRIKEQKALVV
+1126 LKRIKEQKALVE

-1151 DVSKAYRRI
+1151 MVIKAYRSI
-1160 ETELGGLKA
+1160 KLELDGLKA

-1240 AALIKNLKDDAAA
+1240 AVLIKNLKDDAAD

-1283 YKKELDL
+1283 YKKDLDL

-1358 DWNFFGMVPNLLV
+1358 DWSFFGMVPNLLV

-1428 DFKSYKD
+1428 DLKSYKD
-1435 CVAKYLTPA
+1435 RVAKYLTPA

-1463 QRYIDAFY
+1463 QRYINAFY
-1471 AEAGAVYTSAKAK
+1471 AEAGAVYISAKAK

-1512 QEYYGAFNVASSR
+1512 QDYYGAFNVASSR

-1546 QNASQEMSKRIYGLT
+1546 QNASQEMSKRVYGLT

-1585 ANQAEVDAIK
+1585 ANLAEVDAIK

-1640 EFDENATL
+1640 EFVENATP

-1682 VANSL
+1682 VASSL
-1687 EMLVSQAES
+1687 GTLVSQAES
-1696 GYSAVNITYDGVY
+1696 AYDDVNTTYDGVY

-1742 TYKTKVIHLLNVLID
+1742 TYKTKIIHILNVLID

-1774 AHAKAMENLQNAY
+1774 AHAKAMKDLQNAY

-1797 KELIASYQHSSTV
+1797 KELIASYQHASKVRELSEWQG
-1810 LEESSYKQVG
+1810 LGEMFYFEG
-1820 NEVFVLERGKSYME
+1820 GKSYME

-1844 SEKAEEVSGVLEQA
+1844 SEKAEEVSDVLEQA

-1874 QVESYKDGCLYD
+1874 QVESYKDGCLD
-1886 AYAKL
+1886 EAYAKL
-1891 AVAEVFGAWYETT
+1891 AVVEAFGAWKET
-1904 QVYQSNVWGA
+1904 QSVYQSKVYTA
-1914 RSAMENSFDKSGTKI
+1914 RYDMEKSFNKSGTNI
-1929 YDEDGALREQFDNLK
+1929 YDEDNTLWEQFNNLER
-1944 LACRNFDNY
+1944 ACQNFDNY
-1953 LTSENGRIDL
+1953 RNFVDIYR

-1976 NPDGSVAV
+1976 NPDGSEAGQ
-1984 VKPINYPK
+1984 KEINYSK

-2084 GLWPSLGGSLNAP
+2084 GLWPSLGGTLNAP

-2103 FTVSAEDNNGVQ
+2103 LTVSAEDNNGVQ

-2129 CQMDIVLPAG
+2129 CQMDIILPAG

-2159 DINGVHRVVI
+2159 DIDGVHRVVI
-2169 STIENNSFPN
+2169 STIENNCFTN

-2185 LDVQGGSIDKVALDN
+2185 LDVQGGSIDKVALDK

-2211 TITGNDATG
+2211 TITGSDATG
-2220 INGMETEGSLK
+2220 ISGMEAEGSLK

>member
-1 MRKDVLISLL
+1 
-11 AITGAPVAA
+11 
-20 LADADVV
+20 
-27 IDKTAWTGDDLTV
+27 
-40 SEDGSVT
+40 
-47 VSTGKEVSIEKELAP
+47 
-62 GKYMLQRATFTDN
+62 
-75 AKIVAVYKGKEYA
+75 
-88 PGVAF
+88 
-93 TIDSDAPAKVKVK
+93 
-106 VRAVTPGEFKFSGVK
+106 
-121 FTLIFDFAAP
+121 
-131 VKELGAQLGEIVSGT
+131 
-146 SDYFRRTDAWTK
+146 
-158 GKDGKPSL
+158 
-166 EMQVADYAS
+166 
-175 QLDIIE
+175 
-181 KGDYEVYVK
+181 
-190 NHLWQGKNSPELR
+190 
-203 ALTDG
+203 
-208 IAALAKVV
+208 
-216 EKANDN
+216 
-222 ENAYF
+222 
-227 SAQNAYEAAEY
+227 
-238 QFRSFS
+238 
-244 STWYTVAEEIRATY
+244 
-258 QADYNKIQQSINDF
+258 
-272 KALAREKYD
+272 
-281 AGEAKELKTAEF
+281 
-293 TENFNR
+293 
-299 MLNELEANI
+299 
-308 GVSDAAWINIYAV
+308 
-321 YQDGLR
+321 
-327 VFNAA
+327 
-332 QEEIHTQMPDDGN
+332 
-345 YADWNEEAL
+345 
-354 NAMRSAWKKV
+354 MRSAWKKV

-376 KASELEEN
+376 KASKLEEN

-397 ATKDEYLAKH
+397 ATKNEYLAKH
-407 VDAEAKKAAADQ
+407 ADAEAKYAAANQ
-419 LLSALEDGFQSLGD
+419 LLADLED
-433 DFQYLEKSDDV
+433 DFQYLEKSEDV

-459 NALKDKVAKDYKAPH
+459 NALKDKVDKDYKAPH

-481 DADRDAIQAK
+481 DADRDAILAK

-499 GAIIQNYENYQK
+499 GAIILNYENYQK

-531 AVAKMKPADEKDTY
+531 AVAKMKPAVEGDTY

-552 KTAAGLQKTIDEI
+552 KTAGGLQKTIDEI

-571 SYQEKMLTETVRGD
+571 GYQEKTLTETVRGG

-592 AAMAIGKYQDD
+592 AAMAVVKYQED
-603 ATAALDRYDVVS
+603 ATAAMARYDVVN
-615 TAIKDYEA
+615 TAIKDYRD
-623 ALTTLRGT
+623 ALATLRAT
-631 VGPKTLVV
+631 VGTKTLVV

-653 RITKLQTEIDRV
+653 RITQLQTEIDRV
-665 AGNFSAAKE
+665 AGYFSAAKK

-684 LAVQLKETILTD
+684 LDVQLKETILTD

-719 AKAMYDAASKVVDA
+719 AKAMYDAASNVVNA

-744 PYEYYNVTWTEDN
+744 PYTYYGVTWTEDN
-757 LGLKYDELLQDL
+757 LGLKYDELLQEL
-769 NDIEASTNTQKAK
+769 NEIEAKTNTQKAK

-818 LSALLGRVD
+818 LSDLLTRVD
-827 EQKAHV
+827 AQKDHV
-833 NAENQAYTD
+833 NAEKQAYTD

-857 VSRTLTEAKK
+857 VSRTLKEAKD

-887 EALKAEAA
+887 DALKAEAA

-919 GITSRLSDL
+919 GITSRLNDL
-928 QLEANALKAMATDS
+928 QQEANALKKLATDS
-942 TANYNAY
+942 TANYDAY
-949 QKLKEN
+949 QELKRNIAEQ
-955 FDGQKIDIWNYTYGS
+955 GIMIWCGYDYYG
-970 GYYAREDYSTHYGF
+970 RDKMDYCYGF
-984 VSAFD
+984 ANAFN
-989 AVRTRINQKTDGTN
+989 AAWKYVNRFTDGTN
-1003 ADYYRGLLAYPDGVH
+1003 AAYYLGLLSYPDGVH
-1018 FKEREAIKQAIED
+1018 FKEREAIRQAIED

-1056 NTEIVRRMTDLSN
+1056 NTGIVRRMTDLSN
-1069 VLKMLPKQAY
+1069 VLQMLPKQAY
-1079 NDKTNYYTQVDEG
+1079 NDHTNYITQVDEL
-1092 NKCQTLWD
+1092 NKRQALWD

-1126 LKRIKEQKALVV
+1126 LKRIKEQKALVE
-1138 KYYAEGLTTTNNS
+1138 KYYAEGLTTTNNVT
-1151 DVSKAYRRI
+1151 VSEAYRRI
-1160 ETELGGLKA
+1160 KIELDGLKA

-1195 VQETENKYGEGT
+1195 VQEAENKYGEGT

-1240 AALIKNLKDDAAA
+1240 AALIKKLKDDAAD

-1283 YKKELDL
+1283 YKKDLDL

-1347 KSQLLVSNLDN
+1347 KSQLLVSNLDD
-1358 DWNFFGMVPNLLV
+1358 DWSFFGMVPNLLV

-1380 EWKALYEGVY
+1380 EWKVLYEGVY

-1428 DFKSYKD
+1428 DLKSYKD
-1435 CVAKYLTPA
+1435 RVAKYLTPA

-1463 QRYIDAFY
+1463 QRYINAFY
-1471 AEAGAVYTSAKAK
+1471 AEAGAVYISAKAK

-1512 QEYYGAFNVASSR
+1512 QDYYGAFNVASSR

-1546 QNASQEMSKRIYGLT
+1546 QNASQEMSKRVYGLT

-1585 ANQAEVDAIK
+1585 ANLAEVDAIK

-1640 EFDENATL
+1640 EFAENATP

-1675 NAELIEG
+1675 NAELIDG
-1682 VANSL
+1682 VASSL
-1687 EMLVSQAES
+1687 GTLVSQAELT
-1696 GYSAVNITYDGVY
+1696 YSNVNMTYDQVY
-1709 TPVKVEYKSA
+1709 APVKVEYKSA

-1742 TYKTKVIHLLNVLID
+1742 TYKTKVIHLLNGLID

-1774 AHAKAMENLQNAY
+1774 AHAKAMKDLQNAY

-1797 KELIASYQHSSTV
+1797 KELIASYQHASR
-1810 LEESSYKQVG
+1810 EVG
-1820 NEVFVLERGKSYME
+1820 YPEWQGLGEMFCFEIGKSYME
-1834 NYEKLFFNVA
+1834 NYEKMFFNVA

-1868 AILTDS
+1868 AILSDS

-1891 AVAEVFGAWYETT
+1891 ATVEAFGAWKET
-1904 QVYQSNVWGA
+1904 QSVYQSNVCTA
-1914 RSAMENSFDKSGTKI
+1914 RNDMENSFNKSGTNI
-1929 YDEDGALREQFDNLK
+1929 YDEDNSLWEQFENLER
-1944 LACRNFDNY
+1944 AYQRFDSY
-1953 LTSENGRIDL
+1953 LDFVDIYR

-1976 NPDGSVAV
+1976 NPDGTEAWQ
-1984 VKPINYPK
+1984 KEINYSK

-2016 TSIEENTYVLGDV
+2016 ASVEENTYVLGDI
-2029 TEDGVVL
+2029 TEDGIVL

-2068 KISIADVTLI
+2068 KISVADVTLI

-2084 GLWPSLGGSLNAP
+2084 GIWPSLGGYLNAP
-2097 MVGSEN
+2097 MLGSEN
-2103 FTVSAEDNNGVQ
+2103 LTVSAEDNNGVQ

-2129 CQMDIVLPAG
+2129 CQMDIILPAG

-2159 DINGVHRVVI
+2159 DIDGVHRVVI
-2169 STIENNSFPN
+2169 STIENNCFTN

-2185 LDVQGGSIDKVALDN
+2185 LDVQGGSIDKVALDK

-2211 TITGNDATG
+2211 TITGSDATG
-2220 INGMETEGSLK
+2220 INGMEAEGSLK

>member
-62 GKYMLQRATFTDN
+62 GEYMLQRATFTDN

-93 TIDSDAPAKVKVK
+93 TIDGDAPAKVKVK

-146 SDYFRRTDAWTK
+146 SEYFRTTDTWKK

-166 EMQVADYAS
+166 EMQLADYAS

-181 KGDYEVYVK
+181 KGDYDVYVK
-190 NHLWQGKNSPELR
+190 NHLWQGKNSPELL
-203 ALTDG
+203 ALTNG
-208 IAALAKVV
+208 IVALADVV
-216 EKANDN
+216 EKANVN
-222 ENAYF
+222 ENSYKSAWDAYTD
-227 SAQNAYEAAEY
+227 AKR
-238 QFRSFS
+238 QFDGFYW
-244 STWYTVAEEIRATY
+244 TWYYTDKAMKETY
-258 QADYNKIQQSINDF
+258 QADYDKIKKDIEDF
-272 KALAREKYD
+272 GTLAKQKYD
-281 AGEAKELKTAEF
+281 AGAANELKTAEF
-293 TENFNR
+293 TENFSWQFNT
-299 MLNELEANI
+299 LKDNI
-308 GVSDAAWINIYAV
+308 GTSGNAWLNISAT
-321 YQDGLR
+321 YQDGLSS
-327 VFNAA
+327 FNAA
-332 QEEIHTQMPDDGN
+332 QEKIHTQMPDDGN
-345 YADWNEEAL
+345 YADWNAEAL
-354 NAMRSAWKKV
+354 NAMRSAWKEV

-376 KASELEEN
+376 KAPKEEEN

-391 QVVVIN
+391 QVKVIN
-397 ATKDEYLAKH
+397 DTKDKYLANYA
-407 VDAEAKKAAADQ
+407 DAETKKAAADQ
-419 LLSALEDGFQSLGD
+419 LLADLED
-433 DFQYLEKSDDV
+433 DFQYLEKSEDV
-444 NQKYANRVKEIRTAI
+444 NQKYANRVKEIRIAI
-459 NALKDKVAKDYKAPH
+459 NALKDKVGTDYKAPH
-474 NIRTASY
+474 NIRTANY

-521 LQKKLDDAKA
+521 LQKKLDDAKT
-531 AVAKMKPADEKDTY
+531 AVAKMKPAAKGDTY
-545 DVAAHFQ
+545 DMAAHFQ
-552 KTAAGLQKTIDEI
+552 KTAADLQKTIDQI
-565 KAAVEK
+565 KSAVEK
-571 SYQEKMLTETVRGD
+571 GYQEKMLTETVRGD

-592 AAMAIGKYQDD
+592 AAMAVVKYQDD

-623 ALTTLRGT
+623 ALTTLRET

-665 AGNFSAAKE
+665 ADNFSDAKK

-696 AQALNAAFANDKVNS
+696 AQALNDAFANDKVNS

-733 IKADIDKYKGV
+733 IKADIDEYKGV

-818 LSALLGRVD
+818 LSELLSRVN

-833 NAENQAYTD
+833 NAEKQAYTN

-847 YYYYP
+847 SYYYAT
-852 KGAEL
+852 GAEL
-857 VSRTLTEAKK
+857 VSRTLTEAKN

-895 TARAKEILQES
+895 TARANEILQES

-914 GHVVK
+914 GYVVK
-919 GITSRLSDL
+919 GITSRLNDL
-928 QLEANALKAMATDS
+928 QREAEALKEMATDS

-949 QKLKEN
+949 QELKRNIAEQGIMIWCGYDYWGRDYMEYL
-955 FDGQKIDIWNYTYGS
+955 DGFAN
-970 GYYAREDYSTHYGF
+970 
-984 VSAFD
+984 AFD
-989 AVRTRINQKTDGTN
+989 AARKYVNQFTDRTN
-1003 ADYYRGLLAYPDGVH
+1003 AAYYLGLIANPDGVH
-1018 FKEREAIKQAIED
+1018 YKECKSIEQAIED

-1041 TLKYNSYTYKYEPVL
+1041 DLKYNSYTYKFEPVL
-1056 NTEIVRRMTDLSN
+1056 NTGIVRRMTDLSN
-1069 VLKMLPKQAY
+1069 VLQMLPKQAY
-1079 NDKTNYYTQVDEG
+1079 NDHTNYKTQVDEL
-1092 NKCQTLWD
+1092 NKRQALWD

-1126 LKRIKEQKALVV
+1126 LKRIKEQKALVE

-1151 DVSKAYRRI
+1151 MVIKAYRSI
-1160 ETELGGLKA
+1160 KLELDGLKA
-1169 FIEGNSEYNAAI
+1169 FIEGNSDYNAVI

-1195 VQETENKYGEGT
+1195 VQETEDKYGEGT

-1240 AALIKNLKDDAAA
+1240 AALIKNLKDDAAD
-1253 TYAETTSPALW
+1253 TYAKTTSPVLW

-1318 VASYDKNVR
+1318 VAGFDKNVR
-1327 DNAFANVQEFYDRV
+1327 DNAFANVQEFYERV

-1347 KSQLLVSNLDN
+1347 KSQLLVSNLDD
-1358 DWNFFGMVPNLLV
+1358 DWSFFGMVPNLLV
-1371 ADLEQAAQN
+1371 ADLEQAAKD

-1428 DFKSYKD
+1428 DLKAYKD
-1435 CVAKYLTPA
+1435 RVAKYLTPA

-1471 AEAGAVYTSAKAK
+1471 AEAGAVYTSAKAT

-1512 QEYYGAFNVASSR
+1512 QDYYGAFNVASSR
-1525 IEANIASAFNQVKRW
+1525 IEANIASTFDQVKRW

-1546 QNASQEMSKRIYGLT
+1546 QNASQEMSKRVYGLI

-1606 EALDNLTGT
+1606 EALDNLTGA

-1640 EFDENATL
+1640 EFVENATP

-1682 VANSL
+1682 VASSL
-1687 EMLVSQAES
+1687 GTLVSQAES
-1696 GYSAVNITYDGVY
+1696 TYDDVNTTYDGVY

-1742 TYKTKVIHLLNVLID
+1742 TYKTKVIHLLNGLID
-1757 RMGATRMDII
+1757 RMDATRMDII

-1774 AHAKAMENLQNAY
+1774 AHAKAMKDLQDAY

-1797 KELIASYQHSSTV
+1797 KELIASYQHVSTV
-1810 LEESSYKQVG
+1810 LGESSWQQVG
-1820 NEVFVLERGKSYME
+1820 GEVFVFESDKSYME

-1914 RSAMENSFDKSGTKI
+1914 RSAMENSFYKSGTKI

-1976 NPDGSVAV
+1976 NPDGSVAW
-1984 VKPINYPK
+1984 VKVINYPK

-1997 VKLVAATSESLVES
+1997 VKLVAATSETLVES

-2016 TSIEENTYVLGDV
+2016 TSVEENTYVLGDV

-2103 FTVSAEDNNGVQ
+2103 LTVSAEDNNGVQ

-2129 CQMDIVLPAG
+2129 CQMDIILPAG

-2159 DINGVHRVVI
+2159 DIDGVHRVVI
-2169 STIENNSFPN
+2169 STIENNSFTN

-2185 LDVQGGSIDKVALDN
+2185 LDVQGGSIDKV
-2200 VIFAEANGRET
+2200 IFAEANGCET
-2211 TITGNDATG
+2211 TITGSDATG
-2220 INGMETEGSLK
+2220 ISGMEAEGSLK
-2231 QKIYTVGGQLLDK
+2231 QKIFTVGGQLLDK

>member
-27 IDKTAWTGDDLTV
+27 IDKTAWSGDDLTV

-62 GKYMLQRATFTDN
+62 GEYMLQPATFTDN

-93 TIDSDAPAKVKVK
+93 TIDGDAPAKVKVK

-121 FTLIFDFAAP
+121 FTLLFDFAAP
-131 VKELGAQLGEIVSGT
+131 VKELSAQLGEIVSGT
-146 SDYFRRTDAWTK
+146 SDYFRTTDAWK
-158 GKDGKPSL
+158 MGKDGKPSL

-181 KGDYEVYVK
+181 KGDYDVYVK
-190 NHLWQGKNSPELR
+190 NHLWQGKNSPELL
-203 ALTDG
+203 ALTNG
-208 IAALAKVV
+208 IGALAKVV
-216 EKANDN
+216 EDANNN
-222 ENAYF
+222 ENSYKSAWDAYTD
-227 SAQNAYEAAEY
+227 AQS
-238 QFRSFS
+238 QFNSFS
-244 STWYTVAEEIRATY
+244 WTWRYGDIAEEIKATY
-258 QADYNKIQQSINDF
+258 QADYDKIQPYINDF
-272 KALAREKYD
+272 KALAEQKYN
-281 AGEAKELKTAEF
+281 AGTAKELKTAEF
-293 TENFNR
+293 TENFNS
-299 MLNELEANI
+299 MLNELKTNI
-308 GVSDAAWINIYAV
+308 GVSGDAWTNINAV

-345 YADWNEEAL
+345 YADWNAEAL

-376 KASELEEN
+376 KASKLEEN

-397 ATKDEYLAKH
+397 ATKNEYLAKH
-407 VDAEAKKAAADQ
+407 ADAEAKYAAANQ
-419 LLSALEDGFQSLGD
+419 LLADLED
-433 DFQYLEKSDDV
+433 DFQYLEKSEDV

-459 NALKDKVAKDYKAPH
+459 NALKDKVDKDYKAPH

-481 DADRDAIQAK
+481 DADRDAILAK

-531 AVAKMKPADEKDTY
+531 AVAKMKPAVEGDTY

-552 KTAAGLQKTIDEI
+552 KTAGGLQKTIDEI

-571 SYQEKMLTETVRGD
+571 GYQEKTLTETVRGG

-592 AAMAIGKYQDD
+592 AAMAVVKYQED
-603 ATAALDRYDVVS
+603 ATAAMARYDVVN
-615 TAIKDYEA
+615 TAIKDYRD
-623 ALTTLRGT
+623 ALATLRAT
-631 VGPKTLVV
+631 VGTKTLVV

-653 RITKLQTEIDRV
+653 RITQLQTEIDRV
-665 AGNFSAAKE
+665 AGYFSAAKK

-684 LAVQLKETILTD
+684 LDVQLKETILTD

-719 AKAMYDAASKVVDA
+719 AKAMYDAASNVVNA

-744 PYEYYNVTWTEDN
+744 PYTYYGVTWTEDN
-757 LGLKYDELLQDL
+757 LGLKYDELLQEL
-769 NDIEASTNTQKAK
+769 NEIEAKTNTQKAK

-818 LSALLGRVD
+818 LSDLLTRVD
-827 EQKAHV
+827 AQKDHV
-833 NAENQAYTD
+833 NAEKQAYTD

-857 VSRTLTEAKK
+857 VSRTLKEAKD

-887 EALKAEAA
+887 DALKAEAA

-919 GITSRLSDL
+919 GITSRLNDL
-928 QLEANALKAMATDS
+928 QQEANALKKLATDS
-942 TANYNAY
+942 TANYDAY
-949 QKLKEN
+949 QELKRNIAEQ
-955 FDGQKIDIWNYTYGS
+955 GIMIWCGYDYYG
-970 GYYAREDYSTHYGF
+970 RDKMDYCYGF
-984 VSAFD
+984 ANAFN
-989 AVRTRINQKTDGTN
+989 AAWKYVNRFTDGTN
-1003 ADYYRGLLAYPDGVH
+1003 AAYYLGLLSYPDGVH
-1018 FKEREAIKQAIED
+1018 FKEREAIRQAIED

-1056 NTEIVRRMTDLSN
+1056 NTGIVRRMTDLSN
-1069 VLKMLPKQAY
+1069 VLQMLPKQAY
-1079 NDKTNYYTQVDEG
+1079 NDHTNYITQVDEL
-1092 NKCQTLWD
+1092 NKRQALWD

-1126 LKRIKEQKALVV
+1126 LKRIKEQKALVE
-1138 KYYAEGLTTTNNS
+1138 KYYAEGLTTTNNVT
-1151 DVSKAYRRI
+1151 VSEAYRRI
-1160 ETELGGLKA
+1160 KIELDGLKA

-1240 AALIKNLKDDAAA
+1240 AVLIKNLKDDAAD

-1283 YKKELDL
+1283 YKKDLDL

-1312 APAKEK
+1312 APAKEE

-1358 DWNFFGMVPNLLV
+1358 DWSFFGMVPNLLV

-1380 EWKALYEGVY
+1380 EWKVLYEGVY

-1428 DFKSYKD
+1428 DLKSYKD
-1435 CVAKYLTPA
+1435 RVAKYLTPA

-1463 QRYIDAFY
+1463 QRYINAFY
-1471 AEAGAVYTSAKAK
+1471 AEAGAVYISAKAK

-1512 QEYYGAFNVASSR
+1512 QDYYGAFNVASSR

-1546 QNASQEMSKRIYGLT
+1546 QNASQEMSKRVYGLT

-1585 ANQAEVDAIK
+1585 ANLAEVDAIK

-1640 EFDENATL
+1640 EFAENATP

-1675 NAELIEG
+1675 NAELIDG
-1682 VANSL
+1682 VASSL
-1687 EMLVSQAES
+1687 GTLVSQAELT
-1696 GYSAVNITYDGVY
+1696 YSNVNMTYDQVY
-1709 TPVKVEYKSA
+1709 APVKVEYKSA

-1742 TYKTKVIHLLNVLID
+1742 TYKTKVIHLLNGLID

-1774 AHAKAMENLQNAY
+1774 AHAKAMKDLQNAY

-1797 KELIASYQHSSTV
+1797 KELIASYQHASR
-1810 LEESSYKQVG
+1810 EVG
-1820 NEVFVLERGKSYME
+1820 YPEWQGLGEMFCFEIGKSYME
-1834 NYEKLFFNVA
+1834 NYEKMFFNVA

-1868 AILTDS
+1868 AILSDS

-1891 AVAEVFGAWYETT
+1891 ATVEAFGAWKET
-1904 QVYQSNVWGA
+1904 QSVYQSNVCTA
-1914 RSAMENSFDKSGTKI
+1914 RNDMENSFNKSGTNI
-1929 YDEDGALREQFDNLK
+1929 YDEDNSLWEQFENLER
-1944 LACRNFDNY
+1944 AYQRFDSY
-1953 LTSENGRIDL
+1953 LDFVDIYR

-1976 NPDGSVAV
+1976 NPDGTEAWQ
-1984 VKPINYPK
+1984 KEINYSK

-2016 TSIEENTYVLGDV
+2016 ASVEENTYVLGDI
-2029 TEDGVVL
+2029 TEDGIVL

-2068 KISIADVTLI
+2068 KISVADVTLI

-2084 GLWPSLGGSLNAP
+2084 GIWPSLGGYLNAP
-2097 MVGSEN
+2097 MLGSEN
-2103 FTVSAEDNNGVQ
+2103 LTVSAEDNNGVQ

-2129 CQMDIVLPAG
+2129 CQMDIILPAG

-2159 DINGVHRVVI
+2159 DIDGVHRVVI
-2169 STIENNSFPN
+2169 STIENNCFTN

-2185 LDVQGGSIDKVALDN
+2185 LDVQGGSIDKVALDK

-2211 TITGNDATG
+2211 TITGSDATG
-2220 INGMETEGSLK
+2220 INGMEAEGSLK

>member
-27 IDKTAWTGDDLTV
+27 IDKTAWSGDDLTV

-88 PGVAF
+88 PEVAF
-93 TIDSDAPAKVKVK
+93 TIEGDAPAKVRVK

-181 KGDYEVYVK
+181 KGDYDVYVK

-203 ALTDG
+203 ALAEG
-208 IAALAKVV
+208 IGALAKVV

-419 LLSALEDGFQSLGD
+419 LLSALED

-491 ISSLRSDA
+491 INSLRSDA

-531 AVAKMKPADEKDTY
+531 AVAKMKPAAEGDTY
-545 DVAAHFQ
+545 DMAAHFQ

-571 SYQEKMLTETVRGD
+571 GYQEKTLTETVRGD

-592 AAMAIGKYQDD
+592 AAMAVGKYQDD
-603 ATAALDRYDVVS
+603 ATAAMARYDVMN
-615 TAIKDYEA
+615 TAIKDYKG
-623 ALTTLRGT
+623 ALATLRAT
-631 VGPKTLVV
+631 VGTKTLVV

-653 RITKLQTEIDRV
+653 RITQLQTEIDRV

-733 IKADIDKYKGV
+733 IKADIDEYKGV

-769 NDIEASTNTQKAK
+769 NDIEANANTQKAK
-782 IQAVAATKDD
+782 IQAVAATEDD

-818 LSALLGRVD
+818 LSELLTRVNA
-827 EQKAHV
+827 QKAHV
-833 NAENQAYTD
+833 NAEKQAYTD

-857 VSRTLTEAKK
+857 VSRTLTEAKN

-919 GITSRLSDL
+919 GITSRLNDL
-928 QLEANALKAMATDS
+928 QLEANALKALAIDS
-942 TANYNAY
+942 TANYDAY
-949 QKLKEN
+949 QKLKDN
-955 FDGQKIDIWNYTYGS
+955 FVGQRIDIWNYSSWG
-970 GYYAREDYSTHYGF
+970 RDYTTTHYGF
-984 VSAFD
+984 ANAFD
-989 AVRTRINQKTDGTN
+989 AVRTRINQKTNGTN
-1003 ADYYRGLLAYPDGVH
+1003 AAYYLSLLAYPDGVH
-1018 FKEREAIKQAIED
+1018 FKERQAIEQAIEA

-1041 TLKYNSYTYKYEPVL
+1041 SFKYNYNTYKNEPEL
-1056 NTEIVRRMTDLSN
+1056 NTGIARRMTDLSN

-1079 NDKTNYYTQVDEG
+1079 NDYTNNSTQVDEG
-1092 NKCQTLWD
+1092 NKCQALWD

-1119 LSQLGDL
+1119 LSKLGDL
-1126 LKRIKEQKALVV
+1126 LKRIKEQKTLVE
-1138 KYYAEGLTTTNNS
+1138 KYYAEGLTTTNHKT
-1151 DVSKAYRRI
+1151 VSEAYRSI
-1160 ETELGGLKA
+1160 KLKLDELKA
-1169 FIEGNSEYNAAI
+1169 FIEGNSEYNGAI
-1181 AGDNLTRYN
+1181 AGDNLARYN
-1190 TFCEK
+1190 TFCTK
-1195 VQETENKYGEGT
+1195 VQETEDKYGEGT

-1240 AALIKNLKDDAAA
+1240 AALIKNLKDKAAH

-1264 DIAEANAKKAQEY
+1264 DIKEDNAAKAMEY

-1283 YKKELDL
+1283 YKKDLDL

-1318 VASYDKNVR
+1318 VAGFDKNVR

-1347 KSQLLVSNLDN
+1347 KSQLLVSNLDD
-1358 DWNFFGMVPNLLV
+1358 DWSFFGMVPNLLV

-1421 AYEGKDD
+1421 AYEGKGDD
-1428 DFKSYKD
+1428 LKSYKD

-1463 QRYIDAFY
+1463 QRYINAFY

-1512 QEYYGAFNVASSR
+1512 QDYYGAFNVASSR
-1525 IEANIASAFNQVKRW
+1525 IEANIASTFDQVKRW

-1546 QNASQEMSKRIYGLT
+1546 QNASQEMSKRVYGLI

-1585 ANQAEVDAIK
+1585 ANLAEVDAIK

-1640 EFDENATL
+1640 EFDENATP

-1675 NAELIEG
+1675 NAELIDG
-1682 VANSL
+1682 VASSL
-1687 EMLVSQAES
+1687 GTLVSQAETT
-1696 GYSAVNITYDGVY
+1696 YSSVNTTYEQVY
-1709 TPVKVEYKSA
+1709 APVKVEYKSA

-1774 AHAKAMENLQNAY
+1774 AHAKAMKDLQDAY

-1810 LEESSYKQVG
+1810 LEESSWKQVG
-1820 NEVFVLERGKSYME
+1820 NEVFVFESGKSYME

-1874 QVESYKDGCLYD
+1874 QVESYKDGSLKD

-1891 AVAEVFGAWYETT
+1891 ETVEVLGAWYETK
-1904 QVYQSNVWGA
+1904 QVYQFNVL
-1914 RSAMENSFDKSGTKI
+1914 SALYDMDKSFNKSGTKI

-1944 LACRNFDNY
+1944 LARQNFDNY
-1953 LTSENGRIDL
+1953 LAFGEMGQIDL

-1976 NPDGSVAV
+1976 NPDGSVAA

-2016 TSIEENTYVLGDV
+2016 ASVEENTYVLGDV

-2103 FTVSAEDNNGVQ
+2103 LTVSAEDNNGVQ

-2129 CQMDIVLPAG
+2129 CQMDIILPAG

-2159 DINGVHRVVI
+2159 DIDGVHRVVI
-2169 STIENNSFPN
+2169 STIENNSFTN

-2185 LDVQGGSIDKVALDN
+2185 LDVQGGCIDKVALDK

-2211 TITGNDATG
+2211 YITGSDATG
-2220 INGMETEGSLK
+2220 ISGMEAEGSLK

>member
-62 GKYMLQRATFTDN
+62 GEYKLQPATFTDN

-93 TIDSDAPAKVKVK
+93 TIDGDAPAKVKVK

-121 FTLIFDFAAP
+121 FTLLFDFAAP
-131 VKELGAQLGEIVSGT
+131 VKELSAQLGEIVSGT
-146 SDYFRRTDAWTK
+146 SDYFRTTDAWK
-158 GKDGKPSL
+158 MGKDGKPSL

-181 KGDYEVYVK
+181 KGDYDVYVK
-190 NHLWQGKNSPELR
+190 NHLWQGKNSPELL
-203 ALTDG
+203 ALTNG
-208 IAALAKVV
+208 IGALAKVV
-216 EKANDN
+216 EDANNN
-222 ENAYF
+222 ENSYKSAWDAYTD
-227 SAQNAYEAAEY
+227 AQS
-238 QFRSFS
+238 QFNSFS
-244 STWYTVAEEIRATY
+244 WTWRYGDIAEEIKATY
-258 QADYNKIQQSINDF
+258 QADYDKIQPYINDF
-272 KALAREKYD
+272 KALAEQKYN
-281 AGEAKELKTAEF
+281 AGTAKELKTAEF
-293 TENFNR
+293 TENFNS
-299 MLNELEANI
+299 MLNELKTNI
-308 GVSDAAWINIYAV
+308 GVSGDAWTNINAV

-345 YADWNEEAL
+345 YADWNAEAL

-376 KASELEEN
+376 KASKLEEN

-397 ATKDEYLAKH
+397 ATKNEYLAKH
-407 VDAEAKKAAADQ
+407 ADAEAKYAAANQ
-419 LLSALEDGFQSLGD
+419 LLADLED
-433 DFQYLEKSDDV
+433 DFQYLEKSEDV

-459 NALKDKVAKDYKAPH
+459 NALKDKVDKDYKAPH

-481 DADRDAIQAK
+481 DADRDAILAK

-531 AVAKMKPADEKDTY
+531 AVAKMKPAVEGDTY

-552 KTAAGLQKTIDEI
+552 KTAGGLQKTIDEI

-571 SYQEKMLTETVRGD
+571 GYQEKTLTETVRGG

-592 AAMAIGKYQDD
+592 AAMAVVKYQED
-603 ATAALDRYDVVS
+603 ATAAMARYDVVN
-615 TAIKDYEA
+615 TAIKDYRD
-623 ALTTLRGT
+623 ALATLRAT
-631 VGPKTLVV
+631 VGTKTLVV

-653 RITKLQTEIDRV
+653 RITQLQTEIDRV
-665 AGNFSAAKE
+665 AGYFSAAKK

-684 LAVQLKETILTD
+684 LDVQLKETILTD

-719 AKAMYDAASKVVDA
+719 AKAMYDAASNVVNA

-744 PYEYYNVTWTEDN
+744 PYTYYGVTWTEDN
-757 LGLKYDELLQDL
+757 LGLKYDELLQEL
-769 NDIEASTNTQKAK
+769 NEIEAKTNTQKAK

-818 LSALLGRVD
+818 LSDLLTRVD
-827 EQKAHV
+827 AQKDHV
-833 NAENQAYTD
+833 NAEKQAYTD

-857 VSRTLTEAKK
+857 FSRTLKEAKD

-887 EALKAEAA
+887 DALKAEAA

-919 GITSRLSDL
+919 GITSRLNDL
-928 QLEANALKAMATDS
+928 QQEANALKKLATDS
-942 TANYNAY
+942 TANYDAY
-949 QKLKEN
+949 QELKRNIAEQ
-955 FDGQKIDIWNYTYGS
+955 GIMIWCGYDYYG
-970 GYYAREDYSTHYGF
+970 RDKMDYCYGF
-984 VSAFD
+984 ANAFN
-989 AVRTRINQKTDGTN
+989 AAWKYVNRFTDGTN
-1003 ADYYRGLLAYPDGVH
+1003 AAYYLGLLSYPDGVH
-1018 FKEREAIKQAIED
+1018 FKEREAIRQAIED

-1056 NTEIVRRMTDLSN
+1056 NTGIVRRMTDLSN
-1069 VLKMLPKQAY
+1069 VLQMLPKQAY
-1079 NDKTNYYTQVDEG
+1079 NDHTNYITQVDEL
-1092 NKCQTLWD
+1092 NKRQALWD

-1126 LKRIKEQKALVV
+1126 LKRIKEQKALVE
-1138 KYYAEGLTTTNNS
+1138 KYYAEGLTTTNNVT
-1151 DVSKAYRRI
+1151 VSEAYRRI
-1160 ETELGGLKA
+1160 KIELDGLKA

-1240 AALIKNLKDDAAA
+1240 AVLIKNLKDDAAD

-1283 YKKELDL
+1283 YKKDLDL

-1358 DWNFFGMVPNLLV
+1358 DWSFFGMVPNLLV

-1380 EWKALYEGVY
+1380 EWKVLYEGVY

-1428 DFKSYKD
+1428 DLKSYKD
-1435 CVAKYLTPA
+1435 RVAKYLTPA

-1463 QRYIDAFY
+1463 QRYINAFY
-1471 AEAGAVYTSAKAK
+1471 AEAGAVYISAKAK

-1512 QEYYGAFNVASSR
+1512 QDYYGAFNVASSR

-1546 QNASQEMSKRIYGLT
+1546 QNASQEMSKRVYGLT

-1585 ANQAEVDAIK
+1585 ANLAEVDAIK

-1640 EFDENATL
+1640 EFAENATP

-1675 NAELIEG
+1675 NAELIDG
-1682 VANSL
+1682 VASSL
-1687 EMLVSQAES
+1687 GTLVSQAELT
-1696 GYSAVNITYDGVY
+1696 YSNVNMTYDQVY
-1709 TPVKVEYKSA
+1709 APVKVEYKSA

-1742 TYKTKVIHLLNVLID
+1742 TYKTKVIHLLNGLID

-1774 AHAKAMENLQNAY
+1774 AHAKAMKDLQNAY

-1797 KELIASYQHSSTV
+1797 KELIASYQHASR
-1810 LEESSYKQVG
+1810 EVG
-1820 NEVFVLERGKSYME
+1820 YPEWQGLGEMFCFEIGKSYME
-1834 NYEKLFFNVA
+1834 NYEKMFFNVA

-1868 AILTDS
+1868 AILSDS

-1891 AVAEVFGAWYETT
+1891 ATVEAFGAWKET
-1904 QVYQSNVWGA
+1904 QSVYQSNVCTA
-1914 RSAMENSFDKSGTKI
+1914 RNDMENSFNKSGTNI
-1929 YDEDGALREQFDNLK
+1929 YDEDNSLWEQFENLER
-1944 LACRNFDNY
+1944 AYQRFDSY
-1953 LTSENGRIDL
+1953 LDFVDIYR

-1976 NPDGSVAV
+1976 NPDGTEAWQ
-1984 VKPINYPK
+1984 KEINYSK

-2016 TSIEENTYVLGDV
+2016 ASVEENTYVLGDI
-2029 TEDGVVL
+2029 TEDGIVL

-2068 KISIADVTLI
+2068 KISVADVTLI

-2084 GLWPSLGGSLNAP
+2084 GIWPSLGGYLNAP
-2097 MVGSEN
+2097 MLGSEN
-2103 FTVSAEDNNGVQ
+2103 LTVSAEDNNGVQ

-2129 CQMDIVLPAG
+2129 CQMDIILPAG

-2159 DINGVHRVVI
+2159 DIDGVHRVVI
-2169 STIENNSFPN
+2169 STIENNCFTN

-2185 LDVQGGSIDKVALDN
+2185 LDVQGGSIDKVALDK

-2211 TITGNDATG
+2211 TITGSDATG
-2220 INGMETEGSLK
+2220 INGMEAEGSLK

>member
-62 GKYMLQRATFTDN
+62 GKYMLQPATFTDN
-75 AKIVAVYKGKEYA
+75 AKMVAVYKGKEYA

-93 TIDSDAPAKVKVK
+93 TIDGDAPAKVRVK

-121 FTLIFDFAAP
+121 FTLIFDFAAS

-146 SDYFRRTDAWTK
+146 SDYFRTTDAWKT

-181 KGDYEVYVK
+181 KGDYDVYVK

-208 IAALAKVV
+208 IVALADVV
-216 EKANDN
+216 EKANVN
-222 ENAYF
+222 ENSYKSALDAYTD
-227 SAQNAYEAAEY
+227 AKR
-238 QFRSFS
+238 QFDGFYW
-244 STWYTVAEEIRATY
+244 TWYYTDKAMKETY
-258 QADYNKIQQSINDF
+258 QADYDKIKKDIEDF
-272 KALAREKYD
+272 GTLAMQKYN
-281 AGEAKELKTAEF
+281 AGAANELKTDEF
-293 TENFNR
+293 TENFSWQFNK
-299 MLNELEANI
+299 LKANI
-308 GVSDAAWINIYAV
+308 GTSGNAWLNISAT
-321 YQDGLR
+321 YQDGLSS
-327 VFNAA
+327 FNAA

-345 YADWNEEAL
+345 YADWNAEAL
-354 NAMRSAWKKV
+354 DAMRSAWKKV

-376 KASELEEN
+376 KASKQEEN

-391 QVVVIN
+391 QVRVIN

-419 LLSALEDGFQSLGD
+419 LLADLED
-433 DFQYLEKSDDV
+433 DFQYLEKSEDV
-444 NQKYANRVKEIRTAI
+444 NLKYANRVKEIRTAI
-459 NALKDKVAKDYKAPH
+459 NALKDKVATDYKAPH

-481 DADRDAIQAK
+481 DADRDAIQTK

-571 SYQEKMLTETVRGD
+571 SYQEKTLTDMVRGD

-592 AAMAIGKYQDD
+592 AAMAVVKYQDD
-603 ATAALDRYDVVS
+603 ATAALDRYDVVN
-615 TAIKDYEA
+615 TAIKDYKD
-623 ALTTLRGT
+623 ALDKLRAT
-631 VGPKTLVV
+631 VGTKTLVV

-665 AGNFSAAKE
+665 AGNFSAAKK
-674 KLDADLLAAL
+674 KLDAEHLAAL

-696 AQALNAAFANDKVNS
+696 AQALNDAFANDKVNS

-719 AKAMYDAASKVVDA
+719 AKAMYDAASEIVDA

-744 PYEYYNVTWTEDN
+744 PYTYYDVTWTEDN

-769 NDIEASTNTQKAK
+769 NDIEANTNTQKAK
-782 IQAVAATKDD
+782 IQAVAATEDD

-818 LSALLGRVD
+818 LSELLTRVNA
-827 EQKAHV
+827 QKAHV
-833 NAENQAYTD
+833 NAEKQAYTD
-842 FIGNQ
+842 FLGNQ

-852 KGAEL
+852 MGAEL
-857 VSRTLTEAKK
+857 VSRTLTEAKN

-895 TARAKEILQES
+895 TARANEILQES
-906 CKDSYDAE
+906 CKDSYDAD

-919 GITSRLSDL
+919 GITSRLYDL
-928 QLEANALKAMATDS
+928 QLEANALKTLATDS
-942 TANYNAY
+942 TANYDAY
-949 QKLKEN
+949 QELKRNIAE
-955 FDGQKIDIWNYTYGS
+955 QDIWIWC
-970 GYYAREDYSTHYGF
+970 GYDYWGRDYQDVRHGF
-984 VSAFD
+984 SDAFD
-989 AVRTRINQKTDGTN
+989 AVKKYVNRFTNGTN
-1003 ADYYRGLLAYPDGVH
+1003 AAYYLGLIANPDGVH
-1018 FKEREAIKQAIED
+1018 YKECKTIEQAIED

-1056 NTEIVRRMTDLSN
+1056 NTGIVSRMTDLSN
-1069 VLKMLPKQAY
+1069 VLQMLPKQAY
-1079 NDKTNYYTQVDEG
+1079 NDGTNYKTQVDEL
-1092 NKCQTLWD
+1092 NKRQALWD

-1126 LKRIKEQKALVV
+1126 LKRIKEQKALVE

-1151 DVSKAYRRI
+1151 MVSEAYRDI
-1160 ETELGGLKA
+1160 KIKLDGLKA
-1169 FIEGNSEYNAAI
+1169 FIEGNSDYNAVI

-1190 TFCEK
+1190 TFCAK

-1240 AALIKNLKDDAAA
+1240 AALIKNLKDDAADS
-1253 TYAETTSPALW
+1253 YAKTTSPALW
-1264 DIAEANAKKAQEY
+1264 DIDEANAAKAMEY
-1277 TDQIEA
+1277 TAQIEA
-1283 YKKELDL
+1283 YKKDLDL

-1347 KSQLLVSNLDN
+1347 KSQLLVSNLDA
-1358 DWNFFGMVPNLLV
+1358 DWSFFGMVPNLLV
-1371 ADLEQAAQN
+1371 ADLEQAAKD

-1390 VGVDGTLTEGDD
+1390 VGQDGTLTEGDD

-1428 DFKSYKD
+1428 DLKSYKD
-1435 CVAKYLTPA
+1435 RVADYLTPA

-1463 QRYIDAFY
+1463 QRYINAFY

-1484 ADAYDANIKNFDQ
+1484 ADAYDANIKNFEQ

-1512 QEYYGAFNVASSR
+1512 QDYYGAFNVASSR
-1525 IEANIASAFNQVKRW
+1525 IEANIALTFDQVKRW

-1546 QNASQEMSKRIYGLT
+1546 QNASQEMSKRVYGLT

-1640 EFDENATL
+1640 EFDENATP

-1682 VANSL
+1682 VASSL
-1687 EMLVSQAES
+1687 EILVSQAES
-1696 GYSAVNITYDGVY
+1696 GYSDVNITYDQVY

-1719 LDACREELDGVKNL
+1719 LDACRNELDGVKNL

-1742 TYKTKVIHLLNVLID
+1742 TYKTKVIHLLNGLID
-1757 RMGATRMDII
+1757 RMGATRTDII

-1774 AHAKAMENLQNAY
+1774 AHAKAMEDLQNAY

-1797 KELIASYQHSSTV
+1797 KELIASYQHAS
-1810 LEESSYKQVG
+1810 
-1820 NEVFVLERGKSYME
+1820 EVREDSDWQGLGEMFYFEGGKSYME

-1844 SEKAEEVSGVLEQA
+1844 SEKAEVVSGVLEQA

-1891 AVAEVFGAWYETT
+1891 ATVEAFGAWKET
-1904 QVYQSNVWGA
+1904 QSVYQSKVNTA
-1914 RSAMENSFDKSGTKI
+1914 RYDMENSFNKSGTNI
-1929 YDEDGALREQFDNLK
+1929 YDEDNSLWEQFNNLER
-1944 LACRNFDNY
+1944 ACQGFDSYLNFADIY
-1953 LTSENGRIDL
+1953 R

-1976 NPDGSVAV
+1976 NPDGTEAWQ
-1984 VKPINYPK
+1984 KEINYPK

-1997 VKLVAATSESLVES
+1997 VKLVAATSQSLIES

-2016 TSIEENTYVLGDV
+2016 ASVEENTYVLGDI
-2029 TEDGVVL
+2029 TEDGIVL

-2068 KISIADVTLI
+2068 KISVADVTLI

-2084 GLWPSLGGSLNAP
+2084 GIWPSLGGYLNAP
-2097 MVGSEN
+2097 MLGSEN
-2103 FTVSAEDNNGVQ
+2103 LTVSAEDNNGVQ

-2129 CQMDIVLPAG
+2129 CQMDIILPAG

-2159 DINGVHRVVI
+2159 DIDGVHRVVI
-2169 STIENNSFPN
+2169 STIENNCFTN

-2185 LDVQGGSIDKVALDN
+2185 LDVQGGSIDKVALDK

-2211 TITGNDATG
+2211 TITGSDATG
-2220 INGMETEGSLK
+2220 INGMEAEGSLK